1 MKKTILKRSVAS
13 TLSFLMAF
21 STAVPNSVVYAEESG
36 IESEIAQDY
45 AATLSQ
51 TQNGTTSFVTDGNKT
66 KGPTTHVQG
75 DKVEVAVEPDEGF
88 NTAKIEVKNTDGT
101 VVASL
106 EDGKVTANDKGN
118 YTFEMPASDVTIGV
132 SFEAAK
138 KEMADAETETTGS
151 ETEAE
156 KKETEEV
163 KEEVKANIFDEFNKD
178 SLVSK
183 EVVDQYDFSSRE
195 IIIATEKADTIV
207 DKDDIVD
214 SGNGMYVLR
223 YATVEHAK
231 NAYSYY
237 YGKVDFVAPNI
248 VVHAAE
254 GETSEDAGL
263 ANVGAPLD
271 TLEQLGDA
279 KKNASGTVIAVV
291 DSGMPSND
299 NVTNRVSV
307 INGGTEVGDDNGHG
321 TKTMDAILSVNPDAK
336 ILSIKA
342 LDANGHGDA
351 ASIYAGIEYAKNSG
365 AKIIVLPLYA
375 YSVGENAALS
385 TVIDE
390 AIAKGI
396 TVVGAAGNDGANV
409 KYYVPGNID
418 AAYIVGAA
426 NENGEKI
433 ASSNYGSTVDYN
445 VIAESTS
452 EASAKFAGFLSTVK
466 GSYPAALEK
475 AADKQTL
482 IFRTDE
488 VKKPEEEKAGTETA
502 DEVIAKY
509 EADLSKK
516 AIVRYTFVD
525 ESLLVSSDN
534 WDSIMNGDRE
544 KIITTTLAETNL
556 YKAEDGTYRFNAN
569 TPWANGVASGKVV
582 DYVFA
587 KGNDNGEFVTEG
599 VSFNKDTHVATVTE
613 AALKAAEGDFS
624 NIQMQVIVPTN
635 LSKTSN
641 IGLTIESKNND
652 PVNTEF
658 TASLFDYPS
667 FAMHLKGTKG
677 TLSKDDLTVYVNGEK
692 TSKDGFEFNSESNIV
707 TVKSY
712 AIGISKIRVV
722 IDKDVKVTFDKAIAD
737 GAISIPNAVAFYLKD
752 GTNVD
757 SLVPGSETTVNAVFG
772 RNGYPAWPES
782 NSKLGAEYIGMVQS
796 NTSGDQSAE
805 VLGYLGFPKNLFGI
819 NFQFYNSSGSSMGSW
834 VDGIR
839 GEKSNSNIG
848 IAAYCVHEMTA
859 IQPGA
864 DKETKFKIINK
875 YKVGSETEFVMAYE
889 TTTGASQAGYGAS
902 QNLGGVIKFRVK
914 DNRTWVGAYK
924 QDGDGNYISG
934 IKMAFYNYT
943 GSKPSYSD
951 LTSSVGKAKTSN
963 LPSGVTYI
971 GTGTTDSSGKTYVET
986 TGKTGNFC
994 VIETDVPAEYTINT
1008 EVFDA
1013 TNNKWSS
1020 SMTTSNSPTIKNNS
1034 PHVKI
1039 VKKSSNEAI
1048 TNDNACYSLE
1058 GTTYELRNGS
1068 TVVATFTLDANGN
1081 STSKAVPAGTYTLVE
1096 TKAGKGYKL
1105 SDPTTVTVNQTEK
1118 DQTFNVTDEPGGD
1131 PFVMSMAKV
1140 PLNGGTGNYPSTAGA
1155 EFTVKYYDGFYSS
1168 KAELPSTPKY
1178 TWTYVSKSY
1187 TGTKLSKET
1196 SIVSFRNVDYLK
1208 ADSSRDGLMISDTG
1222 MVDIPYGTITIEE
1235 TKSPASYLLN
1245 PSYVDADGNARNELI
1260 LNINYDDN
1268 NAITFAGTNTSAT
1281 KIQGGLEA
1289 DSITTL
1295 AKESM
1300 IPVIET
1306 SLTADN
1312 GKHFTEAKSEVRLVD
1327 GVTLKNCESLAV
1339 LKKEIRVTGQ
1349 LHDVE
1354 TGELVTLENGKTSVT
1369 TVLTVKD
1376 KTEKID
1382 NAFVFDASK
1391 YKGHTLVAT
1400 EVVTMDGKE
1409 LVKHD
1414 NLKDEAQMVHFPKIG
1429 TTNLSQESQRHI
1441 ASIYGDIVLED
1452 TVQYENLQPNTT
1464 YTVNGKLMNQKTG
1477 KPVLDENGKEVTAST
1492 TFTTGAATDDN
1503 GQTLTGY
1510 NEHSVPQYSGEHKL
1524 TVSGTTKV
1532 TFKFKSS
1539 KTAKEAAQ
1547 KYVAYENIPGYATHA
1562 DINDEAQTVYFPH
1575 VDTIASNNKNNSSSN
1590 YHGHNTIA
1598 MELTSDVKIKDKV
1611 VVTGVSPDAGTLRL
1625 DAYLYDVK
1633 TGKQLYNAD
1642 GTPVTGTK
1650 TFTADNDGNAT
1661 ETVYFNTIDAKNLQF
1676 KDGTKYNA
1684 EGKKVVV
1691 YEYLYSENVGVGLEA
1706 ELTST
1711 DQSVIFPEVHTTAT
1725 EQKLSNKGDHYLP
1738 AYDKESNTAYIQDV
1752 VEYKNLLP
1760 HTTYHVRGILMD
1772 KATGKPLL
1780 ANGKEIVSE
1789 KDFTTGAATT
1799 DRGLVDGNVTVY
1811 FQVPASLMKG
1821 KTTVAFETITL
1832 DGLEVISHADINDQS
1847 QTDYFPGGHTTL
1859 TANDTG
1865 KHYSKA
1871 EEKIKITDVVSYE
1884 NLKPETKY
1892 TVEGRLMRAAEDGE
1906 TPDVYD
1912 ENGVGAMYL
1921 VDGDGNF
1928 VKTVTDFTTPKA
1940 KDGEQ
1945 SVSGTVDVKFT
1956 ANAAN
1961 LAGRTIVAFETL
1973 NRDGRIVFVHE
1984 DIKDEAQSIHFPEI
1998 DTIATYEDDTKGMHV
2013 VENAVIKDQVK
2024 LFNISPDAG
2033 NVKLTA
2039 TLYDKETGEQILD
2052 AFGNPITGTK
2062 TFTAVGDAT
2071 ETVEIAF
2078 NAKNLT
2084 TKSGKYVADGRT
2096 VVVYESLTF
2105 DNNGVREHEDLTDI
2119 DQAVKFPSAHT
2130 TATDEETKDHYA
2142 PSVGVR
2148 EIKDVVDFT
2157 GLLPD
2162 KTYHIKGELKN
2173 KKTGEAITDNDG
2185 NPIAVE
2191 GDFVTTNGD
2200 PVKEVKRG
2208 EDVIGSIGPV
2218 KITNNTPFDSDTDF
2232 MDAETFNGDKN
2243 VEKYDG
2249 AITAGVNVSKK
2260 HLVDGNVTVAFNVP
2274 TEKLQGVTT
2283 VAFETISI
2291 DGLEVITHAN
2301 INDEAQT
2308 DYFPGGHTTLTDSE
2322 TEEHIANA
2330 DKSVKLADVVSY
2342 TNMKPETE
2350 FTVTGTLMDR
2360 ATKKAVVDA
2369 DGKKVTSTVKF
2380 TTPAAAEG
2388 EKTVSGEVKVVF
2400 EFNASSLKNHT
2411 VVAFEKMWR
2420 NDLDT
2425 DVLMWQ
2431 HEDYNDK
2438 AQTVHFPEG
2447 KTTIKDND
2455 TGNHITS
2462 EVLKEIALVD
2472 HVYYSNLLP
2481 GKEYTVNG
2489 TLMDKETGKPLVDKD
2504 GKKVTASTTFTA
2516 PAAEDGKDSVS
2527 GVVDVTFKFKGGDYL
2542 AGKTLVAFET
2552 CQYKGKDVFVHE
2564 EINDVP
2570 QTTYVPG
2577 GKTNLTDNTTKD
2589 HIVKAAK
2596 KMSLTD
2602 TVSYENL
2609 KSGETYKVTGVLM
2622 DKDTGKEFLVNGK
2635 KVEATKE
2642 FTIDPKPIVDV
2653 NGNEVKDQDG
2663 NTMMAPVS
2671 GSIDLTFEFEGS
2683 DELKGKTLVAFETM
2697 TYKDVEIFAHKDL
2710 KDEEQTVHIP
2720 DGHTSAVDTDTK
2732 DHIANA
2738 DKDVTLIDTVTYS
2751 NVLAGKEYT
2760 VNGTLMDKKTGEPLL
2775 VGGKKVTASTT
2786 FTAPTPEDGAKY
2798 VSGTVDVTFKF
2809 DGSSLANK
2817 TVVVFEDMIYK
2828 GNSVFT
2834 HADINDK
2841 EQTVHFPEGKT
2852 TIKDNDTGNH
2862 ITSEV
2867 LKEIA
2872 LVDHVYYSNLLP
2884 GKEYTVNGTLMDK
2897 ETGKPLVDKDG
2908 KKVTASTTF
2917 TAPAAEDGKDSVS
2930 GVVDVTFKFKGG
2942 DYLAGKTLVAF
2953 ETCQYKGKDVFVH
2966 EEINDVPQTTYVP
2979 GGHTTFVDNATKDHI
2994 AGITEKM
3001 SLTDTVYYENL
3012 KSGETYKVTGV
3023 LMGKETGKPL
3033 LINGKK
3039 VEVTKEFT
3047 IDPKP
3052 IVDEKGNEIK
3062 DQDGNTMMAPVSGNI
3077 DLTFEFEGSDELKGK
3092 TLVAFETMTYKD
3104 VEIFVHKDLKDEE
3117 QTVHIPDGHTNVVD
3131 KDTKDRISK
3140 ADKEVTLIDTVTY
3153 SNVLAGKEYEVTGTL
3168 MNKETGE
3175 PILVDGKEV
3184 KSTVKFTAPTPE
3196 DGSKYVSG
3204 TVDVTFKFD
3213 GSALAGKAV
3222 VAFEKVT
3229 YKGITVFTHADIND
3243 NDQTDYFPDG
3253 HTTITDNNTKDQI
3266 TYAQGEISITDTV
3279 HYEGLLAER
3288 EYEVTGVLYDKKTGK
3303 PLKVDGK
3310 EVTASTKFTTP
3321 AAKEGKE
3328 TVDGTVDVTFKFAG
3342 SKGLE
3347 DSEFVAFETVKRN
3360 GAEVFVHTD
3369 IDDVAQTV
3377 TVPGGKTTATDS
3389 ETKNHTSYADKD
3401 VTIVDRVEYEGL
3413 LPEKEYKVEG
3423 KLMNKE
3429 TGKPILVDGKEVTA
3443 TAKFKTPKAEDEG
3456 FRVSGSVDVTFK
3468 FDGRALAGTA
3478 TVVFE
3483 DVYYNGV
3490 KVFTHTDLEDEA
3502 QTVEFPSVKTSVKDA
3517 ADNDRKIT
3525 AKGTATMID
3534 TVTYTNLVPG
3544 KSYTL
3549 KGVIMNKA
3557 TGKPLTIDD
3566 KEVTASTTFVPEKK
3580 NGAAEVTFK
3589 FDASKVKP
3597 GNYVVFETMMETE
3610 TKVVIGSHEDL
3621 DDKDQTFIVE
3631 AIPDHPKT
3639 GDRTNI
3645 FGWGALAFGSLAV
3658 GLSLVFKRKKKE
3670 EDAQ

>member
-118 YTFEMPASDVTIGV
+118 YTFEMPASDVTISV
-132 SFEAAK
+132 SFEAVK
-138 KEMADAETETTGS
+138 KETADDET
-151 ETEAE
+151 E

-195 IIIATEKADTIV
+195 IIIATEKADAIV

-291 DSGMPSND
+291 DSGMPSNG

-385 TVIDE
+385 TVINE

-613 AALKAAEGDFS
+613 TALKAAEGDFS

-641 IGLTIESKNND
+641 IGLTIESKNNNAI
-652 PVNTEF
+652 NTEF

-737 GAISIPNAVAFYLKD
+737 GALTTPNAVAFYLKD

-772 RNGYPAWPES
+772 RNGYLAWPES
-782 NSKLGAEYIGMVQS
+782 NSKLGAEYIGIVQS
-796 NTSGDQSAE
+796 NTSGDQTAE

-1020 SMTTSNSPTIKNNS
+1020 SMTTSNSPTIKNNN

-1118 DQTFNVTDEPGGD
+1118 DQTFNVTDELDGD
-1131 PFVMSMAKV
+1131 PFVMSMAKA

-1178 TWTYVSKSY
+1178 TWTYVSKAY

-1196 SIVSFRNVDYLK
+1196 SIVNFALVDYLK
-1208 ADSSRDGLMISDTG
+1208 ADSSRDGMMIDG
-1222 MVDIPYGTITIEE
+1222 QFINIPYGTITIEE
-1235 TKSPASYLLN
+1235 TKSPASYLLS

-1306 SLTADN
+1306 NLTADN
-1312 GKHFTEAKSEVRLVD
+1312 GKHFTEATSEVRLVD
-1327 GVTLKNCESLAV
+1327 GVTLKNCESLAA

-1441 ASIYGDIVLED
+1441 ANIYGDIVLED

-1464 YTVNGKLMNQKTG
+1464 YTVNGKLMDQKTG

-1973 NRDGRIVFVHE
+1973 NMGGRTVFIHN

-1998 DTIATYEDDTKGMHV
+1998 DTVATYEDDTKSMHV
-2013 VENAVIKDQVK
+2013 VEKAVIKDQVK

-2033 NVKLTA
+2033 DIKLTA

-2062 TFTAVGDAT
+2062 TFKAVGDAT

-2096 VVVYESLTF
+2096 AVVYEHLTF
-2105 DNNGVREHEDLTDI
+2105 GNDAVREHEDLSDI

-2130 TATDEETKDHYA
+2130 TATDEKTKDHYA

-2162 KTYHIKGELKN
+2162 KTYHIKGELMN
-2173 KKTGEAITDNDG
+2173 KKTGEAITDNAG
-2185 NPIAVE
+2185 NPIVVE
-2191 GDFVTTNGD
+2191 GNFITSKGQ
-2200 PVKEVKRG
+2200 ES
-2208 EDVIGSIGPV
+2208 VITKDKYGSVGPV
-2218 KITNNTPFDSDTDF
+2218 KITNNTPFDSKTDF
-2232 MDAETFNGDKN
+2232 MDT
-2243 VEKYDG
+2243 
-2249 AITAGVNVSKK
+2249 VSKK
-2260 HLVDGNVTVAFNVP
+2260 HLVDGNVTVTFNVP

-2308 DYFPGGHTTLTDSE
+2308 DYFPGGSTTLTDSE
-2322 TEEHIANA
+2322 TEDHIANA
-2330 DKSVKLADVVSY
+2330 DGSVKLTDVVSY

-2360 ATKKAVVDA
+2360 TTKKAVVDA

-2388 EKTVSGEVKVVF
+2388 EKTVSGEAEVVF

-2447 KTTIKDND
+2447 KTTIEDND

-2462 EVLKEIALVD
+2462 EVLKEITLVD

-2489 TLMDKETGKPLVDKD
+2489 TLMDKETGKPFVDKD

-2516 PAAEDGKDSVS
+2516 PAAEDGKDTVS
-2527 GVVDVTFKFKGGDYL
+2527 GAVDVTFKFKGGSYL

-2564 EINDVP
+2564 KIDDAP
-2570 QTTYVPG
+2570 QTTYVP
-2577 GKTNLTDNTTKD
+2577 D
-2589 HIVKAAK
+2589 
-2596 KMSLTD
+2596 
-2602 TVSYENL
+2602 
-2609 KSGETYKVTGVLM
+2609 
-2622 DKDTGKEFLVNGK
+2622 
-2635 KVEATKE
+2635 
-2642 FTIDPKPIVDV
+2642 
-2653 NGNEVKDQDG
+2653 
-2663 NTMMAPVS
+2663 
-2671 GSIDLTFEFEGS
+2671 
-2683 DELKGKTLVAFETM
+2683 
-2697 TYKDVEIFAHKDL
+2697 
-2710 KDEEQTVHIP
+2710 
-2720 DGHTSAVDTDTK
+2720 
-2732 DHIANA
+2732 
-2738 DKDVTLIDTVTYS
+2738 
-2751 NVLAGKEYT
+2751 
-2760 VNGTLMDKKTGEPLL
+2760 
-2775 VGGKKVTASTT
+2775 
-2786 FTAPTPEDGAKY
+2786 
-2798 VSGTVDVTFKF
+2798 
-2809 DGSSLANK
+2809 
-2817 TVVVFEDMIYK
+2817 
-2828 GNSVFT
+2828 
-2834 HADINDK
+2834 
-2841 EQTVHFPEGKT
+2841 
-2852 TIKDNDTGNH
+2852 
-2862 ITSEV
+2862 
-2867 LKEIA
+2867 
-2872 LVDHVYYSNLLP
+2872 
-2884 GKEYTVNGTLMDK
+2884 
-2897 ETGKPLVDKDG
+2897 
-2908 KKVTASTTF
+2908 
-2917 TAPAAEDGKDSVS
+2917 
-2930 GVVDVTFKFKGG
+2930 
-2942 DYLAGKTLVAF
+2942 
-2953 ETCQYKGKDVFVH
+2953 
-2966 EEINDVPQTTYVP
+2966 
-2979 GGHTTFVDNATKDHI
+2979 GHTTFVDNATKDHI

-3023 LMGKETGKPL
+3023 LMDKETGKPL
-3033 LINGKK
+3033 LINGEK

-3052 IVDEKGNEIK
+3052 IVDEKGNEVK
-3062 DQDGNTMMAPVSGNI
+3062 DQDGNTMLAPVSGNI

-3092 TLVAFETMTYKD
+3092 TLVAFETMTYKN

-3117 QTVHIPDGHTNVVD
+3117 QTVHIPDGHTNVAD

-3140 ADKEVTLIDTVTY
+3140 ADEEVTLIDTVTY
-3153 SNVLAGKEYEVTGTL
+3153 SNLLAGKEYEVTGTL

-3175 PILVDGKEV
+3175 PLLVDGKEV
-3184 KSTVKFTAPTPE
+3184 KSAVKYTAPIPE

-3222 VAFEKVT
+3222 VAFENVT
-3229 YKGITVFTHADIND
+3229 YKGITVFTHTDIND

-3253 HTTITDNNTKDQI
+3253 HTTAVDDNTKDQI

-3288 EYEVTGVLYDKKTGK
+3288 EYEVTGVLYEKKTGK

-3321 AAKEGKE
+3321 AAEEGKE
-3328 TVDGTVDVTFKFAG
+3328 TVDGTVDVTFKFKG
-3342 SKGLE
+3342 SKELE
-3347 DSEFVAFETVKRN
+3347 DSELVAFETVTRN
-3360 GAEVFVHTD
+3360 GAEVFVHAD

-3429 TGKPILVDGKEVTA
+3429 TGKPILVEGKEVTA

-3468 FDGRALAGTA
+3468 FDGRALAGTT

-3483 DVYYNGV
+3483 DVYYNKV
-3490 KVFTHTDLEDEA
+3490 KVFTHADLEDEA
-3502 QTVEFPSVKTSVKDA
+3502 QTIEFPSVKTSVKDA

-3549 KGVIMNKA
+3549 KGVIVNKA

-3670 EDAQ
+3670 KDAQ

>member
-21 STAVPNSVVYAEESG
+21 STAVPNPVVYAEESG

-118 YTFEMPASDVTIGV
+118 YTFEMPASDVTISV
-132 SFEAAK
+132 SFEAVK
-138 KEMADAETETTGS
+138 KETADAETKTIGS
-151 ETEAE
+151 ETKTE
-156 KKETEEV
+156 KRET
-163 KEEVKANIFDEFNKD
+163 EEVKANIFDEFNKD

-385 TVIDE
+385 TVINE

-482 IFRTDE
+482 IFRIDE

-772 RNGYPAWPES
+772 HNGYPAWPES
-782 NSKLGAEYIGMVQS
+782 NSKLGAEYIGIVQS

-889 TTTGASQAGYGAS
+889 TTTGASQAVYGAS

-1676 KDGTKYNA
+1676 KDGTKYKA

-1725 EQKLSNKGDHYLP
+1725 EQKLSNKRDHYLP
-1738 AYDKESNTAYIQDV
+1738 TYDEDSNTAYIQDV

-1760 HTTYHVRGILMD
+1760 YTTYHVRGILMD

-2330 DKSVKLADVVSY
+2330 DKSVKLTDVVSY

-2720 DGHTSAVDTDTK
+2720 DGHT
-2732 DHIANA
+2732 
-2738 DKDVTLIDTVTYS
+2738 
-2751 NVLAGKEYT
+2751 
-2760 VNGTLMDKKTGEPLL
+2760 
-2775 VGGKKVTASTT
+2775 
-2786 FTAPTPEDGAKY
+2786 
-2798 VSGTVDVTFKF
+2798 
-2809 DGSSLANK
+2809 
-2817 TVVVFEDMIYK
+2817 
-2828 GNSVFT
+2828 
-2834 HADINDK
+2834 
-2841 EQTVHFPEGKT
+2841 
-2852 TIKDNDTGNH
+2852 
-2862 ITSEV
+2862 
-2867 LKEIA
+2867 
-2872 LVDHVYYSNLLP
+2872 
-2884 GKEYTVNGTLMDK
+2884 
-2897 ETGKPLVDKDG
+2897 
-2908 KKVTASTTF
+2908 
-2917 TAPAAEDGKDSVS
+2917 
-2930 GVVDVTFKFKGG
+2930 
-2942 DYLAGKTLVAF
+2942 
-2953 ETCQYKGKDVFVH
+2953 
-2966 EEINDVPQTTYVP
+2966 
-2979 GGHTTFVDNATKDHI
+2979 
-2994 AGITEKM
+2994 
-3001 SLTDTVYYENL
+3001 
-3012 KSGETYKVTGV
+3012 
-3023 LMGKETGKPL
+3023 
-3033 LINGKK
+3033 
-3039 VEVTKEFT
+3039 
-3047 IDPKP
+3047 
-3052 IVDEKGNEIK
+3052 
-3062 DQDGNTMMAPVSGNI
+3062 
-3077 DLTFEFEGSDELKGK
+3077 
-3092 TLVAFETMTYKD
+3092 
-3104 VEIFVHKDLKDEE
+3104 
-3117 QTVHIPDGHTNVVD
+3117 NVVD

-3303 PLKVDGK
+3303 PLKINSK

-3347 DSEFVAFETVKRN
+3347 DSEFVAFETVTRN
-3360 GAEVFVHTD
+3360 GAEIFVHAD

-3377 TVPGGKTTATDS
+3377 TVPGGKTTAADS
-3389 ETKNHTSYADKD
+3389 ETENHTSYADKD

-3468 FDGRALAGTA
+3468 FDGRALAGTT

-3483 DVYYNGV
+3483 DVYYNEV
-3490 KVFTHTDLEDEA
+3490 KVFTHADLEDEA
-3502 QTVEFPSVKTSVKDA
+3502 QTIEFPSVKTSVKDA

>member
-118 YTFEMPASDVTIGV
+118 YTFEMPASDVTISV
-132 SFEAAK
+132 SFEAVK
-138 KEMADAETETTGS
+138 KETADAETKTTGS
-151 ETEAE
+151 ETKTEKREA
-156 KKETEEV
+156 EEV

-183 EVVDQYDFSSRE
+183 EVVNQYDFSSRE

-291 DSGMPSND
+291 DSGMPSNG

-418 AAYIVGAA
+418 TAYIVGAA

-466 GSYPAALEK
+466 GNYPAALEK

-582 DYVFA
+582 GYAFA

-613 AALKAAEGDFS
+613 TALKAAEGDFS

-772 RNGYPAWPES
+772 HNGYPAWPES

-924 QDGDGNYISG
+924 QDEDGNYVSG

-951 LTSSVGKAKTSN
+951 LTSSVGKAKTSD

-1020 SMTTSNSPTIKNNS
+1020 SITTSNSPTIKNNS

-1118 DQTFNVTDEPGGD
+1118 DQTFNVTDEPDGD
-1131 PFVMSMAKV
+1131 PFVMSMAKA

-1178 TWTYVSKSY
+1178 TWTYVSKAY

-1196 SIVSFRNVDYLK
+1196 SIVGFQNVNYLK
-1208 ADSSRDGLMISDTG
+1208 NDSSRDGLMIDSYG
-1222 MVDIPYGTITIEE
+1222 NISIPYGTITIEE

-1245 PSYVDADGNARNELI
+1245 PSYVDADGNARAELI
-1260 LNINYDDN
+1260 LNVNYDDN

-1306 SLTADN
+1306 NLTADN
-1312 GKHFTEAKSEVRLVD
+1312 GKHFTEATSEVRLVD
-1327 GVTLKNCESLAV
+1327 GVTLKNCESLAA

-1441 ASIYGDIVLED
+1441 ANIYGDIVLED

-1464 YTVNGKLMNQKTG
+1464 YTVNGKLMDQKTG

-1539 KTAKEAAQ
+1539 KAAKEAAQ

-1611 VVTGVSPDAGTLRL
+1611 VVTGISPDAGTLRL

-1650 TFTADNDGNAT
+1650 IFTADNDGNAT

-1676 KDGTKYNA
+1676 KDGTKYKA

-1859 TANDTG
+1859 T
-1865 KHYSKA
+1865 
-1871 EEKIKITDVVSYE
+1871 
-1884 NLKPETKY
+1884 
-1892 TVEGRLMRAAEDGE
+1892 
-1906 TPDVYD
+1906 
-1912 ENGVGAMYL
+1912 
-1921 VDGDGNF
+1921 
-1928 VKTVTDFTTPKA
+1928 
-1940 KDGEQ
+1940 
-1945 SVSGTVDVKFT
+1945 
-1956 ANAAN
+1956 
-1961 LAGRTIVAFETL
+1961 
-1973 NRDGRIVFVHE
+1973 
-1984 DIKDEAQSIHFPEI
+1984 
-1998 DTIATYEDDTKGMHV
+1998 
-2013 VENAVIKDQVK
+2013 
-2024 LFNISPDAG
+2024 
-2033 NVKLTA
+2033 
-2039 TLYDKETGEQILD
+2039 
-2052 AFGNPITGTK
+2052 
-2062 TFTAVGDAT
+2062 
-2071 ETVEIAF
+2071 
-2078 NAKNLT
+2078 
-2084 TKSGKYVADGRT
+2084 
-2096 VVVYESLTF
+2096 
-2105 DNNGVREHEDLTDI
+2105 
-2119 DQAVKFPSAHT
+2119 
-2130 TATDEETKDHYA
+2130 
-2142 PSVGVR
+2142 
-2148 EIKDVVDFT
+2148 
-2157 GLLPD
+2157 
-2162 KTYHIKGELKN
+2162 
-2173 KKTGEAITDNDG
+2173 
-2185 NPIAVE
+2185 
-2191 GDFVTTNGD
+2191 
-2200 PVKEVKRG
+2200 
-2208 EDVIGSIGPV
+2208 
-2218 KITNNTPFDSDTDF
+2218 
-2232 MDAETFNGDKN
+2232 
-2243 VEKYDG
+2243 
-2249 AITAGVNVSKK
+2249 
-2260 HLVDGNVTVAFNVP
+2260 
-2274 TEKLQGVTT
+2274 
-2283 VAFETISI
+2283 
-2291 DGLEVITHAN
+2291 
-2301 INDEAQT
+2301 
-2308 DYFPGGHTTLTDSE
+2308 DSE
-2322 TEEHIANA
+2322 TEDHIANA
-2330 DKSVKLADVVSY
+2330 DKSVKLTDVVSY

-2388 EKTVSGEVKVVF
+2388 EKTVSGEAEVVF

-2462 EVLKEIALVD
+2462 EVLKEITLVD
-2472 HVYYSNLLP
+2472 HVHYSNLLP

-2489 TLMDKETGKPLVDKD
+2489 TLMDKKTGKPLVDKD

-2552 CQYKGKDVFVHE
+2552 CQYKNKDVFVHE
-2564 EINDVP
+2564 EINDAP
-2570 QTTYVPG
+2570 QTTYVPN
-2577 GKTNLTDNTTKD
+2577 GKTNLADNTTKD
-2589 HIVKAAK
+2589 HIAKAAK

-2653 NGNEVKDQDG
+2653 NGNKVKDQDG
-2663 NTMMAPVS
+2663 NVMMAPVS

-2697 TYKDVEIFAHKDL
+2697 TYKDVEIFVHKDL
-2710 KDEEQTVHIP
+2710 KDEGQTVHIP
-2720 DGHTSAVDTDTK
+2720 DGHTSAVDADTK

-2738 DKDVTLIDTVTYS
+2738 DKDVTIVDTVAYS

-2775 VGGKKVTASTT
+2775 IDGKKVTASTT

-2817 TVVVFEDMIYK
+2817 TVVVFEDMIHK

-2867 LKEIA
+2867 LKEIT

-2897 ETGKPLVDKDG
+2897 ETGKPFVDKDG

-2917 TAPAAEDGKDSVS
+2917 TAPAAEDGKDTVS
-2930 GVVDVTFKFKGG
+2930 GAVDVTFKFKGG

-2953 ETCQYKGKDVFVH
+2953 ETCQYKNKDVFVH
-2966 EEINDVPQTTYVP
+2966 EEINDAPQTTYVP
-2979 GGHTTFVDNATKDHI
+2979 DGHTTFVDNATKDHI

-3023 LMGKETGKPL
+3023 LMDKETGKPL
-3033 LINGKK
+3033 LINGEK

-3077 DLTFEFEGSDELKGK
+3077 DLTFEFEGSDELEGK

-3117 QTVHIPDGHTNVVD
+3117 QTVHIPGGHTNVVD

-3347 DSEFVAFETVKRN
+3347 DSEFVAFETVTRN
-3360 GAEVFVHTD
+3360 GAEVFVHAD

-3377 TVPGGKTTATDS
+3377 TVPGGRTTATDS
-3389 ETKNHTSYADKD
+3389 ETENHTSYADKD

-3429 TGKPILVDGKEVTA
+3429 TGKPILVEGKEVTA

-3468 FDGRALAGTA
+3468 FDGRALAGTT

-3483 DVYYNGV
+3483 DIYYNGV
-3490 KVFTHTDLEDEA
+3490 KVFTHADLEDEA
-3502 QTVEFPSVKTSVKDA
+3502 QTIEFPSVKTSVKDA

>member
-21 STAVPNSVVYAEESG
+21 SSAVPSSVVYAEESG
-36 IESEIAQDY
+36 IESEIAKDY
-45 AATLSQ
+45 VATLSQ

-66 KGPTTHVQG
+66 QDPATHAQG
-75 DKVEVAVEPDEGF
+75 DKVEVAVEPEEGF
-88 NTAKIEVKNTDGT
+88 NAAKIEVKNADGT

-106 EDGKVTANDKGN
+106 EDGKVTANDEGN
-118 YTFEMPASDVTIGV
+118 YTFEMPASNVTIGV

-138 KEMADAETETTGS
+138 KEKAGS
-151 ETEAE
+151 ETKTE

-183 EVVDQYDFSSRE
+183 KVADQYDFSSRE

-223 YATVEHAK
+223 YDTAEHAK

-237 YGKVDFVAPNI
+237 YGKADFVAPNI
-248 VVHAAE
+248 AVHAAE
-254 GETSEDAGL
+254 GKASEDAGP
-263 ANVGAPLD
+263 ADVGAPLD
-271 TLEQLGDA
+271 TLKQLGDA

-291 DSGMPSND
+291 DSGMPSNG

-385 TVIDE
+385 TVINE

-426 NENGEKI
+426 NEKGEKI

-509 EADLSKK
+509 KADLSKK

-525 ESLLVSSDN
+525 ESLLVSGDN

-544 KIITTTLAETNL
+544 KIITTTLSETNL

-569 TPWANGVASGKVV
+569 TPWANGVASGKAV
-582 DYVFA
+582 DYAFA

-667 FAMHLKGTKG
+667 FAMHLKGTDG

-692 TSKDGFEFNSESNIV
+692 TSKDGFEFDSESNTV

-737 GAISIPNAVAFYLKD
+737 GAKSIPNAVAFYLKD

-757 SLVPGSETTVNAVFG
+757 GLNPGSETTVNAVYG
-772 RNGYPAWPES
+772 NNAYPQRPES
-782 NSKLGAEYIGMVQS
+782 YNKIGLEYVGMVRS
-796 NTSGDQSAE
+796 DSGVGNSSGL
-805 VLGYLGFPKNLFGI
+805 LGYLGFPKNLFGI
-819 NFQFYNSSGSSMGSW
+819 DFQFYRPDGSSMGSW
-834 VDGIR
+834 VDGKR
-839 GEKSNSNIG
+839 GEISSSNIG
-848 IAAYCVHEMTA
+848 IASYCVHERTA
-859 IQPGA
+859 IKPGRN
-864 DKETKFKIINK
+864 KETKFKILSK
-875 YKVGSETEFVMAYE
+875 TRVGSEIEFVMAYE
-889 TTTGASQAGYGAS
+889 TTTGSAHTKDDIS
-902 QNLGGVIKFRVK
+902 QNLGAVIKFRVK
-914 DNRTWVGAYK
+914 DRTK
-924 QDGDGNYISG
+924 
-934 IKMAFYNYT
+934 
-943 GSKPSYSD
+943 
-951 LTSSVGKAKTSN
+951 
-963 LPSGVTYI
+963 
-971 GTGTTDSSGKTYVET
+971 
-986 TGKTGNFC
+986 
-994 VIETDVPAEYTINT
+994 
-1008 EVFDA
+1008 
-1013 TNNKWSS
+1013 
-1020 SMTTSNSPTIKNNS
+1020 
-1034 PHVKI
+1034 HVKI

-1048 TNDNACYSLE
+1048 TNGNACYSLE

-1068 TVVATFTLDANGN
+1068 AVVATFILDANGN
-1081 STSKAVPAGTYTLVE
+1081 STSRDVPAGTYTLVE
-1096 TKAGKGYKL
+1096 TKAGKGYLK
-1105 SDPTTVTVNQTEK
+1105 SDPISVTVNQTEA
-1118 DQTFNVTDEPGGD
+1118 DQTINVTDEPDMD
-1131 PFVMSMAKV
+1131 PFVMSMAKA

-1178 TWTYVSKSY
+1178 TWTYVSKAY

-1196 SIVSFRNVDYLK
+1196 SIVGFQNVNYLK
-1208 ADSSRDGLMISDTG
+1208 NDSSRDGLMIDSYG
-1222 MVDIPYGTITIEE
+1222 NISIPYGTITIEE

-1245 PSYVDADGNARNELI
+1245 PGYVDADGKTRDELV
-1260 LNINYDDN
+1260 LNVNYDAN

-1281 KIQGGLEA
+1281 KVQMQLEA

-1295 AKESM
+1295 TKEIM
-1300 IPVIET
+1300 IPAIET
-1306 SLTADN
+1306 DLTADN
-1312 GKHFTEAKSEVRLVD
+1312 GKHFTEATSEVRLVD
-1327 GVTLKNCESLAV
+1327 GVTLKNCESLAA
-1339 LKKEIRVTGQ
+1339 LGKEIKVTGQ

-1354 TGELVTLENGKTSVT
+1354 TGELVTLADGKTSVT
-1369 TVLTVKD
+1369 TALTVDD

-1382 NAFVFDASK
+1382 NAFVFDATK

-1429 TTNLSQESQRHI
+1429 TTNMSQESQRHI

-1452 TVQYENLQPNTT
+1452 TVSYENLQPNTT
-1464 YTVNGKLMNQKTG
+1464 YTVNGKLMDQKTG

-1510 NEHSVPQYSGEHKL
+1510 DEHSVPQYSEEHKV

-1539 KTAKEAAQ
+1539 KAAKEAAQ

-1575 VDTIASNNKNNSSSN
+1575 VDTIASNDKNN
-1590 YHGHNTIA
+1590 IA
-1598 MELTSDVKIKDKV
+1598 MKLTSDVKIKDKV

-1650 TFTADNDGNAT
+1650 TFTADNSGNAT

-1684 EGKKVVV
+1684 EGKTVVV

-1725 EQKLSNKGDHYLP
+1725 EQRLSNNGDHYLP

-1871 EEKIKITDVVSYE
+1871 EEKIEITDVVSYE

-1921 VDGDGNF
+1921 VDGDGNL
-1928 VKTVTDFTTPKA
+1928 VKTVTGFTTPKA

-1961 LAGRTIVAFETL
+1961 LSGRTIVAFETL
-1973 NRDGRIVFVHE
+1973 NRDGRAVFVHE

-2033 NVKLTA
+2033 NAKLTA

-2052 AFGNPITGTK
+2052 ASGNPITGTK
-2062 TFTAVGDAT
+2062 DFTAVGDTT

-2084 TKSGKYVADGRT
+2084 TKSGKYVVDGRT
-2096 VVVYESLTF
+2096 VVVYERLTF
-2105 DNNGVREHEDLTDI
+2105 DNNGVGEHEDLTDI

-2130 TATDEETKDHYA
+2130 TAADDETKDHYA

-2191 GDFVTTNGD
+2191 GDFVTTDGD

-2218 KITNNTPFDSDTDF
+2218 KITNNTPFDSDTGF
-2232 MDAETFNGDKN
+2232 MDTETFNGDKN

-2322 TEEHIANA
+2322 TEDHIANA
-2330 DKSVKLADVVSY
+2330 DKSVKLTDVVSY

-2462 EVLKEIALVD
+2462 EVLKEITLVD

-2516 PAAEDGKDSVS
+2516 PAAEDGKDTVS
-2527 GVVDVTFKFKGGDYL
+2527 GAVDVTFKFKGGDYL

-2564 EINDVP
+2564 EINDAP
-2570 QTTYVPG
+2570 QTTYVPN
-2577 GKTNLTDNTTKD
+2577 GKTNLVDNTTKD
-2589 HIVKAAK
+2589 HIAKAAK

-2602 TVSYENL
+2602 TVYYENL

-2653 NGNEVKDQDG
+2653 NGNKVKDQDG
-2663 NTMMAPVS
+2663 NVMMAPVS

-2697 TYKDVEIFAHKDL
+2697 TYKDVEIFVHKDL
-2710 KDEEQTVHIP
+2710 KDEGQTVHIP
-2720 DGHTSAVDTDTK
+2720 DGHTSAVDADTK

-2738 DKDVTLIDTVTYS
+2738 DKDVT
-2751 NVLAGKEYT
+2751 
-2760 VNGTLMDKKTGEPLL
+2760 
-2775 VGGKKVTASTT
+2775 
-2786 FTAPTPEDGAKY
+2786 
-2798 VSGTVDVTFKF
+2798 
-2809 DGSSLANK
+2809 
-2817 TVVVFEDMIYK
+2817 
-2828 GNSVFT
+2828 
-2834 HADINDK
+2834 
-2841 EQTVHFPEGKT
+2841 
-2852 TIKDNDTGNH
+2852 
-2862 ITSEV
+2862 
-2867 LKEIA
+2867 
-2872 LVDHVYYSNLLP
+2872 
-2884 GKEYTVNGTLMDK
+2884 
-2897 ETGKPLVDKDG
+2897 
-2908 KKVTASTTF
+2908 
-2917 TAPAAEDGKDSVS
+2917 
-2930 GVVDVTFKFKGG
+2930 
-2942 DYLAGKTLVAF
+2942 
-2953 ETCQYKGKDVFVH
+2953 
-2966 EEINDVPQTTYVP
+2966 
-2979 GGHTTFVDNATKDHI
+2979 
-2994 AGITEKM
+2994 
-3001 SLTDTVYYENL
+3001 
-3012 KSGETYKVTGV
+3012 
-3023 LMGKETGKPL
+3023 
-3033 LINGKK
+3033 
-3039 VEVTKEFT
+3039 
-3047 IDPKP
+3047 
-3052 IVDEKGNEIK
+3052 IV
-3062 DQDGNTMMAPVSGNI
+3062 
-3077 DLTFEFEGSDELKGK
+3077 
-3092 TLVAFETMTYKD
+3092 
-3104 VEIFVHKDLKDEE
+3104 
-3117 QTVHIPDGHTNVVD
+3117 
-3131 KDTKDRISK
+3131 
-3140 ADKEVTLIDTVTY
+3140 DTVTY

-3347 DSEFVAFETVKRN
+3347 DSEFVAFETVTRN
-3360 GAEVFVHTD
+3360 GAEVFVHAD
-3369 IDDVAQTV
+3369 INDVAQTV
-3377 TVPGGKTTATDS
+3377 TVPGGRTTATDS
-3389 ETKNHTSYADKD
+3389 ETGNHTSYADKD

-3443 TAKFKTPKAEDEG
+3443 TAKFTTPKAEDEG
-3456 FRVSGSVDVTFK
+3456 LRVSGHVDVTFK
-3468 FDGRALAGTA
+3468 FDGRALAGTTA
-3478 TVVFE
+3478 VVFE

-3490 KVFTHTDLEDEA
+3490 KVFTHADLEDKA
-3502 QTVEFPSVKTSVKDA
+3502 QTIEFPSVKTSVKDA

-3549 KGVIMNKA
+3549 KGVIMDKA
-3557 TGKPLTIDD
+3557 TGKPLTVDG

-3580 NGAAEVTFK
+3580 NGTAEVTFK
-3589 FDASKVKP
+3589 FDASKVKL

-3610 TKVVIGSHEDL
+3610 TKVVVGSHEDL
-3621 DDKDQTFIVE
+3621 NDKDQTFIVE
-3631 AIPDHPKT
+3631 AIPGHPKT

-3645 FGWGALAFGSLAV
+3645 FGWGAIAFGSLAV

>member
-13 TLSFLMAF
+13 TLSFLIAF

-88 NTAKIEVKNTDGT
+88 DTAKIEVKNTDGT

-118 YTFEMPASDVTIGV
+118 YTFEMPASDVTISV
-132 SFEAAK
+132 SFEAVK
-138 KEMADAETETTGS
+138 KETADAETKATGS
-151 ETEAE
+151 ETKIEKREA
-156 KKETEEV
+156 EEV

-291 DSGMPSND
+291 DSGMPSNG

-385 TVIDE
+385 TVINE

-613 AALKAAEGDFS
+613 TALKAAEGDFS

-924 QDGDGNYISG
+924 QDEDGNYVSG

-951 LTSSVGKAKTSN
+951 LTSSVGKAKTSD
-963 LPSGVTYI
+963 LPSGLTYI

-1118 DQTFNVTDEPGGD
+1118 DQTFNVTDEPDGD
-1131 PFVMSMAKV
+1131 PFVMSMAKA

-1178 TWTYVSKSY
+1178 TWTYVSKAY

-1196 SIVSFRNVDYLK
+1196 SIVGFQNVNYLK
-1208 ADSSRDGLMISDTG
+1208 NDSSRDGLMIDSYG
-1222 MVDIPYGTITIEE
+1222 NISIPYGTITIEE

-1245 PSYVDADGNARNELI
+1245 PSYVDADGNARAELI
-1260 LNINYDDN
+1260 LNVNYDDN

-1306 SLTADN
+1306 NLTADN
-1312 GKHFTEAKSEVRLVD
+1312 GKHFTEATSEVRLVD
-1327 GVTLKNCESLAV
+1327 GVTLKNCESLAA

-1441 ASIYGDIVLED
+1441 ANIYGDIVLED

-1464 YTVNGKLMNQKTG
+1464 YTVNGKLMDQKTG

-1539 KTAKEAAQ
+1539 KAAKEAAQ

-1676 KDGTKYNA
+1676 KDGTKYKA

-1738 AYDKESNTAYIQDV
+1738 TYDEDSNTAYIQDV

-1760 HTTYHVRGILMD
+1760 YTTYHVRGILMD

-1928 VKTVTDFTTPKA
+1928 IKTVTDFTTPKA

-1973 NRDGRIVFVHE
+1973 NRDGRTVFVHE
-1984 DIKDEAQSIHFPEI
+1984 DIKDEAQSIHFPDGHTSAV
-1998 DTIATYEDDTKGMHV
+1998 DTDTK
-2013 VENAVIKDQVK
+2013 D
-2024 LFNISPDAG
+2024 
-2033 NVKLTA
+2033 
-2039 TLYDKETGEQILD
+2039 
-2052 AFGNPITGTK
+2052 
-2062 TFTAVGDAT
+2062 
-2071 ETVEIAF
+2071 
-2078 NAKNLT
+2078 
-2084 TKSGKYVADGRT
+2084 
-2096 VVVYESLTF
+2096 
-2105 DNNGVREHEDLTDI
+2105 
-2119 DQAVKFPSAHT
+2119 
-2130 TATDEETKDHYA
+2130 
-2142 PSVGVR
+2142 
-2148 EIKDVVDFT
+2148 
-2157 GLLPD
+2157 
-2162 KTYHIKGELKN
+2162 
-2173 KKTGEAITDNDG
+2173 
-2185 NPIAVE
+2185 
-2191 GDFVTTNGD
+2191 
-2200 PVKEVKRG
+2200 
-2208 EDVIGSIGPV
+2208 
-2218 KITNNTPFDSDTDF
+2218 
-2232 MDAETFNGDKN
+2232 
-2243 VEKYDG
+2243 
-2249 AITAGVNVSKK
+2249 
-2260 HLVDGNVTVAFNVP
+2260 
-2274 TEKLQGVTT
+2274 
-2283 VAFETISI
+2283 
-2291 DGLEVITHAN
+2291 
-2301 INDEAQT
+2301 
-2308 DYFPGGHTTLTDSE
+2308 
-2322 TEEHIANA
+2322 HIANA
-2330 DKSVKLADVVSY
+2330 DKDVTIVD
-2342 TNMKPETE
+2342 
-2350 FTVTGTLMDR
+2350 TVTYSNVLAGKEYTVNGTLMD
-2360 ATKKAVVDA
+2360 KKTGEPLLV
-2369 DGKKVTSTVKF
+2369 DGKKVTASTTFTAPTPEDGAKYVSGTVDVTFKF
-2380 TTPAAAEG
+2380 DGSSLAN
-2388 EKTVSGEVKVVF
+2388 KTVVVF
-2400 EFNASSLKNHT
+2400 EDMIHKGNSVFTHA
-2411 VVAFEKMWR
+2411 
-2420 NDLDT
+2420 DI
-2425 DVLMWQ
+2425 
-2431 HEDYNDK
+2431 NDK
-2438 AQTVHFPEG
+2438 EQTVHFPEG
-2447 KTTIKDND
+2447 KTTIEDND

-2462 EVLKEIALVD
+2462 EVLKEITLVD

-2489 TLMDKETGKPLVDKD
+2489 TLMDKETGKPFVDKD

-2516 PAAEDGKDSVS
+2516 PAAEDGKDTVS
-2527 GVVDVTFKFKGGDYL
+2527 GAVDVTFKFKGGDYL

-2564 EINDVP
+2564 EINDAP
-2570 QTTYVPG
+2570 QTTYVPN
-2577 GKTNLTDNTTKD
+2577 GKTNLVDNTTKD
-2589 HIVKAAK
+2589 HIAKAAK

-2671 GSIDLTFEFEGS
+2671 GSIDLTFEFKGS

-2697 TYKDVEIFAHKDL
+2697 TYKDVEIFVHKDL
-2710 KDEEQTVHIP
+2710 KDE
-2720 DGHTSAVDTDTK
+2720 
-2732 DHIANA
+2732 
-2738 DKDVTLIDTVTYS
+2738 
-2751 NVLAGKEYT
+2751 
-2760 VNGTLMDKKTGEPLL
+2760 
-2775 VGGKKVTASTT
+2775 
-2786 FTAPTPEDGAKY
+2786 
-2798 VSGTVDVTFKF
+2798 
-2809 DGSSLANK
+2809 
-2817 TVVVFEDMIYK
+2817 
-2828 GNSVFT
+2828 
-2834 HADINDK
+2834 

-2852 TIKDNDTGNH
+2852 TIEDNDTGNH

-2867 LKEIA
+2867 LKEIT

-2897 ETGKPLVDKDG
+2897 ETGKPFVDKDG

-2917 TAPAAEDGKDSVS
+2917 TAPAAEDGKDTVS
-2930 GVVDVTFKFKGG
+2930 GAVDVTFKFKGG

-2966 EEINDVPQTTYVP
+2966 EEINDAPQTTYVP
-2979 GGHTTFVDNATKDHI
+2979 NGKTNLVDNTTKDHI
-2994 AGITEKM
+2994 AKAAKKM
-3001 SLTDTVYYENL
+3001 SLTDTVSYENL

-3023 LMGKETGKPL
+3023 LMDKDTGKEFL
-3033 LINGKK
+3033 VNGKK
-3039 VEVTKEFT
+3039 VEATKEFT

-3052 IVDEKGNEIK
+3052 IVDVNGNEVK
-3062 DQDGNTMMAPVSGNI
+3062 DQDGNTMMAPVSGSI
-3077 DLTFEFEGSDELKGK
+3077 DLTFEFKGSDELKGK

-3117 QTVHIPDGHTNVVD
+3117 QTVHIPGGHTNVVD

-3222 VAFEKVT
+3222 VAFEKVI

-3253 HTTITDNNTKDQI
+3253 HTTITDNNTKNQI

-3347 DSEFVAFETVKRN
+3347 DSEFVAFETVTRN
-3360 GAEVFVHTD
+3360 GAEVFVHAD

-3429 TGKPILVDGKEVTA
+3429 TGKPILVEGKEVTA

-3468 FDGRALAGTA
+3468 FDGRALAGTT

-3490 KVFTHTDLEDEA
+3490 KVFTHADLEDEA
-3502 QTVEFPSVKTSVKDA
+3502 QTIEFPSVKTSVKDA

>member
-118 YTFEMPASDVTIGV
+118 YTFEMPASDVTISV
-132 SFEAAK
+132 SFEAVK
-138 KEMADAETETTGS
+138 KETADAETKTTGS
-151 ETEAE
+151 ETKTEKREA
-156 KKETEEV
+156 EEV

-183 EVVDQYDFSSRE
+183 EVVNQYDFSSRE

-291 DSGMPSND
+291 DSGMPSNG

-385 TVIDE
+385 TVINE

-569 TPWANGVASGKVV
+569 TPWANGVASGNVV

-613 AALKAAEGDFS
+613 TALKAAEGDFS

-1118 DQTFNVTDEPGGD
+1118 DQTFNVTDEPDGD
-1131 PFVMSMAKV
+1131 PFVMSMAKA

-1178 TWTYVSKSY
+1178 TWTYVSKAY

-1196 SIVSFRNVDYLK
+1196 SIVGFQNVNYLK
-1208 ADSSRDGLMISDTG
+1208 NDSSRDGLMIDSYG
-1222 MVDIPYGTITIEE
+1222 NISIPYGTITIEE

-1245 PSYVDADGNARNELI
+1245 PSYVDADGNARAELI
-1260 LNINYDDN
+1260 LNVNYDNN

-1306 SLTADN
+1306 NLTADN
-1312 GKHFTEAKSEVRLVD
+1312 GKHFTEATSEVRLVD
-1327 GVTLKNCESLAV
+1327 GVTLKNCESLAA

-1441 ASIYGDIVLED
+1441 ANIYGDIVLED

-1464 YTVNGKLMNQKTG
+1464 YTVNGKLMDQKTG

-1539 KTAKEAAQ
+1539 KAAKEAAQ

-1625 DAYLYDVK
+1625 EAYLYDVK

-1871 EEKIKITDVVSYE
+1871 EKKIEITDVVSYE

-1973 NRDGRIVFVHE
+1973 NMGGRTVFIHN

-1998 DTIATYEDDTKGMHV
+1998 DTVATYEDDTKSMHV
-2013 VENAVIKDQVK
+2013 VEKAVIKDQVK

-2033 NVKLTA
+2033 DIKLTA

-2062 TFTAVGDAT
+2062 TFKAVGDAT

-2096 VVVYESLTF
+2096 VVVYEHLTF
-2105 DNNGVREHEDLTDI
+2105 GNDAVREHEDLSDI

-2162 KTYHIKGELKN
+2162 KTYHIKGELMN
-2173 KKTGEAITDNDG
+2173 KKTGEAITDNAG
-2185 NPIAVE
+2185 NPIVVE
-2191 GDFVTTNGD
+2191 GNFVTSKGQ
-2200 PVKEVKRG
+2200 ES
-2208 EDVIGSIGPV
+2208 VITKDKYGSVGPV
-2218 KITNNTPFDSDTDF
+2218 KITNNTPFDSDKDF
-2232 MDAETFNGDKN
+2232 MDTEAFNGDKK

-2249 AITAGVNVSKK
+2249 ATTAGVNVSEK
-2260 HLVDGNVTVAFNVP
+2260 HLVDGNVTVTFNVP

-2301 INDEAQT
+2301 IKDEAQT

-2330 DKSVKLADVVSY
+2330 DRSVKLTDVVSY

-2360 ATKKAVVDA
+2360 TTKKAVVDA
-2369 DGKKVTSTVKF
+2369 DGKEVTSTVKF

-2438 AQTVHFPEG
+2438 EQTVHFPEG

-2462 EVLKEIALVD
+2462 EVLKEITLVD

-2504 GKKVTASTTFTA
+2504 GKKVTASTAFTA

-2564 EINDVP
+2564 EIEDAP
-2570 QTTYVPG
+2570 QTTYVP
-2577 GKTNLTDNTTKD
+2577 D
-2589 HIVKAAK
+2589 
-2596 KMSLTD
+2596 
-2602 TVSYENL
+2602 
-2609 KSGETYKVTGVLM
+2609 
-2622 DKDTGKEFLVNGK
+2622 
-2635 KVEATKE
+2635 
-2642 FTIDPKPIVDV
+2642 
-2653 NGNEVKDQDG
+2653 
-2663 NTMMAPVS
+2663 
-2671 GSIDLTFEFEGS
+2671 
-2683 DELKGKTLVAFETM
+2683 
-2697 TYKDVEIFAHKDL
+2697 
-2710 KDEEQTVHIP
+2710 
-2720 DGHTSAVDTDTK
+2720 
-2732 DHIANA
+2732 
-2738 DKDVTLIDTVTYS
+2738 
-2751 NVLAGKEYT
+2751 
-2760 VNGTLMDKKTGEPLL
+2760 
-2775 VGGKKVTASTT
+2775 
-2786 FTAPTPEDGAKY
+2786 
-2798 VSGTVDVTFKF
+2798 
-2809 DGSSLANK
+2809 
-2817 TVVVFEDMIYK
+2817 
-2828 GNSVFT
+2828 
-2834 HADINDK
+2834 
-2841 EQTVHFPEGKT
+2841 
-2852 TIKDNDTGNH
+2852 
-2862 ITSEV
+2862 
-2867 LKEIA
+2867 
-2872 LVDHVYYSNLLP
+2872 
-2884 GKEYTVNGTLMDK
+2884 
-2897 ETGKPLVDKDG
+2897 
-2908 KKVTASTTF
+2908 
-2917 TAPAAEDGKDSVS
+2917 
-2930 GVVDVTFKFKGG
+2930 
-2942 DYLAGKTLVAF
+2942 
-2953 ETCQYKGKDVFVH
+2953 
-2966 EEINDVPQTTYVP
+2966 
-2979 GGHTTFVDNATKDHI
+2979 GHTTFVDNATKDHI

-3023 LMGKETGKPL
+3023 LMDKETGKPL

-3288 EYEVTGVLYDKKTGK
+3288 EYEVTGVLYDKKTEK
-3303 PLKVDGK
+3303 PLKINGK

-3321 AAKEGKE
+3321 ATKEGKE

-3347 DSEFVAFETVKRN
+3347 DSEFVAFETVTRN
-3360 GAEVFVHTD
+3360 GAEIFVHAD

-3389 ETKNHTSYADKD
+3389 ETENHTSYADKD

-3468 FDGRALAGTA
+3468 FDGRALAGTT

-3483 DVYYNGV
+3483 DVYYNEV
-3490 KVFTHTDLEDEA
+3490 KVFTHADLEDEA
-3502 QTVEFPSVKTSVKDA
+3502 QTIEFPSVKTSVKDA

-3621 DDKDQTFIVE
+3621 DDKEQTFIVE

>member
-1 MKKTILKRSVAS
+1 MKKTVLKRSVAS

-51 TQNGTTSFVTDGNKT
+51 TQNGTTSFVTNGNKT
-66 KGPTTHVQG
+66 KDPTTHVQG

-88 NTAKIEVKNTDGT
+88 NTAKIEVKNTNGT

-106 EDGKVTANDKGN
+106 KDGKVTANDEGN
-118 YTFEMPASDVTIGV
+118 YTFEMPASDVTISV
-132 SFEAAK
+132 SFEAVK
-138 KEMADAETETTGS
+138 KETADDET
-151 ETEAE
+151 E

-291 DSGMPSND
+291 DSGMPSNG

-466 GSYPAALEK
+466 GSYLVALEK
-475 AADKQTL
+475 AADEQTL

-613 AALKAAEGDFS
+613 TALKAAEGDFS

-667 FAMHLKGTKG
+667 FAIHLKGTKG

-737 GAISIPNAVAFYLKD
+737 GALTTPNAVAFYLKD

-805 VLGYLGFPKNLFGI
+805 VLGYLGFPKDLFGI

-1131 PFVMSMAKV
+1131 PFVMSMAKA

-1178 TWTYVSKSY
+1178 TWTYVSKAY

-1196 SIVSFRNVDYLK
+1196 SIVSFRNADYLK

-1306 SLTADN
+1306 NLTADN
-1312 GKHFTEAKSEVRLVD
+1312 DTHFTEATSEVRLVD
-1327 GVTLKNCESLAV
+1327 GVTLKNCESLAA

-1369 TVLTVKD
+1369 TVLTVND

-1441 ASIYGDIVLED
+1441 ANIYGDIVLED

-1464 YTVNGKLMNQKTG
+1464 YTVNGKLMDQKTG

-1539 KTAKEAAQ
+1539 KAAKEAAQ
-1547 KYVAYENIPGYATHA
+1547 KYVAYENILGYATHA

-1676 KDGTKYNA
+1676 KDGTKYKA

-1738 AYDKESNTAYIQDV
+1738 TYDEDSNTAYIQDV
-1752 VEYKNLLP
+1752 VECKNLLP
-1760 HTTYHVRGILMD
+1760 YTTYHVRGILMD

-1832 DGLEVISHADINDQS
+1832 DGLEVITHADINDQS

-1871 EEKIKITDVVSYE
+1871 EEKVEITDVVSYE

-1892 TVEGRLMRAAEDGE
+1892 IVEGRLMRAAEDGE

-1912 ENGVGAMYL
+1912 ENGAGAMYL

-1973 NRDGRIVFVHE
+1973 NRDGRTVFVHE

-2052 AFGNPITGTK
+2052 ASGNPVTGTK
-2062 TFTAVGDAT
+2062 DFTAAGDTT

-2084 TKSGKYVADGRT
+2084 TKSGKYVVDGRT
-2096 VVVYESLTF
+2096 VVVYERLTF
-2105 DNNGVREHEDLTDI
+2105 DNNGVGEHEDLTDI

-2130 TATDEETKDHYA
+2130 TATDDETKDHYA

-2185 NPIAVE
+2185 NPIVVE
-2191 GDFVTTNGD
+2191 GDFVTTDGD

-2218 KITNNTPFDSDTDF
+2218 KITNNTPFDSDKDF
-2232 MDAETFNGDKN
+2232 MDTEAFNGDKK

-2330 DKSVKLADVVSY
+2330 DKSVKLTDVVSY

-2462 EVLKEIALVD
+2462 EVLKEITLVD

-2489 TLMDKETGKPLVDKD
+2489 TLMEKVTDKETGKETGKPLVDKD

-2516 PAAEDGKDSVS
+2516 PAAEDGKDTVS
-2527 GVVDVTFKFKGGDYL
+2527 GAVDVTFKFKGGDYL

-2564 EINDVP
+2564 EINDAP
-2570 QTTYVPG
+2570 QTTYVPDG
-2577 GKTNLTDNTTKD
+2577 HTTFVDNATKD
-2589 HIVKAAK
+2589 HITGITE

-2602 TVSYENL
+2602 TVHYENL

-2635 KVEATKE
+2635 KVEVTKE
-2642 FTIDPKPIVDV
+2642 FTIDPKPIVDKD
-2653 NGNEVKDQDG
+2653 GKEIKDQDG
-2663 NTMMAPVS
+2663 NTMMTPVD
-2671 GSIDLTFEFEGS
+2671 GDVDLTFEFEGS

-2697 TYKDVEIFAHKDL
+2697 TYK
-2710 KDEEQTVHIP
+2710 
-2720 DGHTSAVDTDTK
+2720 
-2732 DHIANA
+2732 N
-2738 DKDVTLIDTVTYS
+2738 
-2751 NVLAGKEYT
+2751 
-2760 VNGTLMDKKTGEPLL
+2760 
-2775 VGGKKVTASTT
+2775 
-2786 FTAPTPEDGAKY
+2786 
-2798 VSGTVDVTFKF
+2798 
-2809 DGSSLANK
+2809 
-2817 TVVVFEDMIYK
+2817 
-2828 GNSVFT
+2828 
-2834 HADINDK
+2834 
-2841 EQTVHFPEGKT
+2841 
-2852 TIKDNDTGNH
+2852 
-2862 ITSEV
+2862 
-2867 LKEIA
+2867 
-2872 LVDHVYYSNLLP
+2872 
-2884 GKEYTVNGTLMDK
+2884 
-2897 ETGKPLVDKDG
+2897 
-2908 KKVTASTTF
+2908 
-2917 TAPAAEDGKDSVS
+2917 
-2930 GVVDVTFKFKGG
+2930 
-2942 DYLAGKTLVAF
+2942 
-2953 ETCQYKGKDVFVH
+2953 
-2966 EEINDVPQTTYVP
+2966 
-2979 GGHTTFVDNATKDHI
+2979 
-2994 AGITEKM
+2994 
-3001 SLTDTVYYENL
+3001 
-3012 KSGETYKVTGV
+3012 
-3023 LMGKETGKPL
+3023 
-3033 LINGKK
+3033 
-3039 VEVTKEFT
+3039 
-3047 IDPKP
+3047 
-3052 IVDEKGNEIK
+3052 
-3062 DQDGNTMMAPVSGNI
+3062 
-3077 DLTFEFEGSDELKGK
+3077 
-3092 TLVAFETMTYKD
+3092 

-3117 QTVHIPDGHTNVVD
+3117 QTVHIPDGHTNVAD

-3140 ADKEVTLIDTVTY
+3140 ADEEVTLIDTVTY
-3153 SNVLAGKEYEVTGTL
+3153 SNLLAGKEYEVTGTL

-3175 PILVDGKEV
+3175 PLLVDGKEV
-3184 KSTVKFTAPTPE
+3184 KSTVKFTAPIPE

-3222 VAFEKVT
+3222 VAFEDVT

-3253 HTTITDNNTKDQI
+3253 HTTAVDDNTKDQI

-3321 AAKEGKE
+3321 AAEEGKE
-3328 TVDGTVDVTFKFAG
+3328 TVDGTVDVTFKFKG
-3342 SKGLE
+3342 SKELE
-3347 DSEFVAFETVKRN
+3347 DSELVAFETVKRN
-3360 GAEVFVHTD
+3360 GAEVFVHAD

-3377 TVPGGKTTATDS
+3377 TVPGGRTTATDS
-3389 ETKNHTSYADKD
+3389 ETGNHTSYADKD

-3443 TAKFKTPKAEDEG
+3443 TAKFTTPKAEDEG

-3468 FDGRALAGTA
+3468 FDGRALAGTT

-3483 DVYYNGV
+3483 DVYYNEV
-3490 KVFTHTDLEDEA
+3490 KVFTHADLEDEA
-3502 QTVEFPSVKTSVKDA
+3502 QTIEFPSVKTSVKDA

>member
-118 YTFEMPASDVTIGV
+118 YTFEMPASDVTISV
-132 SFEAAK
+132 SFEAVK
-138 KEMADAETETTGS
+138 KETADAETKTTGS
-151 ETEAE
+151 ETKTEKREA
-156 KKETEEV
+156 EEV

-183 EVVDQYDFSSRE
+183 EVVNQYDFSSRE

-291 DSGMPSND
+291 DSGMPSNG

-418 AAYIVGAA
+418 TAYIVGAA

-466 GSYPAALEK
+466 GNYPAALEK

-582 DYVFA
+582 GYAFA

-613 AALKAAEGDFS
+613 TALKAAEGDFS

-772 RNGYPAWPES
+772 HNGYPAWPES

-924 QDGDGNYISG
+924 QDEDGNYVSG

-951 LTSSVGKAKTSN
+951 LTSSVGKAKTSD

-1020 SMTTSNSPTIKNNS
+1020 SITTSNSPTIKNNS

-1118 DQTFNVTDEPGGD
+1118 DQTFNVTDEPDGD
-1131 PFVMSMAKV
+1131 PFVMSMAKA

-1178 TWTYVSKSY
+1178 TWTYVSKAY

-1196 SIVSFRNVDYLK
+1196 SIVGFQNVNYLK
-1208 ADSSRDGLMISDTG
+1208 NDSSRDGLMIDSYG
-1222 MVDIPYGTITIEE
+1222 NISIPYGTITIEE

-1245 PSYVDADGNARNELI
+1245 PSYVDADGNARAELI
-1260 LNINYDDN
+1260 LNVNYDDN

-1306 SLTADN
+1306 NLTADN
-1312 GKHFTEAKSEVRLVD
+1312 GKHFTEATSEVRLVD
-1327 GVTLKNCESLAV
+1327 GVTLKNCESLAA

-1441 ASIYGDIVLED
+1441 ANIYGDIVLED

-1464 YTVNGKLMNQKTG
+1464 YTVNGKLMDQKTG

-1539 KTAKEAAQ
+1539 KAAKEAAQ

-1611 VVTGVSPDAGTLRL
+1611 VVTGISPDAGTLRL

-1650 TFTADNDGNAT
+1650 IFTADNDGNAT

-1676 KDGTKYNA
+1676 KDGTKYKA

-1859 TANDTG
+1859 T
-1865 KHYSKA
+1865 
-1871 EEKIKITDVVSYE
+1871 
-1884 NLKPETKY
+1884 
-1892 TVEGRLMRAAEDGE
+1892 
-1906 TPDVYD
+1906 
-1912 ENGVGAMYL
+1912 
-1921 VDGDGNF
+1921 
-1928 VKTVTDFTTPKA
+1928 
-1940 KDGEQ
+1940 
-1945 SVSGTVDVKFT
+1945 
-1956 ANAAN
+1956 
-1961 LAGRTIVAFETL
+1961 
-1973 NRDGRIVFVHE
+1973 
-1984 DIKDEAQSIHFPEI
+1984 
-1998 DTIATYEDDTKGMHV
+1998 
-2013 VENAVIKDQVK
+2013 
-2024 LFNISPDAG
+2024 
-2033 NVKLTA
+2033 
-2039 TLYDKETGEQILD
+2039 
-2052 AFGNPITGTK
+2052 
-2062 TFTAVGDAT
+2062 
-2071 ETVEIAF
+2071 
-2078 NAKNLT
+2078 
-2084 TKSGKYVADGRT
+2084 
-2096 VVVYESLTF
+2096 
-2105 DNNGVREHEDLTDI
+2105 
-2119 DQAVKFPSAHT
+2119 
-2130 TATDEETKDHYA
+2130 
-2142 PSVGVR
+2142 
-2148 EIKDVVDFT
+2148 
-2157 GLLPD
+2157 
-2162 KTYHIKGELKN
+2162 
-2173 KKTGEAITDNDG
+2173 
-2185 NPIAVE
+2185 
-2191 GDFVTTNGD
+2191 
-2200 PVKEVKRG
+2200 
-2208 EDVIGSIGPV
+2208 
-2218 KITNNTPFDSDTDF
+2218 
-2232 MDAETFNGDKN
+2232 
-2243 VEKYDG
+2243 
-2249 AITAGVNVSKK
+2249 
-2260 HLVDGNVTVAFNVP
+2260 
-2274 TEKLQGVTT
+2274 
-2283 VAFETISI
+2283 
-2291 DGLEVITHAN
+2291 
-2301 INDEAQT
+2301 
-2308 DYFPGGHTTLTDSE
+2308 DSE
-2322 TEEHIANA
+2322 TEDHIANA
-2330 DKSVKLADVVSY
+2330 DKSVKLTDVVSY

-2388 EKTVSGEVKVVF
+2388 EKTVSGEAEVVF

-2462 EVLKEIALVD
+2462 EVLKEITLVD
-2472 HVYYSNLLP
+2472 HVHYSNLLP

-2489 TLMDKETGKPLVDKD
+2489 TLMDKKTGKPLVDKD

-2552 CQYKGKDVFVHE
+2552 CQYKNKDVFVHE
-2564 EINDVP
+2564 EINDAP
-2570 QTTYVPG
+2570 QTTYVPN
-2577 GKTNLTDNTTKD
+2577 GKTNLADNTTKD
-2589 HIVKAAK
+2589 HIAKAAK

-2653 NGNEVKDQDG
+2653 NGNKVKDQDG
-2663 NTMMAPVS
+2663 NVMMAPVS

-2697 TYKDVEIFAHKDL
+2697 TYKDVEIFVHKDL
-2710 KDEEQTVHIP
+2710 KDEGQTVHIP
-2720 DGHTSAVDTDTK
+2720 DGHTSAVDADTK

-2738 DKDVTLIDTVTYS
+2738 DKDVTIVDTVAYS

-2775 VGGKKVTASTT
+2775 IDGKKVTASTT

-2817 TVVVFEDMIYK
+2817 TVVVFEDMIHK

-2867 LKEIA
+2867 LKEIT

-2897 ETGKPLVDKDG
+2897 ETGKPFVDKDG

-2953 ETCQYKGKDVFVH
+2953 ETCQYKNKDVFVH
-2966 EEINDVPQTTYVP
+2966 EEINDAPQTTYVP
-2979 GGHTTFVDNATKDHI
+2979 DGHTTFVDNATKDHI

-3023 LMGKETGKPL
+3023 LMDKETGKPL
-3033 LINGKK
+3033 LINGEK

-3077 DLTFEFEGSDELKGK
+3077 DLTFEFEGSDELEGK

-3117 QTVHIPDGHTNVVD
+3117 QTVHIPGGHTNVVD

-3347 DSEFVAFETVKRN
+3347 DSEFVAFETVTRN
-3360 GAEVFVHTD
+3360 GAEVFVHAD

-3377 TVPGGKTTATDS
+3377 TVPGGRTTATDS
-3389 ETKNHTSYADKD
+3389 ETENHTSYADKD

-3429 TGKPILVDGKEVTA
+3429 TGKPILVEGKEVTA

-3468 FDGRALAGTA
+3468 FDGRALAGTT

-3483 DVYYNGV
+3483 DIYYNGV
-3490 KVFTHTDLEDEA
+3490 KVFTHADLEDEA
-3502 QTVEFPSVKTSVKDA
+3502 QTIEFPSVKTSVKDA

>member
-21 STAVPNSVVYAEESG
+21 SSAVPSSVVYAEESG
-36 IESEIAQDY
+36 IESEIAKDY
-45 AATLSQ
+45 VATLSQ

-66 KGPTTHVQG
+66 QDPATHAQG
-75 DKVEVAVEPDEGF
+75 DKVEVAVEPKEGF
-88 NTAKIEVKNTDGT
+88 NAAKIEVKNTDGT

-106 EDGKVTANDKGN
+106 EDGKVTANDEGN
-118 YTFEMPASDVTIGV
+118 YTFEMPASNVTIGV

-138 KEMADAETETTGS
+138 KEMAGS
-151 ETEAE
+151 ETKTE

-183 EVVDQYDFSSRE
+183 KVADQYDFSSRE

-223 YATVEHAK
+223 YDTAEHAK

-237 YGKVDFVAPNI
+237 YGKADFVAPNI
-248 VVHAAE
+248 AVHAAE
-254 GETSEDAGL
+254 GEASKDAGL
-263 ANVGAPLD
+263 ADVGAPLD
-271 TLEQLGDA
+271 TLKQLGDA

-291 DSGMPSND
+291 DSGMPSNG

-385 TVIDE
+385 TVINE

-426 NENGEKI
+426 NEKGEKI

-509 EADLSKK
+509 KADLSKK

-544 KIITTTLAETNL
+544 KIITTTLSETNL

-569 TPWANGVASGKVV
+569 TPWANGVASGKAV
-582 DYVFA
+582 DYAFA
-587 KGNDNGEFVTEG
+587 KGNDNGESVTKG

-667 FAMHLKGTKG
+667 FAMHLKGANG

-692 TSKDGFEFNSESNIV
+692 TSKDGFEFDSESNTV

-737 GAISIPNAVAFYLKD
+737 GAKSIPNAVAFYLKD

-757 SLVPGSETTVNAVFG
+757 GLNPGSETTVNAVYG
-772 RNGYPAWPES
+772 NNAYPQRPES
-782 NSKLGAEYIGMVQS
+782 YNKIGLEYVGMVRS
-796 NTSGDQSAE
+796 DTGVGNSSDL
-805 VLGYLGFPKNLFGI
+805 LGYLGFPKNLFGI
-819 NFQFYNSSGSSMGSW
+819 DFQFYRPDGSSMGSW
-834 VDGIR
+834 VDGKR
-839 GEKSNSNIG
+839 GELRNNNIG
-848 IAAYCVHEMTA
+848 IASYCVHEKTE
-859 IQPGA
+859 IKPGRNQL
-864 DKETKFKIINK
+864 TKFKILSK
-875 YKVGSETEFVMAYE
+875 TRVGSEIEFVMAYE
-889 TTTGASQAGYGAS
+889 TTTGSAAIQHHTIS
-902 QNLGGVIKFRVK
+902 QNLGAVIKFRVK
-914 DNRTWVGAYK
+914 DRTK
-924 QDGDGNYISG
+924 
-934 IKMAFYNYT
+934 
-943 GSKPSYSD
+943 
-951 LTSSVGKAKTSN
+951 
-963 LPSGVTYI
+963 
-971 GTGTTDSSGKTYVET
+971 
-986 TGKTGNFC
+986 
-994 VIETDVPAEYTINT
+994 
-1008 EVFDA
+1008 
-1013 TNNKWSS
+1013 
-1020 SMTTSNSPTIKNNS
+1020 
-1034 PHVKI
+1034 HVKI
-1039 VKKSSNEAI
+1039 VKRSSNEAI
-1048 TNDNACYSLE
+1048 TNGNACYSLE

-1068 TVVATFTLDANGN
+1068 AVVATFTLDANGN
-1081 STSKAVPAGTYTLVE
+1081 SASRDVPAGTYTLVE
-1096 TKAGKGYKL
+1096 TKAGKGYRKN
-1105 SDPTTVTVNQTEK
+1105 DPVSVTVNQTEA
-1118 DQTFNVTDEPGGD
+1118 DQTINVTDEPDGD
-1131 PFVMSMAKV
+1131 PFAMSMAKA

-1168 KAELPSTPKY
+1168 KAELPATAKY
-1178 TWTYVSKSY
+1178 TWTYVSKAY
-1187 TGTKLSKET
+1187 TGTKLPKET
-1196 SIVSFRNVDYLK
+1196 SIVNFARASYLA
-1208 ADSSRDGLMISDTG
+1208 ADSSRDGLFIRADGETI
-1222 MVDIPYGTITIEE
+1222 DIPYGTITIEE

-1245 PSYVDADGNARNELI
+1245 PGYVDADGKTRDELV
-1260 LNINYDDN
+1260 LNINYDAN

-1281 KIQGGLEA
+1281 KVQMQLEA

-1295 AKESM
+1295 TKEIM
-1300 IPVIET
+1300 IPAIET
-1306 SLTADN
+1306 NLTADN
-1312 GKHFTEAKSEVRLVD
+1312 GKHFTEATSEVRLVD
-1327 GVTLKNCESLAV
+1327 GVTLKNCESLAA
-1339 LKKEIRVTGQ
+1339 LGKEIKVTGQ

-1354 TGELVTLENGKTSVT
+1354 TGELVTLADGKTSVT
-1369 TVLTVKD
+1369 TALTVDD
-1376 KTEKID
+1376 KTEKIE
-1382 NAFVFDASK
+1382 NAFVFDATK

-1429 TTNLSQESQRHI
+1429 TTNTSQESQRHI

-1452 TVQYENLQPNTT
+1452 TVSYENLQPNTT
-1464 YTVNGKLMNQKTG
+1464 YTVNGKLMDQKTG

-1503 GQTLTGY
+1503 GQTLTGHD
-1510 NEHSVPQYSGEHKL
+1510 EHSVPQYSEEHKV

-1539 KTAKEAAQ
+1539 KAAKEAAQ

-1575 VDTIASNNKNNSSSN
+1575 VDTIASNDKNN
-1590 YHGHNTIA
+1590 IA
-1598 MELTSDVKIKDKV
+1598 MKLTSDVKIKDKV

-1650 TFTADNDGNAT
+1650 TFTADNSGNAT

-1684 EGKKVVV
+1684 EGKTVVV

-1725 EQKLSNKGDHYLP
+1725 EQNKGDHYLP

-1772 KATGKPLL
+1772 KATGKSLL

-1799 DRGLVDGNVTVY
+1799 DRGLVDGNVTVN

-1871 EEKIKITDVVSYE
+1871 EEKIEITDVVSYE

-1921 VDGDGNF
+1921 VDGDGNL
-1928 VKTVTDFTTPKA
+1928 VKTVTGFTTPKA

-1961 LAGRTIVAFETL
+1961 LSGRTIVAFETL
-1973 NRDGRIVFVHE
+1973 NRDGRAVFVHE

-2033 NVKLTA
+2033 NAKLTA

-2052 AFGNPITGTK
+2052 ASGNPVTGTK
-2062 TFTAVGDAT
+2062 DFTAVGDTT

-2084 TKSGKYVADGRT
+2084 TKSGKYVVDGRT
-2096 VVVYESLTF
+2096 VVVYERLTF
-2105 DNNGVREHEDLTDI
+2105 DNNGVGEHEDLTDI

-2130 TATDEETKDHYA
+2130 TAADDETKDHYA

-2191 GDFVTTNGD
+2191 GDFVTTDGD

-2218 KITNNTPFDSDTDF
+2218 KITNNTPFDSDTGF
-2232 MDAETFNGDKN
+2232 MDTETFNGDKN

-2322 TEEHIANA
+2322 TEDHIANA
-2330 DKSVKLADVVSY
+2330 DKSVKLTDVVSY

-2388 EKTVSGEVKVVF
+2388 EKTVSGEVEVVF

-2462 EVLKEIALVD
+2462 EVLKEITLVD

-2516 PAAEDGKDSVS
+2516 PAAEDGKDTVS
-2527 GVVDVTFKFKGGDYL
+2527 GAVDVTFKFKGGDYL

-2552 CQYKGKDVFVHE
+2552 CQYKDKDVFVHE
-2564 EINDVP
+2564 EINDAP
-2570 QTTYVPG
+2570 QTTYVPN
-2577 GKTNLTDNTTKD
+2577 GKTNLVDNTTKD
-2589 HIVKAAK
+2589 HIAKAAK

-2697 TYKDVEIFAHKDL
+2697 TYKDVEIF
-2710 KDEEQTVHIP
+2710 
-2720 DGHTSAVDTDTK
+2720 
-2732 DHIANA
+2732 
-2738 DKDVTLIDTVTYS
+2738 
-2751 NVLAGKEYT
+2751 
-2760 VNGTLMDKKTGEPLL
+2760 
-2775 VGGKKVTASTT
+2775 
-2786 FTAPTPEDGAKY
+2786 
-2798 VSGTVDVTFKF
+2798 
-2809 DGSSLANK
+2809 
-2817 TVVVFEDMIYK
+2817 
-2828 GNSVFT
+2828 
-2834 HADINDK
+2834 
-2841 EQTVHFPEGKT
+2841 
-2852 TIKDNDTGNH
+2852 
-2862 ITSEV
+2862 
-2867 LKEIA
+2867 
-2872 LVDHVYYSNLLP
+2872 
-2884 GKEYTVNGTLMDK
+2884 
-2897 ETGKPLVDKDG
+2897 
-2908 KKVTASTTF
+2908 
-2917 TAPAAEDGKDSVS
+2917 
-2930 GVVDVTFKFKGG
+2930 
-2942 DYLAGKTLVAF
+2942 
-2953 ETCQYKGKDVFVH
+2953 
-2966 EEINDVPQTTYVP
+2966 
-2979 GGHTTFVDNATKDHI
+2979 
-2994 AGITEKM
+2994 
-3001 SLTDTVYYENL
+3001 
-3012 KSGETYKVTGV
+3012 
-3023 LMGKETGKPL
+3023 
-3033 LINGKK
+3033 
-3039 VEVTKEFT
+3039 
-3047 IDPKP
+3047 
-3052 IVDEKGNEIK
+3052 
-3062 DQDGNTMMAPVSGNI
+3062 
-3077 DLTFEFEGSDELKGK
+3077 
-3092 TLVAFETMTYKD
+3092 
-3104 VEIFVHKDLKDEE
+3104 VHKDLKDEG
-3117 QTVHIPDGHTNVVD
+3117 QTVHIPGGHTSAVD
-3131 KDTKDRISK
+3131 ADTKDRISK
-3140 ADKEVTLIDTVTY
+3140 ADKEVTLIDTVSY
-3153 SNVLAGKEYEVTGTL
+3153 SNLLAGKEYEVTGTL

-3253 HTTITDNNTKDQI
+3253 HTTITDNNTKNQI

-3279 HYEGLLAER
+3279 HYEGFLAER

-3347 DSEFVAFETVKRN
+3347 DSEFVAFETVTRN
-3360 GAEVFVHTD
+3360 GAEVFVHAD
-3369 IDDVAQTV
+3369 INDVAQTV
-3377 TVPGGKTTATDS
+3377 AVPGGRTTATDS
-3389 ETKNHTSYADKD
+3389 ETGNHTSYADKD

-3443 TAKFKTPKAEDEG
+3443 TAKFTTPKAEDEG
-3456 FRVSGSVDVTFK
+3456 LRVSGHVDVTFK
-3468 FDGRALAGTA
+3468 FDGRALAGTTA
-3478 TVVFE
+3478 VVFE

-3490 KVFTHTDLEDEA
+3490 KVFTHADLEDKA
-3502 QTVEFPSVKTSVKDA
+3502 QTIEFPSVKTSVKDA

-3557 TGKPLTIDD
+3557 TGKPLTVDG

-3580 NGAAEVTFK
+3580 NGTAEVTFK

-3610 TKVVIGSHEDL
+3610 TKVVVGSHEDL
-3621 DDKDQTFIVE
+3621 NDKDQTFIVE
-3631 AIPDHPKT
+3631 AIPGHPKT

-3645 FGWGALAFGSLAV
+3645 FGWGAIAFGSLAV

>member
-1 MKKTILKRSVAS
+1 MSKTILKRSLAS

-21 STAVPNSVVYAEESG
+21 SSAVPNSAVYAEESG

-45 AATLSQ
+45 TATLSQ

-66 KGPTTHVQG
+66 KDPATHAQG

-88 NTAKIEVKNTDGT
+88 NTAEIEVKNTDGT

-106 EDGKVTANDKGN
+106 EDGKVTADDEGN
-118 YTFEMPASDVTIGV
+118 YTFEMPASDVTIGA
-132 SFEAAK
+132 SFEAVK
-138 KEMADAETETTGS
+138 KETADAETETAGS
-151 ETEAE
+151 KTETE
-156 KKETEEV
+156 KKGTEEV
-163 KEEVKANIFDEFNKD
+163 KEKVKANVFDEFNKD

-183 EVVDQYDFSSRE
+183 KVVDQYDFSSRE

-223 YATVEHAK
+223 YATAEHAK

-237 YGKVDFVAPNI
+237 YGKAGFVAPNI
-248 VVHAAE
+248 AVHAAE
-254 GETSEDAGL
+254 GETSEDAGP
-263 ANVGAPLD
+263 ADVGAPLN

-279 KKNASGTVIAVV
+279 KKNARGTVIAVV
-291 DSGMPSND
+291 DSGMPSNG

-321 TKTMDAILSVNPDAK
+321 TKTMDAILSVNPNAK

-342 LDANGHGDA
+342 LDADGHGDA

-385 TVIDE
+385 KVINE

-475 AADKQTL
+475 AADEQTL

-488 VKKPEEEKAGTETA
+488 VKKPEEEKNNSETA

-509 EADLSKK
+509 KADLSKK

-525 ESLLVSSDN
+525 ESLLVSGDN

-556 YKAEDGTYRFNAN
+556 YKAEDGTYPFNAN

-587 KGNDNGEFVTEG
+587 KGNDKGEFVTKG
-599 VSFNKDTHVATVTE
+599 VSFNKDTHVASVTD

-641 IGLTIESKNND
+641 IGLTIESKNNN

-667 FAMHLKGTKG
+667 FAMHLKGTDG

-692 TSKDGFEFNSESNIV
+692 TSKDGFEFNSKSNIV

-737 GAISIPNAVAFYLKD
+737 GAKTLPNAVAFYLKD
-752 GTNVD
+752 GTDVSRLNV
-757 SLVPGSETTVNAVFG
+757 GTTTTVDAVYG
-772 RNGYPAWPES
+772 NSGYPARPEPY
-782 NSKLGAEYIGMVQS
+782 SKLGSEYIGIVQS
-796 NTSGDQSAE
+796 DTSKDYDTK

-819 NFQFYNSSGSSMGSW
+819 DFQFYNSSGSSMGSW
-834 VDGIR
+834 VDGKR
-839 GEKSNSNIG
+839 GEINSSNIG
-848 IAAYCVHEMTA
+848 IAAYCTHEKTE
-859 IQPGA
+859 IKPGA
-864 DKETKFKIINK
+864 NKETKFKIINK

-889 TTTGASQAGYGAS
+889 TTTGSAAAGYGAS

-914 DNRTWVGAYK
+914 DN
-924 QDGDGNYISG
+924 NP
-934 IKMAFYNYT
+934 N
-943 GSKPSYSD
+943 
-951 LTSSVGKAKTSN
+951 
-963 LPSGVTYI
+963 
-971 GTGTTDSSGKTYVET
+971 
-986 TGKTGNFC
+986 
-994 VIETDVPAEYTINT
+994 
-1008 EVFDA
+1008 
-1013 TNNKWSS
+1013 
-1020 SMTTSNSPTIKNNS
+1020 
-1034 PHVKI
+1034 VKI

-1048 TNDNACYSLE
+1048 TNGSACYSLE

-1068 TVVATFTLDANGN
+1068 TVVATFTLDADGN
-1081 STSKAVPAGTYTLVE
+1081 STSKAVPAGNYTLVE

-1105 SDPTTVTVNQTEK
+1105 SDPISVTVNQTEK
-1118 DQTFNVTDEPGGD
+1118 EQTFNVTDEPGGD
-1131 PFVMSMAKV
+1131 PFVISMAKA

-1168 KAELPSTPKY
+1168 KGELPNTPKY
-1178 TWTYVSKSY
+1178 TWKYVSKAY

-1196 SIVSFRNVDYLK
+1196 SIVDFSSASYL
-1208 ADSSRDGLMISDTG
+1208 AANSSRDGLFIREDGDSI
-1222 MVDIPYGTITIEE
+1222 DIPYGTVTIEE

-1245 PSYVDADGNARNELI
+1245 PSYVDADGTARDELI
-1260 LNINYDDN
+1260 LNVNYDDN

-1281 KIQGGLEA
+1281 KIQGELEA

-1295 AKESM
+1295 TKEIM
-1300 IPVIET
+1300 APVIET
-1306 SLTADN
+1306 NLTADN
-1312 GKHFTEAKSEVRLVD
+1312 GTHFTEATSEVRLVD
-1327 GVTLKNCESLAV
+1327 GVTLKNCESLAA
-1339 LKKEIRVTGQ
+1339 LGKKVRVTGQ

-1354 TGELVTLENGKTSVT
+1354 TGKLVTLENGKTSVT
-1369 TVLTVKD
+1369 TDITVD
-1376 KTEKID
+1376 EKTEKVN
-1382 NAFVFDASK
+1382 NAFVFDATK

-1400 EVVTMDGKE
+1400 EAVTMDGKE

-1429 TTNLSQESQRHI
+1429 TTNVGKESQRHI
-1441 ASIYGDIVLED
+1441 ANIYGDIVLED
-1452 TVQYENLQPNTT
+1452 TVNYENLQPNTT
-1464 YTVNGKLMNQKTG
+1464 YTVNGKLMDQKTG

-1510 NEHSVPQYSGEHKL
+1510 DEHSVPQYSGEHKV

-1539 KTAKEAAQ
+1539 KAAKEAAQ

-1562 DINDEAQTVYFPH
+1562 DIDDEAQTVYFPH

-1590 YHGHNTIA
+1590 YHGYNTIA
-1598 MELTSDVKIKDKV
+1598 MELAGDVKIKDKV
-1611 VVTGVSPDAGTLRL
+1611 AVTGVSPDAGTLRL

-1650 TFTADNDGNAT
+1650 TFTADNSGNAT
-1661 ETVYFNTIDAKNLQF
+1661 ETVYLNTIDAKNLQF

-1684 EGKKVVV
+1684 KGKTVVV

-1711 DQSVIFPEVHTTAT
+1711 DQSVIFP
-1725 EQKLSNKGDHYLP
+1725 
-1738 AYDKESNTAYIQDV
+1738 
-1752 VEYKNLLP
+1752 
-1760 HTTYHVRGILMD
+1760 
-1772 KATGKPLL
+1772 
-1780 ANGKEIVSE
+1780 
-1789 KDFTTGAATT
+1789 
-1799 DRGLVDGNVTVY
+1799 
-1811 FQVPASLMKG
+1811 
-1821 KTTVAFETITL
+1821 
-1832 DGLEVISHADINDQS
+1832 
-1847 QTDYFPGGHTTL
+1847 
-1859 TANDTG
+1859 
-1865 KHYSKA
+1865 
-1871 EEKIKITDVVSYE
+1871 
-1884 NLKPETKY
+1884 
-1892 TVEGRLMRAAEDGE
+1892 
-1906 TPDVYD
+1906 
-1912 ENGVGAMYL
+1912 
-1921 VDGDGNF
+1921 
-1928 VKTVTDFTTPKA
+1928 
-1940 KDGEQ
+1940 
-1945 SVSGTVDVKFT
+1945 
-1956 ANAAN
+1956 
-1961 LAGRTIVAFETL
+1961 
-1973 NRDGRIVFVHE
+1973 
-1984 DIKDEAQSIHFPEI
+1984 
-1998 DTIATYEDDTKGMHV
+1998 
-2013 VENAVIKDQVK
+2013 
-2024 LFNISPDAG
+2024 
-2033 NVKLTA
+2033 
-2039 TLYDKETGEQILD
+2039 
-2052 AFGNPITGTK
+2052 
-2062 TFTAVGDAT
+2062 
-2071 ETVEIAF
+2071 
-2078 NAKNLT
+2078 
-2084 TKSGKYVADGRT
+2084 
-2096 VVVYESLTF
+2096 
-2105 DNNGVREHEDLTDI
+2105 
-2119 DQAVKFPSAHT
+2119 SAHT
-2130 TATDEETKDHYA
+2130 TATDEGTKDHYA
-2142 PSVGVR
+2142 SSVGVR
-2148 EIKDVVDFT
+2148 KIKDVVDFT

-2185 NPIAVE
+2185 NPIVVE
-2191 GDFVTTNGD
+2191 GDFVTTDGD

-2208 EDVIGSIGPV
+2208 ENVIGSIGPV
-2218 KITNNTPFDSDTDF
+2218 KIPS
-2232 MDAETFNGDKN
+2232 A
-2243 VEKYDG
+2243 G
-2249 AITAGVNVSKK
+2249 ADVSKR
-2260 HLVDGNVTVAFNVP
+2260 HLVDGNVAVTFNVP
-2274 TEKLQGVTT
+2274 TEKLQGATT

-2291 DGLEVITHAN
+2291 DGLEVITHAD

-2322 TEEHIANA
+2322 TEDHIANA
-2330 DKSVKLADVVSY
+2330 DKSVKLTDVVSY
-2342 TNMKPETE
+2342 TNLKPETE

-2369 DGKKVTSTVKF
+2369 DGKEVTSTVKF

-2388 EKTVSGEVKVVF
+2388 KKTVSGKVEVEFK
-2400 EFNASSLKNHT
+2400 FNASSLGNHT
-2411 VVAFEKMWR
+2411 VVAFERMWR
-2420 NDLDT
+2420 NDLKT

-2438 AQTVHFPEG
+2438 AQTVYFPEG
-2447 KTTIKDND
+2447 KTTINDKD

-2462 EVLKEIALVD
+2462 EVLKDITLVD

-2489 TLMDKETGKPLVDKD
+2489 TLMDKGTGKPFVDKD
-2504 GKKVTASTTFTA
+2504 GKEVTASTTFTA
-2516 PAAEDGKDSVS
+2516 PNAKEGEDTVS

-2552 CQYKGKDVFVHE
+2552 CKYEGKDVFVHE
-2564 EINDVP
+2564 KINDAP
-2570 QTTYVPG
+2570 QTTYVPAG
-2577 GKTNLTDNTTKD
+2577 HTNL
-2589 HIVKAAK
+2589 
-2596 KMSLTD
+2596 
-2602 TVSYENL
+2602 
-2609 KSGETYKVTGVLM
+2609 
-2622 DKDTGKEFLVNGK
+2622 
-2635 KVEATKE
+2635 
-2642 FTIDPKPIVDV
+2642 
-2653 NGNEVKDQDG
+2653 
-2663 NTMMAPVS
+2663 
-2671 GSIDLTFEFEGS
+2671 
-2683 DELKGKTLVAFETM
+2683 
-2697 TYKDVEIFAHKDL
+2697 
-2710 KDEEQTVHIP
+2710 
-2720 DGHTSAVDTDTK
+2720 
-2732 DHIANA
+2732 
-2738 DKDVTLIDTVTYS
+2738 
-2751 NVLAGKEYT
+2751 
-2760 VNGTLMDKKTGEPLL
+2760 
-2775 VGGKKVTASTT
+2775 
-2786 FTAPTPEDGAKY
+2786 
-2798 VSGTVDVTFKF
+2798 
-2809 DGSSLANK
+2809 
-2817 TVVVFEDMIYK
+2817 
-2828 GNSVFT
+2828 
-2834 HADINDK
+2834 
-2841 EQTVHFPEGKT
+2841 
-2852 TIKDNDTGNH
+2852 
-2862 ITSEV
+2862 
-2867 LKEIA
+2867 
-2872 LVDHVYYSNLLP
+2872 
-2884 GKEYTVNGTLMDK
+2884 
-2897 ETGKPLVDKDG
+2897 
-2908 KKVTASTTF
+2908 
-2917 TAPAAEDGKDSVS
+2917 
-2930 GVVDVTFKFKGG
+2930 
-2942 DYLAGKTLVAF
+2942 
-2953 ETCQYKGKDVFVH
+2953 
-2966 EEINDVPQTTYVP
+2966 
-2979 GGHTTFVDNATKDHI
+2979 VDNATKDHI

-3012 KSGETYKVTGV
+3012 KSGKTYKVTGV
-3023 LMGKETGKPL
+3023 LMDRDTGKPF
-3033 LINGKK
+3033 ISNGKK
-3039 VEVTKEFT
+3039 VEATKEFT
-3047 IDPKP
+3047 IDPEP
-3052 IVDEKGNEIK
+3052 IVDANGEEVK
-3062 DQDGNTMMAPVSGNI
+3062 DQNGTTMMAPVSGSV

-3092 TLVAFETMTYKD
+3092 TLVAFETMAYKHISAGKE
-3104 VEIFVHKDLKDEE
+3104 VEIFVHKDLKDEA
-3117 QTVHIPDGHTNVVD
+3117 QTVHIPGGRTNVVD

-3140 ADKEVTLIDTVTY
+3140 ADKDVTLIDTVTY
-3153 SNVLAGKEYEVTGTL
+3153 SNLLAGKEYEVTGTL

-3175 PILVDGKEV
+3175 PLLVNGKEV

-3288 EYEVTGVLYDKKTGK
+3288 EYEVTGVLHDKKTGK

-3347 DSEFVAFETVKRN
+3347 DSEFVAFETATRN
-3360 GAEVFVHTD
+3360 GAEVFVHAD
-3369 IDDVAQTV
+3369 INDVAQTV
-3377 TVPGGKTTATDS
+3377 TVPGGRTTATDS
-3389 ETKNHTSYADKD
+3389 ETGNHTSYADKD

-3443 TAKFKTPKAEDEG
+3443 TAKFTTPKAEDEG
-3456 FRVSGSVDVTFK
+3456 LRVSGHVDVTFK

-3478 TVVFE
+3478 AVVFE
-3483 DVYYNGV
+3483 NVYYNGV
-3490 KVFTHTDLEDEA
+3490 KVFTHADLEDEA
-3502 QTVEFPSVKTSVKDA
+3502 QTVEFPGVKTSVKDA

-3549 KGVIMNKA
+3549 KGVIMDKA
-3557 TGKPLTIDD
+3557 TGKPLTIDG

-3580 NGAAEVTFK
+3580 NGTAEVTFK

-3610 TKVVIGSHEDL
+3610 TKVVVGSHEDL
-3621 DDKDQTFIVE
+3621 NDKDQTFIVE
-3631 AIPDHPKT
+3631 AVPKHPKT

-3645 FGWGALAFGSLAV
+3645 FGWGAIAFGSLAV

>member
-21 STAVPNSVVYAEESG
+21 SSAVPSSVVYAEESG
-36 IESEIAQDY
+36 IESEIAKDY
-45 AATLSQ
+45 VATLSQ

-66 KGPTTHVQG
+66 QDSATHAQG
-75 DKVEVAVEPDEGF
+75 DKVEVAVEPKEGF
-88 NTAKIEVKNTDGT
+88 NAAKIEVKNADGT

-106 EDGKVTANDKGN
+106 EDGKVTANDEGN
-118 YTFEMPASDVTIGV
+118 YTFEMPASNVTIGV

-138 KEMADAETETTGS
+138 KEKAGS
-151 ETEAE
+151 ETKTE

-183 EVVDQYDFSSRE
+183 KVADQYDFSSRE

-223 YATVEHAK
+223 YDTAEHAK

-237 YGKVDFVAPNI
+237 YGKADFVAPNI
-248 VVHAAE
+248 AVHAAE
-254 GETSEDAGL
+254 GEASKDAGL
-263 ANVGAPLD
+263 ADVGAPLD
-271 TLEQLGDA
+271 TLKQLGDA

-291 DSGMPSND
+291 DSGMPSNG

-385 TVIDE
+385 TVINE

-426 NENGEKI
+426 NEKGEKI

-509 EADLSKK
+509 KADLSKK

-525 ESLLVSSDN
+525 ESLLVSGDN

-544 KIITTTLAETNL
+544 KIITTTLSETNL

-569 TPWANGVASGKVV
+569 TPWANGVASGKAV
-582 DYVFA
+582 DYAFA
-587 KGNDNGEFVTEG
+587 KGNDNGESVTEG

-667 FAMHLKGTKG
+667 FAMHLKGTDG

-692 TSKDGFEFNSESNIV
+692 TSKDGFEFDSESNIV

-737 GAISIPNAVAFYLKD
+737 GAKSIPNAVAFYLKD

-757 SLVPGSETTVNAVFG
+757 GLNPGSETTVDAVYG
-772 RNGYPAWPES
+772 NNDYPQRPES
-782 NSKLGAEYIGMVQS
+782 YNKIGLEYVGMVRS
-796 NTSGDQSAE
+796 NTGVGNSSDL
-805 VLGYLGFPKNLFGI
+805 LGYLGFPKNLFGI
-819 NFQFYNSSGSSMGSW
+819 DFQFYRPDGSSMGSW
-834 VDGIR
+834 VDGKR
-839 GEKSNSNIG
+839 GELRNNNIG
-848 IAAYCVHEMTA
+848 IASYCVHEKTE
-859 IQPGA
+859 IKPGRNQL
-864 DKETKFKIINK
+864 TKFKILSK
-875 YKVGSETEFVMAYE
+875 TRVGSEIEFVMAYE
-889 TTTGASQAGYGAS
+889 TTTGSAAIQHHTIS
-902 QNLGGVIKFRVK
+902 QNLGAVIKFRVK
-914 DNRTWVGAYK
+914 DRTK
-924 QDGDGNYISG
+924 
-934 IKMAFYNYT
+934 
-943 GSKPSYSD
+943 
-951 LTSSVGKAKTSN
+951 
-963 LPSGVTYI
+963 
-971 GTGTTDSSGKTYVET
+971 
-986 TGKTGNFC
+986 
-994 VIETDVPAEYTINT
+994 
-1008 EVFDA
+1008 
-1013 TNNKWSS
+1013 
-1020 SMTTSNSPTIKNNS
+1020 
-1034 PHVKI
+1034 HVKI
-1039 VKKSSNEAI
+1039 VKRSSNEAI
-1048 TNDNACYSLE
+1048 TNGNACYSLE

-1068 TVVATFTLDANGN
+1068 AVVATFTLDANGN
-1081 STSKAVPAGTYTLVE
+1081 SASRDVPAGTYTLVE
-1096 TKAGKGYKL
+1096 TKAGKGYRKN
-1105 SDPTTVTVNQTEK
+1105 DPVSVTVNQTEA
-1118 DQTFNVTDEPGGD
+1118 DQTINVTDEPGSD
-1131 PFVMSMAKV
+1131 PFVMSMAKA

-1168 KAELPSTPKY
+1168 KAELPAAAKY
-1178 TWTYVSKSY
+1178 TWTYVSKAY

-1196 SIVSFRNVDYLK
+1196 SIVDFSKARYLA
-1208 ADSSRDGLMISDTG
+1208 ADSSRDGLFISADG
-1222 MVDIPYGTITIEE
+1222 NFIDIPYGTITIEE

-1245 PSYVDADGNARNELI
+1245 PGYVDADGKTRDELV
-1260 LNINYDDN
+1260 LNVNYDGN

-1281 KIQGGLEA
+1281 KVQMQLEA

-1295 AKESM
+1295 TKEIM
-1300 IPVIET
+1300 IPAIET
-1306 SLTADN
+1306 NLTADN
-1312 GKHFTEAKSEVRLVD
+1312 GKHFTEATSEVRLVD
-1327 GVTLKNCESLAV
+1327 GVTLKNCESLAA
-1339 LKKEIRVTGQ
+1339 LGKEIQVTGQ

-1354 TGELVTLENGKTSVT
+1354 TGEPVTLADGKTSVT
-1369 TVLTVKD
+1369 TALTVDD

-1382 NAFVFDASK
+1382 NAFVFDATK

-1429 TTNLSQESQRHI
+1429 TTNTSQESQRHI

-1452 TVQYENLQPNTT
+1452 TVSYENLQPNTT
-1464 YTVNGKLMNQKTG
+1464 YIVNGKLMDQKTG

-1510 NEHSVPQYSGEHKL
+1510 DEHSVPQYSEEHKV

-1539 KTAKEAAQ
+1539 KAAKEAAQ

-1575 VDTIASNNKNNSSSN
+1575 VDTIASNDKNN
-1590 YHGHNTIA
+1590 IA
-1598 MELTSDVKIKDKV
+1598 MKLTSDVKIKDKV

-1650 TFTADNDGNAT
+1650 TFTADNSGNAT

-1684 EGKKVVV
+1684 EGKTVVV
-1691 YEYLYSENVGVGLEA
+1691 YEYLYSENIGVGLEA

-1725 EQKLSNKGDHYLP
+1725 EQNKGDHYLP

-1772 KATGKPLL
+1772 KATGKSLL

-1799 DRGLVDGNVTVY
+1799 DRGLVDGNVTVN

-1871 EEKIKITDVVSYE
+1871 EEKIEITDVVSYE

-1921 VDGDGNF
+1921 VDGDGNL
-1928 VKTVTDFTTPKA
+1928 VKTVTGFTTPKA

-1961 LAGRTIVAFETL
+1961 LSGRTIVAFETL
-1973 NRDGRIVFVHE
+1973 NRDGRAVFVHE

-2033 NVKLTA
+2033 NAKLTA

-2052 AFGNPITGTK
+2052 ASGNPVTGTK
-2062 TFTAVGDAT
+2062 DFTAVGDTT

-2084 TKSGKYVADGRT
+2084 TKSGKYVVDGRT
-2096 VVVYESLTF
+2096 VVVYERLTF
-2105 DNNGVREHEDLTDI
+2105 DNNGVGEHEDLTDI

-2130 TATDEETKDHYA
+2130 TAADDETKDHYA

-2191 GDFVTTNGD
+2191 GDFVTTDGD

-2218 KITNNTPFDSDTDF
+2218 KITNNTPFDSDTGF
-2232 MDAETFNGDKN
+2232 MDTETFNGDKN

-2322 TEEHIANA
+2322 TEDHIANA
-2330 DKSVKLADVVSY
+2330 DKSVKLTDVVSY

-2388 EKTVSGEVKVVF
+2388 EKTVSGEVEVVF

-2462 EVLKEIALVD
+2462 EVLKEITLVD

-2516 PAAEDGKDSVS
+2516 PAAEDGKDTVS
-2527 GVVDVTFKFKGGDYL
+2527 GAVDVTFKFKGGDYL

-2564 EINDVP
+2564 EIEDAP
-2570 QTTYVPG
+2570 QTTYVPDG
-2577 GKTNLTDNTTKD
+2577 HTTFVDNATKD
-2589 HIVKAAK
+2589 HIAGITE

-2602 TVSYENL
+2602 TVHYENL

-2697 TYKDVEIFAHKDL
+2697 TYKDVEIF
-2710 KDEEQTVHIP
+2710 
-2720 DGHTSAVDTDTK
+2720 
-2732 DHIANA
+2732 
-2738 DKDVTLIDTVTYS
+2738 
-2751 NVLAGKEYT
+2751 
-2760 VNGTLMDKKTGEPLL
+2760 
-2775 VGGKKVTASTT
+2775 
-2786 FTAPTPEDGAKY
+2786 
-2798 VSGTVDVTFKF
+2798 
-2809 DGSSLANK
+2809 
-2817 TVVVFEDMIYK
+2817 
-2828 GNSVFT
+2828 
-2834 HADINDK
+2834 
-2841 EQTVHFPEGKT
+2841 
-2852 TIKDNDTGNH
+2852 
-2862 ITSEV
+2862 
-2867 LKEIA
+2867 
-2872 LVDHVYYSNLLP
+2872 
-2884 GKEYTVNGTLMDK
+2884 
-2897 ETGKPLVDKDG
+2897 
-2908 KKVTASTTF
+2908 
-2917 TAPAAEDGKDSVS
+2917 
-2930 GVVDVTFKFKGG
+2930 
-2942 DYLAGKTLVAF
+2942 
-2953 ETCQYKGKDVFVH
+2953 
-2966 EEINDVPQTTYVP
+2966 
-2979 GGHTTFVDNATKDHI
+2979 
-2994 AGITEKM
+2994 
-3001 SLTDTVYYENL
+3001 
-3012 KSGETYKVTGV
+3012 
-3023 LMGKETGKPL
+3023 
-3033 LINGKK
+3033 
-3039 VEVTKEFT
+3039 
-3047 IDPKP
+3047 
-3052 IVDEKGNEIK
+3052 
-3062 DQDGNTMMAPVSGNI
+3062 
-3077 DLTFEFEGSDELKGK
+3077 
-3092 TLVAFETMTYKD
+3092 
-3104 VEIFVHKDLKDEE
+3104 VHKDLKDEG

-3140 ADKEVTLIDTVTY
+3140 ADKEVTLIDTVSY
-3153 SNVLAGKEYEVTGTL
+3153 SNLLAGKEYEVTGTL

-3347 DSEFVAFETVKRN
+3347 DSEFVAFETVTRN
-3360 GAEVFVHTD
+3360 GAEVFVHAD

-3377 TVPGGKTTATDS
+3377 TVPGGRTTATDS
-3389 ETKNHTSYADKD
+3389 ETGNHTSYADKD

-3443 TAKFKTPKAEDEG
+3443 TAKFTTPKAEDEG
-3456 FRVSGSVDVTFK
+3456 LRVSGHVDVTFR
-3468 FDGRALAGTA
+3468 FDGRALAGTTA
-3478 TVVFE
+3478 VVFE

-3490 KVFTHTDLEDEA
+3490 KVFTHADLEDKA
-3502 QTVEFPSVKTSVKDA
+3502 QTIEFPSVKTSVKDA

-3557 TGKPLTIDD
+3557 TGKPLTVDG

-3580 NGAAEVTFK
+3580 NGTAEVTFK

-3610 TKVVIGSHEDL
+3610 TKAVVGSHEDL
-3621 DDKDQTFIVE
+3621 NDKDQTFIVE
-3631 AIPDHPKT
+3631 AIPGHPKT

-3645 FGWGALAFGSLAV
+3645 FGWGAIAFGSLAV

>member
-118 YTFEMPASDVTIGV
+118 YTFEMPASDVTISV
-132 SFEAAK
+132 SFEAVK
-138 KEMADAETETTGS
+138 KETADAETKTTGS
-151 ETEAE
+151 ETKTEKREA
-156 KKETEEV
+156 EEV

-291 DSGMPSND
+291 DSGMPSNG

-375 YSVGENAALS
+375 YSVGENTALS
-385 TVIDE
+385 TVINE

-466 GSYPAALEK
+466 GSYPVALEK
-475 AADKQTL
+475 AADEQTL

-737 GAISIPNAVAFYLKD
+737 GALTTPNAVAFYLKD

-772 RNGYPAWPES
+772 HNGYPAWPES

-796 NTSGDQSAE
+796 NTSGDHSAK

-1034 PHVKI
+1034 PHVEI

-1048 TNDNACYSLE
+1048 TNGNACYSLE

-1068 TVVATFTLDANGN
+1068 AVVATFTLDANGN

-1096 TKAGKGYKL
+1096 TKAGKGYLK
-1105 SDPTTVTVNQTEK
+1105 SDPISVTVNQTEAN
-1118 DQTFNVTDEPGGD
+1118 QTFNVTDEPGGD
-1131 PFVMSMAKV
+1131 PFVMSMAKA

-1155 EFTVKYYDGFYSS
+1155 EFTVKYYDGFYNS
-1168 KAELPSTPKY
+1168 KAELPATAKY
-1178 TWTYVSKSY
+1178 TWTYVSKAY

-1196 SIVSFRNVDYLK
+1196 SIVSFRNANYLK
-1208 ADSSRDGLMISDTG
+1208 EGSSRDGLMIRGDGESIE
-1222 MVDIPYGTITIEE
+1222 IPYGTITIEE

-1245 PSYVDADGNARNELI
+1245 PTYVVNKGGDTRSEL
-1260 LNINYDDN
+1260 LLHINYN
-1268 NAITFAGTNTSAT
+1268 NTITFSDKTSAT
-1281 KIQGGLEA
+1281 SIQTQLEA

-1295 AKESM
+1295 AKESV

-1306 SLTADN
+1306 NLTADN
-1312 GKHFTEAKSEVRLVD
+1312 EKHFTEATSEVRLVD
-1327 GVTLKNCESLAV
+1327 GVTLKNCESLAA

-1464 YTVNGKLMNQKTG
+1464 YTVNGKLMDQKTG

-1539 KTAKEAAQ
+1539 KAAKEAAQ

-1650 TFTADNDGNAT
+1650 TFTAGNDGNAT

-1811 FQVPASLMKG
+1811 FQVLASLMKG

-1973 NRDGRIVFVHE
+1973 NMGSRTVFIHN

-1998 DTIATYEDDTKGMHV
+1998 DTVATYENDTKSMHV
-2013 VENAVIKDQVK
+2013 VEKAVIKDQVK

-2033 NVKLTA
+2033 DIKLTA

-2062 TFTAVGDAT
+2062 TFKAVGDAT

-2096 VVVYESLTF
+2096 VVVYEHLTF
-2105 DNNGVREHEDLTDI
+2105 GNDAVREHEDLSDI

-2130 TATDEETKDHYA
+2130 TATDEKTKDHYA

-2162 KTYHIKGELKN
+2162 KTYHIKGELMN
-2173 KKTGEAITDNDG
+2173 KKTGEAITDNAG
-2185 NPIAVE
+2185 NPIVVE
-2191 GDFVTTNGD
+2191 ENFITSKGQ
-2200 PVKEVKRG
+2200 ES
-2208 EDVIGSIGPV
+2208 VITKDKYGSVGPV
-2218 KITNNTPFDSDTDF
+2218 KITNNTPFDSKTDF
-2232 MDAETFNGDKN
+2232 MDT
-2243 VEKYDG
+2243 
-2249 AITAGVNVSKK
+2249 VSKK
-2260 HLVDGNVTVAFNVP
+2260 HLVDGNVTVTFNVP

-2308 DYFPGGHTTLTDSE
+2308 DYFPGGSTTLTDSE
-2322 TEEHIANA
+2322 TEDHIANA
-2330 DKSVKLADVVSY
+2330 DRSVKLTDVVSY

-2360 ATKKAVVDA
+2360 TTKKAVVDA
-2369 DGKKVTSTVKF
+2369 DGKEVTSTVKF

-2438 AQTVHFPEG
+2438 EQTVHFPEG

-2462 EVLKEIALVD
+2462 EVLKEITLVD

-2504 GKKVTASTTFTA
+2504 GKKVTASTAFTA

-2564 EINDVP
+2564 EIEDAP
-2570 QTTYVPG
+2570 QTTYVPDG
-2577 GKTNLTDNTTKD
+2577 HTTFVDNATKD
-2589 HIVKAAK
+2589 HIAGITE

-2602 TVSYENL
+2602 TVYYENL

-2671 GSIDLTFEFEGS
+2671 GS
-2683 DELKGKTLVAFETM
+2683 
-2697 TYKDVEIFAHKDL
+2697 
-2710 KDEEQTVHIP
+2710 
-2720 DGHTSAVDTDTK
+2720 
-2732 DHIANA
+2732 
-2738 DKDVTLIDTVTYS
+2738 
-2751 NVLAGKEYT
+2751 
-2760 VNGTLMDKKTGEPLL
+2760 
-2775 VGGKKVTASTT
+2775 
-2786 FTAPTPEDGAKY
+2786 
-2798 VSGTVDVTFKF
+2798 
-2809 DGSSLANK
+2809 
-2817 TVVVFEDMIYK
+2817 
-2828 GNSVFT
+2828 
-2834 HADINDK
+2834 
-2841 EQTVHFPEGKT
+2841 
-2852 TIKDNDTGNH
+2852 
-2862 ITSEV
+2862 
-2867 LKEIA
+2867 
-2872 LVDHVYYSNLLP
+2872 
-2884 GKEYTVNGTLMDK
+2884 
-2897 ETGKPLVDKDG
+2897 
-2908 KKVTASTTF
+2908 
-2917 TAPAAEDGKDSVS
+2917 
-2930 GVVDVTFKFKGG
+2930 
-2942 DYLAGKTLVAF
+2942 
-2953 ETCQYKGKDVFVH
+2953 
-2966 EEINDVPQTTYVP
+2966 
-2979 GGHTTFVDNATKDHI
+2979 
-2994 AGITEKM
+2994 
-3001 SLTDTVYYENL
+3001 
-3012 KSGETYKVTGV
+3012 
-3023 LMGKETGKPL
+3023 
-3033 LINGKK
+3033 
-3039 VEVTKEFT
+3039 
-3047 IDPKP
+3047 
-3052 IVDEKGNEIK
+3052 
-3062 DQDGNTMMAPVSGNI
+3062 I

-3303 PLKVDGK
+3303 PLKINGK

-3347 DSEFVAFETVKRN
+3347 DSEFVAFETVTRN
-3360 GAEVFVHTD
+3360 GAEIFVHAD

-3389 ETKNHTSYADKD
+3389 ETENHTSYADKD

-3468 FDGRALAGTA
+3468 FDGRALAGTT

-3483 DVYYNGV
+3483 DVYYNEV
-3490 KVFTHTDLEDEA
+3490 KVFTHADLEDEA
-3502 QTVEFPSVKTSVKDA
+3502 QTIEFPSVKTSVKDA
-3517 ADNDRKIT
+3517 ADNNRKIT

-3597 GNYVVFETMMETE
+3597 GNYVVFEIMMETE

-3621 DDKDQTFIVE
+3621 DDKEQTFIVE

>member
-118 YTFEMPASDVTIGV
+118 YTFEMPASDVTISV
-132 SFEAAK
+132 SFEAVK
-138 KEMADAETETTGS
+138 KETADAETKTTGS
-151 ETEAE
+151 ETKTEKREA
-156 KKETEEV
+156 EEV

-291 DSGMPSND
+291 DSGMPSNG

-375 YSVGENAALS
+375 YSVGENTALS
-385 TVIDE
+385 TVINE

-466 GSYPAALEK
+466 GSYPVALEK
-475 AADKQTL
+475 AADEQTL

-737 GAISIPNAVAFYLKD
+737 GALTTPNAVAFYLKD

-1034 PHVKI
+1034 PHVEI

-1048 TNDNACYSLE
+1048 TNGNACYSLE

-1068 TVVATFTLDANGN
+1068 AVVATFTLDANGN

-1096 TKAGKGYKL
+1096 TKAGKGYLK
-1105 SDPTTVTVNQTEK
+1105 SDPISVTVNQTEAN
-1118 DQTFNVTDEPGGD
+1118 QTFNVTDEPGGD
-1131 PFVMSMAKV
+1131 PFVMSMAKA

-1155 EFTVKYYDGFYSS
+1155 EFTVKYYDGFYNS
-1168 KAELPSTPKY
+1168 KAELPATAKY
-1178 TWTYVSKSY
+1178 TWTYVSKAY

-1196 SIVSFRNVDYLK
+1196 SIVSFRNANYLK
-1208 ADSSRDGLMISDTG
+1208 EGSSKDGLMIRGDGESIE
-1222 MVDIPYGTITIEE
+1222 IPYGTITIEE

-1245 PSYVDADGNARNELI
+1245 PTYVVNKGGDTRSEL
-1260 LNINYDDN
+1260 LLHINYN
-1268 NAITFAGTNTSAT
+1268 NTITFSDKTSAT
-1281 KIQGGLEA
+1281 SIQTQLEA

-1295 AKESM
+1295 AKESV

-1306 SLTADN
+1306 NLTADN
-1312 GKHFTEAKSEVRLVD
+1312 GKHFTEATSEVRLVD
-1327 GVTLKNCESLAV
+1327 GVTLKNCESLAA

-1464 YTVNGKLMNQKTG
+1464 YTVNGKLMDQKTG

-1539 KTAKEAAQ
+1539 KAAKEAAQ

-1650 TFTADNDGNAT
+1650 TFTAGNDGNAT

-1725 EQKLSNKGDHYLP
+1725 EQKLSNKGNHYLP

-1973 NRDGRIVFVHE
+1973 NMGGRTVFIHN

-1998 DTIATYEDDTKGMHV
+1998 DTVATYEDDTKSMHV
-2013 VENAVIKDQVK
+2013 VEKAVIKDQVK

-2033 NVKLTA
+2033 DIKLTA

-2062 TFTAVGDAT
+2062 TFKAVGDAT

-2096 VVVYESLTF
+2096 VVVYEHLTF
-2105 DNNGVREHEDLTDI
+2105 GNDAVREHEDLSDI

-2130 TATDEETKDHYA
+2130 TATDEKTKDHYA

-2162 KTYHIKGELKN
+2162 KTYHIKGELMN
-2173 KKTGEAITDNDG
+2173 KKTGEAITDNAG
-2185 NPIAVE
+2185 NPIVVE
-2191 GDFVTTNGD
+2191 ENFITSKGQ
-2200 PVKEVKRG
+2200 ES
-2208 EDVIGSIGPV
+2208 VITKDKYGSVGPV
-2218 KITNNTPFDSDTDF
+2218 KITNNTPFDSKTDF
-2232 MDAETFNGDKN
+2232 MDT
-2243 VEKYDG
+2243 
-2249 AITAGVNVSKK
+2249 VSKK
-2260 HLVDGNVTVAFNVP
+2260 HLVDGNVTVTFNVP

-2308 DYFPGGHTTLTDSE
+2308 DYFPGGSTTLTDSE
-2322 TEEHIANA
+2322 TEDHIANA
-2330 DKSVKLADVVSY
+2330 DRSVKLTDVVSY

-2360 ATKKAVVDA
+2360 TTKKAVVDA
-2369 DGKKVTSTVKF
+2369 DGKEVTSTVKF

-2438 AQTVHFPEG
+2438 EQTVHFPEG

-2462 EVLKEIALVD
+2462 EVLKEITLVD

-2504 GKKVTASTTFTA
+2504 GKKVTASTAFTA
-2516 PAAEDGKDSVS
+2516 PAAEDGKDTVS
-2527 GVVDVTFKFKGGDYL
+2527 GAVDVTFKFKGGDYL

-2564 EINDVP
+2564 EINDAP
-2570 QTTYVPG
+2570 QTTYVPDG
-2577 GKTNLTDNTTKD
+2577 HTTFVDNATKD
-2589 HIVKAAK
+2589 HITGITE

-2602 TVSYENL
+2602 TVHYENL

-2635 KVEATKE
+2635 KVE
-2642 FTIDPKPIVDV
+2642 
-2653 NGNEVKDQDG
+2653 
-2663 NTMMAPVS
+2663 
-2671 GSIDLTFEFEGS
+2671 
-2683 DELKGKTLVAFETM
+2683 
-2697 TYKDVEIFAHKDL
+2697 
-2710 KDEEQTVHIP
+2710 
-2720 DGHTSAVDTDTK
+2720 
-2732 DHIANA
+2732 
-2738 DKDVTLIDTVTYS
+2738 
-2751 NVLAGKEYT
+2751 
-2760 VNGTLMDKKTGEPLL
+2760 
-2775 VGGKKVTASTT
+2775 
-2786 FTAPTPEDGAKY
+2786 
-2798 VSGTVDVTFKF
+2798 
-2809 DGSSLANK
+2809 
-2817 TVVVFEDMIYK
+2817 
-2828 GNSVFT
+2828 
-2834 HADINDK
+2834 
-2841 EQTVHFPEGKT
+2841 
-2852 TIKDNDTGNH
+2852 
-2862 ITSEV
+2862 
-2867 LKEIA
+2867 
-2872 LVDHVYYSNLLP
+2872 
-2884 GKEYTVNGTLMDK
+2884 
-2897 ETGKPLVDKDG
+2897 
-2908 KKVTASTTF
+2908 
-2917 TAPAAEDGKDSVS
+2917 
-2930 GVVDVTFKFKGG
+2930 
-2942 DYLAGKTLVAF
+2942 
-2953 ETCQYKGKDVFVH
+2953 
-2966 EEINDVPQTTYVP
+2966 
-2979 GGHTTFVDNATKDHI
+2979 
-2994 AGITEKM
+2994 
-3001 SLTDTVYYENL
+3001 
-3012 KSGETYKVTGV
+3012 
-3023 LMGKETGKPL
+3023 
-3033 LINGKK
+3033 
-3039 VEVTKEFT
+3039 VTKEFT

-3052 IVDEKGNEIK
+3052 IVVDGNEVK
-3062 DQDGNTMMAPVSGNI
+3062 DQDGNTMLAPVSGNI

-3092 TLVAFETMTYKD
+3092 TLVAFETMTYKN

-3117 QTVHIPDGHTNVVD
+3117 QTVHIPDGHTNVAD

-3140 ADKEVTLIDTVTY
+3140 ADEEVTLIDTVTY
-3153 SNVLAGKEYEVTGTL
+3153 SNLLAGKEYEVTGTL

-3175 PILVDGKEV
+3175 PLLVDGKEV
-3184 KSTVKFTAPTPE
+3184 KSTVKYTAPIPE

-3222 VAFEKVT
+3222 VAFENVT

-3253 HTTITDNNTKDQI
+3253 HTTAVDDNTKDQI
-3266 TYAQGEISITDTV
+3266 TYAQGKISITDTV

-3360 GAEVFVHTD
+3360 GAEVFVHAD

-3377 TVPGGKTTATDS
+3377 TVPGGRTTATDS
-3389 ETKNHTSYADKD
+3389 ETGNHTSYADKD

-3443 TAKFKTPKAEDEG
+3443 TAKFTTPKAEDEG

-3468 FDGRALAGTA
+3468 FDGRALAGTT

-3483 DVYYNGV
+3483 DVYYNEV
-3490 KVFTHTDLEDEA
+3490 KVFTHADLEDEA
-3502 QTVEFPSVKTSVKDA
+3502 QTIEFPSVKTSVKDA

-3580 NGAAEVTFK
+3580 NGTAEVTFK

>member
-88 NTAKIEVKNTDGT
+88 NTAKIEVNNTDGT

-118 YTFEMPASDVTIGV
+118 YTFEMPASDVTISV
-132 SFEAAK
+132 SFEAVK
-138 KEMADAETETTGS
+138 KETDDAETKTTGS
-151 ETEAE
+151 ETKTEKREA
-156 KKETEEV
+156 EEV

-291 DSGMPSND
+291 DSGMPSNG

-385 TVIDE
+385 TVINE

-488 VKKPEEEKAGTETA
+488 VKKPEEEKACTETA

-737 GAISIPNAVAFYLKD
+737 GAISIPNAVAFYLED

-772 RNGYPAWPES
+772 HNGYPAWPES

-796 NTSGDQSAE
+796 NTSGDQSAA

-839 GEKSNSNIG
+839 GEISNSNIG
-848 IAAYCVHEMTA
+848 IAAYCVHEITA
-859 IQPGA
+859 IKPGSN
-864 DKETKFKIINK
+864 KETKFKIISK
-875 YKVGSETEFVMAYE
+875 TKVGSETEFVMAYE

-924 QDGDGNYISG
+924 QDEDGNYVSG

-1058 GTTYELRNGS
+1058 GATYELRNGS

-1096 TKAGKGYKL
+1096 TKAGKGYLK
-1105 SDPTTVTVNQTEK
+1105 SDPISVTVNQTEAN
-1118 DQTFNVTDEPGGD
+1118 QIFNVTDEPGGD
-1131 PFVMSMAKV
+1131 PFVMSMAKA

-1155 EFTVKYYDGFYSS
+1155 EFTVKYYDGFYNS
-1168 KAELPSTPKY
+1168 KAELPATAKY
-1178 TWTYVSKSY
+1178 TWTYVSKAY

-1196 SIVSFRNVDYLK
+1196 SIVSFRNANYLK
-1208 ADSSRDGLMISDTG
+1208 EGSSRDGLMIRGDGESIE
-1222 MVDIPYGTITIEE
+1222 IPYGTITIEE

-1245 PSYVDADGNARNELI
+1245 PTYVVNKGGDTRSEL
-1260 LNINYDDN
+1260 LLHINYN
-1268 NAITFAGTNTSAT
+1268 NTITFSDKTSAT
-1281 KIQGGLEA
+1281 SIQTQLEA

-1295 AKESM
+1295 TKEIMS
-1300 IPVIET
+1300 PVIET
-1306 SLTADN
+1306 NLTADN
-1312 GKHFTEAKSEVRLVD
+1312 EKHFTEATSEVKLVD
-1327 GVTLKNCESLAV
+1327 GVTLKNCESLAA
-1339 LKKEIRVTGQ
+1339 LGKEIRVTGQ

-1354 TGELVTLENGKTSVT
+1354 TGELVTLANGKTSVT
-1369 TVLTVKD
+1369 TVLTVND
-1376 KTEKID
+1376 KTEKIN
-1382 NAFVFDASK
+1382 NAFVFDATK

-1429 TTNLSQESQRHI
+1429 TTNISQESQRHI
-1441 ASIYGDIVLED
+1441 ANIYGDIVLED
-1452 TVQYENLQPNTT
+1452 TVSYENLQPNTT
-1464 YTVNGKLMNQKTG
+1464 YTVNGKLMDQKTG

-1611 VVTGVSPDAGTLRL
+1611 VVIGVSPDAGTLRL

-1650 TFTADNDGNAT
+1650 TFTADNSGNAT

-1684 EGKKVVV
+1684 EGKTVVV

-2052 AFGNPITGTK
+2052 ASGNPVTGTK
-2062 TFTAVGDAT
+2062 GFTAAGDTT

-2084 TKSGKYVADGRT
+2084 TKSGKYVVDGRT
-2096 VVVYESLTF
+2096 VVVYERLTF
-2105 DNNGVREHEDLTDI
+2105 DNNGVGEHEDLTDI

-2130 TATDEETKDHYA
+2130 TATDDETKDHYT
-2142 PSVGVR
+2142 PSVGMR

-2191 GDFVTTNGD
+2191 GDFVTTDGD

-2218 KITNNTPFDSDTDF
+2218 KITNNTPFDSDTGF
-2232 MDAETFNGDKN
+2232 MDTETFNGDKN
-2243 VEKYDG
+2243 VKKYDG

-2322 TEEHIANA
+2322 TEDHIANA
-2330 DKSVKLADVVSY
+2330 DKSVKLTDVVSY
-2342 TNMKPETE
+2342 TNMKPKTE

-2462 EVLKEIALVD
+2462 EVLKEITLVD

-2516 PAAEDGKDSVS
+2516 PAAEDGKDTVS
-2527 GVVDVTFKFKGGDYL
+2527 GVVDVIFKFKGGDYL

-2564 EINDVP
+2564 EIEDAP
-2570 QTTYVPG
+2570 QTTYVPDG
-2577 GKTNLTDNTTKD
+2577 HTTFVDNATKD
-2589 HIVKAAK
+2589 HIAGITE

-2602 TVSYENL
+2602 TVHYENL

-2622 DKDTGKEFLVNGK
+2622 DKETGKPLLINGE
-2635 KVEATKE
+2635 KVEVTKE
-2642 FTIDPKPIVDV
+2642 FTIDPKPIVDKE
-2653 NGNEVKDQDG
+2653 GNEIKDQNG

-2697 TYKDVEIFAHKDL
+2697 TYKDVEIFA
-2710 KDEEQTVHIP
+2710 
-2720 DGHTSAVDTDTK
+2720 
-2732 DHIANA
+2732 
-2738 DKDVTLIDTVTYS
+2738 
-2751 NVLAGKEYT
+2751 
-2760 VNGTLMDKKTGEPLL
+2760 
-2775 VGGKKVTASTT
+2775 
-2786 FTAPTPEDGAKY
+2786 
-2798 VSGTVDVTFKF
+2798 
-2809 DGSSLANK
+2809 
-2817 TVVVFEDMIYK
+2817 
-2828 GNSVFT
+2828 
-2834 HADINDK
+2834 
-2841 EQTVHFPEGKT
+2841 
-2852 TIKDNDTGNH
+2852 
-2862 ITSEV
+2862 
-2867 LKEIA
+2867 
-2872 LVDHVYYSNLLP
+2872 
-2884 GKEYTVNGTLMDK
+2884 
-2897 ETGKPLVDKDG
+2897 
-2908 KKVTASTTF
+2908 
-2917 TAPAAEDGKDSVS
+2917 
-2930 GVVDVTFKFKGG
+2930 
-2942 DYLAGKTLVAF
+2942 
-2953 ETCQYKGKDVFVH
+2953 
-2966 EEINDVPQTTYVP
+2966 
-2979 GGHTTFVDNATKDHI
+2979 
-2994 AGITEKM
+2994 
-3001 SLTDTVYYENL
+3001 
-3012 KSGETYKVTGV
+3012 
-3023 LMGKETGKPL
+3023 
-3033 LINGKK
+3033 
-3039 VEVTKEFT
+3039 
-3047 IDPKP
+3047 
-3052 IVDEKGNEIK
+3052 
-3062 DQDGNTMMAPVSGNI
+3062 
-3077 DLTFEFEGSDELKGK
+3077 
-3092 TLVAFETMTYKD
+3092 
-3104 VEIFVHKDLKDEE
+3104 HKDLKDEE

-3196 DGSKYVSG
+3196 GGSKYVSG

-3229 YKGITVFTHADIND
+3229 YKGIAVFTHADIND

-3253 HTTITDNNTKDQI
+3253 HTTITDDNTKDQI

-3303 PLKVDGK
+3303 PLKIDGK

-3321 AAKEGKE
+3321 AAEEGKE

-3347 DSEFVAFETVKRN
+3347 DSEFVAFETVTRN
-3360 GAEVFVHTD
+3360 GAEVFVHAD

-3389 ETKNHTSYADKD
+3389 ETENHTSYADKD

-3443 TAKFKTPKAEDEG
+3443 TAKFTTPKAEDEG

-3468 FDGRALAGTA
+3468 FDGRALAGTT

-3483 DVYYNGV
+3483 DVYYNEV
-3490 KVFTHTDLEDEA
+3490 KVFTHADLEDEA
-3502 QTVEFPSVKTSVKDA
+3502 QTIEFPSVKTSVKDA

-3557 TGKPLTIDD
+3557 TGKPLTIDG
-3566 KEVTASTTFVPEKK
+3566 KEVTANTTFVPEKK
-3580 NGAAEVTFK
+3580 NGTAEVTFK

>member
-66 KGPTTHVQG
+66 EGPTTHVQG

-118 YTFEMPASDVTIGV
+118 YTFEMPASDVTISV
-132 SFEAAK
+132 SFEAVK
-138 KEMADAETETTGS
+138 KETADAETKTTGS
-151 ETEAE
+151 ETKTEKREA
-156 KKETEEV
+156 EEV

-291 DSGMPSND
+291 DSGMPSNG

-466 GSYPAALEK
+466 GNYPAALEK

-924 QDGDGNYISG
+924 QDEDGNYVSG

-1140 PLNGGTGNYPSTAGA
+1140 PLNGGTGNCPSTAGA

-1178 TWTYVSKSY
+1178 TWTYVSKPY

-1306 SLTADN
+1306 SLIADN
-1312 GKHFTEAKSEVRLVD
+1312 GKHFTEATSKVRLVD
-1327 GVTLKNCESLAV
+1327 GVTLKNCESLAA

-1441 ASIYGDIVLED
+1441 ANIYGDIVLED

-1464 YTVNGKLMNQKTG
+1464 YTVNGKLMDQKTG

-1650 TFTADNDGNAT
+1650 TFTAGNDGNAT

-1973 NRDGRIVFVHE
+1973 NMGGRTVFIHN

-1998 DTIATYEDDTKGMHV
+1998 DTVATYEDDTKGMHV

-2052 AFGNPITGTK
+2052 ASGNPVTGTK
-2062 TFTAVGDAT
+2062 DFTAAGDAT

-2084 TKSGKYVADGRT
+2084 TKSGKYVVDGRT
-2096 VVVYESLTF
+2096 VVVYERLTF

-2162 KTYHIKGELKN
+2162 KTYHIKGELMN

-2185 NPIAVE
+2185 NPITVE
-2191 GDFVTTNGD
+2191 GDFVTTDGD

-2232 MDAETFNGDKN
+2232 MDTETFNGDKN

-2322 TEEHIANA
+2322 TEDHIANA
-2330 DKSVKLADVVSY
+2330 DKSVKLTDVVSY

-2388 EKTVSGEVKVVF
+2388 EKTVSGEAEVVF

-2462 EVLKEIALVD
+2462 EVLKEITLVD
-2472 HVYYSNLLP
+2472 HVHYSNLLP

-2489 TLMDKETGKPLVDKD
+2489 TLMDKKTGKPLVNKD

-2552 CQYKGKDVFVHE
+2552 CQYKNKDVFVHE
-2564 EINDVP
+2564 EINDAP
-2570 QTTYVPG
+2570 QITYVPN
-2577 GKTNLTDNTTKD
+2577 GKTNLADNTTKD
-2589 HIVKAAK
+2589 HIAKAAK

-2622 DKDTGKEFLVNGK
+2622 DKETGKPLLINGE
-2635 KVEATKE
+2635 KVEVTKE

-2697 TYKDVEIFAHKDL
+2697 TYKDVEIFVHKDL
-2710 KDEEQTVHIP
+2710 KDEGQTVHIP

-2738 DKDVTLIDTVTYS
+2738 DKDVTIVDTVTYS

-2775 VGGKKVTASTT
+2775 VDGKKVTASTT

-2817 TVVVFEDMIYK
+2817 TVVVFEDMIHK

-2852 TIKDNDTGNH
+2852 TIEDNDTGNH

-2867 LKEIA
+2867 LKEIT

-2917 TAPAAEDGKDSVS
+2917 TVPAAEDGKDTVS
-2930 GVVDVTFKFKGG
+2930 GAVDVTFKFKGG

-2966 EEINDVPQTTYVP
+2966 EEINDAPQTTYVP
-2979 GGHTTFVDNATKDHI
+2979 DGHTTFVDNATKDHI
-2994 AGITEKM
+2994 TGITEKM

-3023 LMGKETGKPL
+3023 LMDKETGKPL
-3033 LINGKK
+3033 LINGEK

-3052 IVDEKGNEIK
+3052 IVDVNGNEVK
-3062 DQDGNTMMAPVSGNI
+3062 DQDGNTMMAPVSGSI

-3104 VEIFVHKDLKDEE
+3104 VEIFVHKDLKNEE
-3117 QTVHIPDGHTNVVD
+3117 QTVHIPGGHTNVVD

-3222 VAFEKVT
+3222 VAFEKVI

-3288 EYEVTGVLYDKKTGK
+3288 EYEVTGVLYDKKTGN

-3347 DSEFVAFETVKRN
+3347 DSEFVAFETVTRN
-3360 GAEVFVHTD
+3360 GAEVFVHAD

-3377 TVPGGKTTATDS
+3377 TVPGGRTTATDS
-3389 ETKNHTSYADKD
+3389 ETENHTSYADKD

-3429 TGKPILVDGKEVTA
+3429 TGKPILVEGKEVTA

-3468 FDGRALAGTA
+3468 FDGRALAGTT

-3490 KVFTHTDLEDEA
+3490 KVFTHADLEDEA
-3502 QTVEFPSVKTSVKDA
+3502 QTIEFPSVKTSVKDA

-3534 TVTYTNLVPG
+3534 AVTYTNLVPG

>member
-1 MKKTILKRSVAS
+1 
-13 TLSFLMAF
+13 
-21 STAVPNSVVYAEESG
+21 
-36 IESEIAQDY
+36 
-45 AATLSQ
+45 
-51 TQNGTTSFVTDGNKT
+51 
-66 KGPTTHVQG
+66 
-75 DKVEVAVEPDEGF
+75 
-88 NTAKIEVKNTDGT
+88 
-101 VVASL
+101 
-106 EDGKVTANDKGN
+106 
-118 YTFEMPASDVTIGV
+118 
-132 SFEAAK
+132 
-138 KEMADAETETTGS
+138 
-151 ETEAE
+151 
-156 KKETEEV
+156 
-163 KEEVKANIFDEFNKD
+163 
-178 SLVSK
+178 
-183 EVVDQYDFSSRE
+183 
-195 IIIATEKADTIV
+195 
-207 DKDDIVD
+207 
-214 SGNGMYVLR
+214 
-223 YATVEHAK
+223 
-231 NAYSYY
+231 
-237 YGKVDFVAPNI
+237 
-248 VVHAAE
+248 
-254 GETSEDAGL
+254 
-263 ANVGAPLD
+263 
-271 TLEQLGDA
+271 
-279 KKNASGTVIAVV
+279 
-291 DSGMPSND
+291 
-299 NVTNRVSV
+299 
-307 INGGTEVGDDNGHG
+307 
-321 TKTMDAILSVNPDAK
+321 
-336 ILSIKA
+336 
-342 LDANGHGDA
+342 
-351 ASIYAGIEYAKNSG
+351 
-365 AKIIVLPLYA
+365 
-375 YSVGENAALS
+375 
-385 TVIDE
+385 
-390 AIAKGI
+390 
-396 TVVGAAGNDGANV
+396 
-409 KYYVPGNID
+409 
-418 AAYIVGAA
+418 
-426 NENGEKI
+426 
-433 ASSNYGSTVDYN
+433 
-445 VIAESTS
+445 
-452 EASAKFAGFLSTVK
+452 
-466 GSYPAALEK
+466 
-475 AADKQTL
+475 
-482 IFRTDE
+482 
-488 VKKPEEEKAGTETA
+488 
-502 DEVIAKY
+502 
-509 EADLSKK
+509 
-516 AIVRYTFVD
+516 
-525 ESLLVSSDN
+525 
-534 WDSIMNGDRE
+534 
-544 KIITTTLAETNL
+544 
-556 YKAEDGTYRFNAN
+556 
-569 TPWANGVASGKVV
+569 
-582 DYVFA
+582 
-587 KGNDNGEFVTEG
+587 
-599 VSFNKDTHVATVTE
+599 
-613 AALKAAEGDFS
+613 
-624 NIQMQVIVPTN
+624 
-635 LSKTSN
+635 
-641 IGLTIESKNND
+641 
-652 PVNTEF
+652 
-658 TASLFDYPS
+658 
-667 FAMHLKGTKG
+667 
-677 TLSKDDLTVYVNGEK
+677 
-692 TSKDGFEFNSESNIV
+692 
-707 TVKSY
+707 
-712 AIGISKIRVV
+712 
-722 IDKDVKVTFDKAIAD
+722 
-737 GAISIPNAVAFYLKD
+737 
-752 GTNVD
+752 
-757 SLVPGSETTVNAVFG
+757 
-772 RNGYPAWPES
+772 
-782 NSKLGAEYIGMVQS
+782 
-796 NTSGDQSAE
+796 
-805 VLGYLGFPKNLFGI
+805 
-819 NFQFYNSSGSSMGSW
+819 
-834 VDGIR
+834 
-839 GEKSNSNIG
+839 
-848 IAAYCVHEMTA
+848 
-859 IQPGA
+859 
-864 DKETKFKIINK
+864 
-875 YKVGSETEFVMAYE
+875 
-889 TTTGASQAGYGAS
+889 
-902 QNLGGVIKFRVK
+902 
-914 DNRTWVGAYK
+914 
-924 QDGDGNYISG
+924 
-934 IKMAFYNYT
+934 
-943 GSKPSYSD
+943 
-951 LTSSVGKAKTSN
+951 
-963 LPSGVTYI
+963 
-971 GTGTTDSSGKTYVET
+971 
-986 TGKTGNFC
+986 
-994 VIETDVPAEYTINT
+994 
-1008 EVFDA
+1008 
-1013 TNNKWSS
+1013 
-1020 SMTTSNSPTIKNNS
+1020 MTTSNSPTIKNNS

-1131 PFVMSMAKV
+1131 PFVMSMAKA

-1178 TWTYVSKSY
+1178 TWTYVSKAY

-1196 SIVSFRNVDYLK
+1196 SIVSFRNADYLK

-1306 SLTADN
+1306 NLTADN
-1312 GKHFTEAKSEVRLVD
+1312 DTHFTEATSEVRLVD
-1327 GVTLKNCESLAV
+1327 GVTLKNCESLAA

-1369 TVLTVKD
+1369 TVLTVND

-1441 ASIYGDIVLED
+1441 ANIYGDIVLED

-1464 YTVNGKLMNQKTG
+1464 YTVNGKLMDQKTG

-1539 KTAKEAAQ
+1539 KAAKEAAQ
-1547 KYVAYENIPGYATHA
+1547 KYVAYENILGYATHA

-1676 KDGTKYNA
+1676 KDGTKYKA

-1738 AYDKESNTAYIQDV
+1738 TYDEDSNTAYIQDV
-1752 VEYKNLLP
+1752 VECKNLLP
-1760 HTTYHVRGILMD
+1760 YTTYHVRGILMD

-1832 DGLEVISHADINDQS
+1832 DGLEVITHADINDQS

-1871 EEKIKITDVVSYE
+1871 EEKVEITDVVSYE

-1892 TVEGRLMRAAEDGE
+1892 IVEGRLMRAAEDGE

-1912 ENGVGAMYL
+1912 ENGAGAMYL

-1973 NRDGRIVFVHE
+1973 NRDGRTVFVHE

-2052 AFGNPITGTK
+2052 ASGNPVTGTK
-2062 TFTAVGDAT
+2062 DFTAAGDTT

-2084 TKSGKYVADGRT
+2084 TKSGKYVVDGRT
-2096 VVVYESLTF
+2096 VVVYERLTF
-2105 DNNGVREHEDLTDI
+2105 DNNGVGEHEDLTDI

-2130 TATDEETKDHYA
+2130 TATDDETKDHYA

-2185 NPIAVE
+2185 NPIVVE
-2191 GDFVTTNGD
+2191 GDFVTTDGD

-2218 KITNNTPFDSDTDF
+2218 KITNNTPFDSDKDF
-2232 MDAETFNGDKN
+2232 MDTEAFNGDKK

-2330 DKSVKLADVVSY
+2330 DKSVKLTDVVSY

-2462 EVLKEIALVD
+2462 EVLKEITLVD

-2489 TLMDKETGKPLVDKD
+2489 TLMEKVTDKETGKETGKPLVDKD

-2516 PAAEDGKDSVS
+2516 PAAEDGKDTVS
-2527 GVVDVTFKFKGGDYL
+2527 GAVDVTFKFKGGDYL

-2564 EINDVP
+2564 EINDAP
-2570 QTTYVPG
+2570 QTTYVPDG
-2577 GKTNLTDNTTKD
+2577 HTTFVDNATKD
-2589 HIVKAAK
+2589 HITGITE

-2602 TVSYENL
+2602 TVHYENL

-2635 KVEATKE
+2635 KVE
-2642 FTIDPKPIVDV
+2642 
-2653 NGNEVKDQDG
+2653 
-2663 NTMMAPVS
+2663 
-2671 GSIDLTFEFEGS
+2671 
-2683 DELKGKTLVAFETM
+2683 
-2697 TYKDVEIFAHKDL
+2697 
-2710 KDEEQTVHIP
+2710 
-2720 DGHTSAVDTDTK
+2720 
-2732 DHIANA
+2732 
-2738 DKDVTLIDTVTYS
+2738 
-2751 NVLAGKEYT
+2751 
-2760 VNGTLMDKKTGEPLL
+2760 
-2775 VGGKKVTASTT
+2775 
-2786 FTAPTPEDGAKY
+2786 
-2798 VSGTVDVTFKF
+2798 
-2809 DGSSLANK
+2809 
-2817 TVVVFEDMIYK
+2817 
-2828 GNSVFT
+2828 
-2834 HADINDK
+2834 
-2841 EQTVHFPEGKT
+2841 
-2852 TIKDNDTGNH
+2852 
-2862 ITSEV
+2862 
-2867 LKEIA
+2867 
-2872 LVDHVYYSNLLP
+2872 
-2884 GKEYTVNGTLMDK
+2884 
-2897 ETGKPLVDKDG
+2897 
-2908 KKVTASTTF
+2908 
-2917 TAPAAEDGKDSVS
+2917 
-2930 GVVDVTFKFKGG
+2930 
-2942 DYLAGKTLVAF
+2942 
-2953 ETCQYKGKDVFVH
+2953 
-2966 EEINDVPQTTYVP
+2966 
-2979 GGHTTFVDNATKDHI
+2979 
-2994 AGITEKM
+2994 
-3001 SLTDTVYYENL
+3001 
-3012 KSGETYKVTGV
+3012 
-3023 LMGKETGKPL
+3023 
-3033 LINGKK
+3033 
-3039 VEVTKEFT
+3039 VTKEFT

-3052 IVDEKGNEIK
+3052 IVVDGNEVK
-3062 DQDGNTMMAPVSGNI
+3062 DQDGNTMLAPVSGNI

-3092 TLVAFETMTYKD
+3092 TLVAFETMTYKN

-3117 QTVHIPDGHTNVVD
+3117 QTVHIPDGHTNVAD

-3140 ADKEVTLIDTVTY
+3140 ADEEVTLIDTVTY

-3175 PILVDGKEV
+3175 PLLVDGKEV

-3222 VAFEKVT
+3222 VAFEDVT

-3253 HTTITDNNTKDQI
+3253 HTTAVDNNTKDQI

-3288 EYEVTGVLYDKKTGK
+3288 EYEATGVLYDKKTAK
-3303 PLKVDGK
+3303 PLKIDGK

-3321 AAKEGKE
+3321 AAEEGKE
-3328 TVDGTVDVTFKFAG
+3328 TVDGTVDVTFKFKG
-3342 SKGLE
+3342 SKELE
-3347 DSEFVAFETVKRN
+3347 DSELVAFETVKRN
-3360 GAEVFVHTD
+3360 GAEVFVHAD

-3377 TVPGGKTTATDS
+3377 TVPGGRTTATDS
-3389 ETKNHTSYADKD
+3389 ETGNHTSYADKD

-3490 KVFTHTDLEDEA
+3490 KVFTHADLEDEA
-3502 QTVEFPSVKTSVKDA
+3502 QTIEFPSVKTSVKDA

-3580 NGAAEVTFK
+3580 NGATEVTFK

>member
-118 YTFEMPASDVTIGV
+118 YTFEMPASDVTISV
-132 SFEAAK
+132 SFEAVK
-138 KEMADAETETTGS
+138 KETADAETKTTGS
-151 ETEAE
+151 ETKTEKREA
-156 KKETEEV
+156 EEV

-291 DSGMPSND
+291 DSGMPSNG

-375 YSVGENAALS
+375 YSVGENTALS
-385 TVIDE
+385 TVINE

-466 GSYPAALEK
+466 GSYPVALEK
-475 AADKQTL
+475 AADEQTL

-737 GAISIPNAVAFYLKD
+737 GALTTPNAVAFYLKD

-1034 PHVKI
+1034 PHVEI

-1048 TNDNACYSLE
+1048 TNGNACYSLE

-1068 TVVATFTLDANGN
+1068 AVVATFTLDANGN

-1096 TKAGKGYKL
+1096 TKAGKGYLK
-1105 SDPTTVTVNQTEK
+1105 SDPISVTVNQTEAN
-1118 DQTFNVTDEPGGD
+1118 QTFNVTDEPGGD
-1131 PFVMSMAKV
+1131 PFVMSMAKA

-1155 EFTVKYYDGFYSS
+1155 EFTVKYYDGFYNS
-1168 KAELPSTPKY
+1168 KAELPATAKY
-1178 TWTYVSKSY
+1178 TWTYVSKAY

-1196 SIVSFRNVDYLK
+1196 SIVSFRNANYLK
-1208 ADSSRDGLMISDTG
+1208 EGSSKDGLMIRGDGESIE
-1222 MVDIPYGTITIEE
+1222 IPYGTITIEE

-1245 PSYVDADGNARNELI
+1245 PTYVVNKGGDTRSEL
-1260 LNINYDDN
+1260 LLHINYN
-1268 NAITFAGTNTSAT
+1268 NTITFSDKTSAT
-1281 KIQGGLEA
+1281 SIQTQLEA

-1295 AKESM
+1295 AKESV

-1306 SLTADN
+1306 NLTADN
-1312 GKHFTEAKSEVRLVD
+1312 GKHFTEATSEVRLVD
-1327 GVTLKNCESLAV
+1327 GVTLKNCESLAA

-1464 YTVNGKLMNQKTG
+1464 YTVNGKLMDQKTG

-1539 KTAKEAAQ
+1539 KAAKEAAQ

-1650 TFTADNDGNAT
+1650 TFTAGNDGNAT

-1973 NRDGRIVFVHE
+1973 NMGGRTVFIHN

-1998 DTIATYEDDTKGMHV
+1998 DTVATYEDDTKSMHV
-2013 VENAVIKDQVK
+2013 VEKAVIKDQVK

-2033 NVKLTA
+2033 DIKLTA

-2062 TFTAVGDAT
+2062 TFKAVGDAT

-2096 VVVYESLTF
+2096 VVVYEHLTF
-2105 DNNGVREHEDLTDI
+2105 GNDAVREHEDLSDI

-2130 TATDEETKDHYA
+2130 TATDEKTKDHYA

-2162 KTYHIKGELKN
+2162 KTYHIKGELMN
-2173 KKTGEAITDNDG
+2173 KKTGEAITDNAG
-2185 NPIAVE
+2185 NPIVVE
-2191 GDFVTTNGD
+2191 ENFITSKGQ
-2200 PVKEVKRG
+2200 ES
-2208 EDVIGSIGPV
+2208 VITKDKYGSVGPV
-2218 KITNNTPFDSDTDF
+2218 KITNNTPFDSKTDF
-2232 MDAETFNGDKN
+2232 MDT
-2243 VEKYDG
+2243 
-2249 AITAGVNVSKK
+2249 VSKK
-2260 HLVDGNVTVAFNVP
+2260 HLVDGNVTVTFNVP

-2308 DYFPGGHTTLTDSE
+2308 DYFPGGSTTLTDSE
-2322 TEEHIANA
+2322 TEDHIANA
-2330 DKSVKLADVVSY
+2330 DRSVKLTDVVSY

-2360 ATKKAVVDA
+2360 TTKKAVVDA
-2369 DGKKVTSTVKF
+2369 DGKEVTSTVKF
-2380 TTPAAAEG
+2380 ITPAAAEG

-2438 AQTVHFPEG
+2438 EQTVHFPEG

-2462 EVLKEIALVD
+2462 EVLKEITLVD

-2564 EINDVP
+2564 EIEDAP
-2570 QTTYVPG
+2570 QTTYVP
-2577 GKTNLTDNTTKD
+2577 D
-2589 HIVKAAK
+2589 
-2596 KMSLTD
+2596 
-2602 TVSYENL
+2602 
-2609 KSGETYKVTGVLM
+2609 
-2622 DKDTGKEFLVNGK
+2622 
-2635 KVEATKE
+2635 
-2642 FTIDPKPIVDV
+2642 
-2653 NGNEVKDQDG
+2653 
-2663 NTMMAPVS
+2663 
-2671 GSIDLTFEFEGS
+2671 
-2683 DELKGKTLVAFETM
+2683 
-2697 TYKDVEIFAHKDL
+2697 
-2710 KDEEQTVHIP
+2710 
-2720 DGHTSAVDTDTK
+2720 
-2732 DHIANA
+2732 
-2738 DKDVTLIDTVTYS
+2738 
-2751 NVLAGKEYT
+2751 
-2760 VNGTLMDKKTGEPLL
+2760 
-2775 VGGKKVTASTT
+2775 
-2786 FTAPTPEDGAKY
+2786 
-2798 VSGTVDVTFKF
+2798 
-2809 DGSSLANK
+2809 
-2817 TVVVFEDMIYK
+2817 
-2828 GNSVFT
+2828 
-2834 HADINDK
+2834 
-2841 EQTVHFPEGKT
+2841 
-2852 TIKDNDTGNH
+2852 
-2862 ITSEV
+2862 
-2867 LKEIA
+2867 
-2872 LVDHVYYSNLLP
+2872 
-2884 GKEYTVNGTLMDK
+2884 
-2897 ETGKPLVDKDG
+2897 
-2908 KKVTASTTF
+2908 
-2917 TAPAAEDGKDSVS
+2917 
-2930 GVVDVTFKFKGG
+2930 
-2942 DYLAGKTLVAF
+2942 
-2953 ETCQYKGKDVFVH
+2953 
-2966 EEINDVPQTTYVP
+2966 
-2979 GGHTTFVDNATKDHI
+2979 GHTTFVDNATKDHI

-3023 LMGKETGKPL
+3023 LMDKETGKPL

-3303 PLKVDGK
+3303 PLKINGK

-3347 DSEFVAFETVKRN
+3347 DSEFVAFETVTRN
-3360 GAEVFVHTD
+3360 GAEIFVHAD

-3377 TVPGGKTTATDS
+3377 TVPGGKTTAIDS
-3389 ETKNHTSYADKD
+3389 ETENHTSYADKD

-3468 FDGRALAGTA
+3468 FDGRALAGTT

-3483 DVYYNGV
+3483 DVYYNEV
-3490 KVFTHTDLEDEA
+3490 KVFTHADLEDEA
-3502 QTVEFPSVKTSVKDA
+3502 QTIEFPSVKTSVKDA
-3517 ADNDRKIT
+3517 ADNNRKIT

-3597 GNYVVFETMMETE
+3597 GNYVVFEIMMETE

-3621 DDKDQTFIVE
+3621 DDKEQTFIVE

>member
-66 KGPTTHVQG
+66 EGPTTHVQG

-118 YTFEMPASDVTIGV
+118 YTFEMPASDVTISV
-132 SFEAAK
+132 SFEAVK
-138 KEMADAETETTGS
+138 KETADAETKTTGS
-151 ETEAE
+151 ETKTEKREA
-156 KKETEEV
+156 EEV

-291 DSGMPSND
+291 DSGMPSNG

-466 GSYPAALEK
+466 GNYPAALEK

-924 QDGDGNYISG
+924 QDEDGNYVSG

-1178 TWTYVSKSY
+1178 TWTYVSKPY

-1306 SLTADN
+1306 SLIADN
-1312 GKHFTEAKSEVRLVD
+1312 GKHFTEATSKVRLVD
-1327 GVTLKNCESLAV
+1327 GVTLKNCESLAA

-1464 YTVNGKLMNQKTG
+1464 YTVNGKLMDQKTG

-1650 TFTADNDGNAT
+1650 TFTAGNDGNAT

-1973 NRDGRIVFVHE
+1973 NMGGRTVFIHN

-1998 DTIATYEDDTKGMHV
+1998 DTVATYEDDTKGMHV

-2052 AFGNPITGTK
+2052 ASGNPVTGTK
-2062 TFTAVGDAT
+2062 DFTAAGDAT

-2084 TKSGKYVADGRT
+2084 TKSGKYVVDGRT
-2096 VVVYESLTF
+2096 VVVYERLTF

-2162 KTYHIKGELKN
+2162 KTYHIKGELMN

-2185 NPIAVE
+2185 NPITVE
-2191 GDFVTTNGD
+2191 GDFVTTDGD

-2232 MDAETFNGDKN
+2232 MDTETFNGDKN

-2283 VAFETISI
+2283 VAFETINI

-2322 TEEHIANA
+2322 TEDHIANA
-2330 DKSVKLADVVSY
+2330 DKSVKLTDVVSY

-2388 EKTVSGEVKVVF
+2388 EKTVSGEAEVVF

-2462 EVLKEIALVD
+2462 EVLKEITLVD
-2472 HVYYSNLLP
+2472 HVHYSNLLP

-2489 TLMDKETGKPLVDKD
+2489 TLMDKKTGKPLVNKD

-2552 CQYKGKDVFVHE
+2552 CQYKNKDVFVHE
-2564 EINDVP
+2564 EINDAP
-2570 QTTYVPG
+2570 QTTYVPN
-2577 GKTNLTDNTTKD
+2577 GKTNLADNTTKD
-2589 HIVKAAK
+2589 HIAKAAK

-2635 KVEATKE
+2635 KVEVTKE

-2697 TYKDVEIFAHKDL
+2697 TYKDVEIFVHKDL
-2710 KDEEQTVHIP
+2710 KDEGQTVHIP

-2738 DKDVTLIDTVTYS
+2738 DKDVTIVDTVTYS

-2775 VGGKKVTASTT
+2775 VDGKKVTASTT

-2817 TVVVFEDMIYK
+2817 TVVVFEDMIHK

-2852 TIKDNDTGNH
+2852 TIEDNDTGNH

-2867 LKEIA
+2867 LKEIT

-2917 TAPAAEDGKDSVS
+2917 TVSAAEDGKDTVS
-2930 GVVDVTFKFKGG
+2930 GAVDVTFKFKGG

-2966 EEINDVPQTTYVP
+2966 EEINDAPQTTYVP
-2979 GGHTTFVDNATKDHI
+2979 DGHTTFVDNATKDHI
-2994 AGITEKM
+2994 TGIAEKM

-3023 LMGKETGKPL
+3023 LMDKDTGKEFL
-3033 LINGKK
+3033 VNGKK

-3052 IVDEKGNEIK
+3052 IVDVNGNEVK
-3062 DQDGNTMMAPVSGNI
+3062 DQDGNTMMAPVSGSI

-3104 VEIFVHKDLKDEE
+3104 VEIFVHKDLKNEE
-3117 QTVHIPDGHTNVVD
+3117 QTVHIPGGHTNVVD

-3222 VAFEKVT
+3222 VAFEKVI

-3288 EYEVTGVLYDKKTGK
+3288 EYEVTGVLYDKKTGN

-3347 DSEFVAFETVKRN
+3347 DSEFVAFETVTRN
-3360 GAEVFVHTD
+3360 GAEVFVHAD

-3377 TVPGGKTTATDS
+3377 TVPGGRTTATDS
-3389 ETKNHTSYADKD
+3389 ETENHTSYADKD

-3429 TGKPILVDGKEVTA
+3429 TGKPILVEGKEVTA

-3468 FDGRALAGTA
+3468 FDGRALAGTT

-3490 KVFTHTDLEDEA
+3490 KVFTHADLEDEA
-3502 QTVEFPSVKTSVKDA
+3502 QTIEFPSVKTSVKDA

>member
-66 KGPTTHVQG
+66 EGPTTHVQG

-118 YTFEMPASDVTIGV
+118 YTFEMPASDVTISV
-132 SFEAAK
+132 SFEAVK
-138 KEMADAETETTGS
+138 KETADAETKTTGS
-151 ETEAE
+151 ETKTEKREA
-156 KKETEEV
+156 EEV

-248 VVHAAE
+248 VIHAAE

-291 DSGMPSND
+291 DSGMPSNG

-466 GSYPAALEK
+466 GNYPAALEK

-1081 STSKAVPAGTYTLVE
+1081 SASKAVPAGTYTLVE

-1118 DQTFNVTDEPGGD
+1118 DQTFNVTDEPDGD
-1131 PFVMSMAKV
+1131 PFVMSMAKA

-1178 TWTYVSKSY
+1178 TWTYVSKAY

-1196 SIVSFRNVDYLK
+1196 SIVNFALVDYLK
-1208 ADSSRDGLMISDTG
+1208 ADSSRDGMMIDG
-1222 MVDIPYGTITIEE
+1222 QFINIPYGTITIEE

-1306 SLTADN
+1306 NLTADN
-1312 GKHFTEAKSEVRLVD
+1312 GKHFTEATSEVRLVD
-1327 GVTLKNCESLAV
+1327 GVTLKNCESLAA

-1441 ASIYGDIVLED
+1441 ANIYGDIVLED

-1464 YTVNGKLMNQKTG
+1464 YTVNGKLMDQKTG

-1539 KTAKEAAQ
+1539 KAAKEAAQ

-1650 TFTADNDGNAT
+1650 TFTAGNDGNAT

-1738 AYDKESNTAYIQDV
+1738 AYDKESNAAYIQDV

-1956 ANAAN
+1956 VNAAN

-1973 NRDGRIVFVHE
+1973 NMGGRTVFIHN
-1984 DIKDEAQSIHFPEI
+1984 DIKNEAQSIHFPEI
-1998 DTIATYEDDTKGMHV
+1998 DTVATYEDDTKSMHV
-2013 VENAVIKDQVK
+2013 VEKAVIKDQVK

-2033 NVKLTA
+2033 DIKLTA

-2062 TFTAVGDAT
+2062 TFKAVGDAT

-2084 TKSGKYVADGRT
+2084 TKSGKYVVDGRT
-2096 VVVYESLTF
+2096 VVVYERLTF
-2105 DNNGVREHEDLTDI
+2105 DNNGVGEHEDLTDI

-2130 TATDEETKDHYA
+2130 TATDDETKDHYT
-2142 PSVGVR
+2142 PSVGMR

-2162 KTYHIKGELKN
+2162 KTYYIKGELKN

-2191 GDFVTTNGD
+2191 GDFVTTDGD

-2218 KITNNTPFDSDTDF
+2218 KITNNTPFDSKTDF
-2232 MDAETFNGDKN
+2232 MDT
-2243 VEKYDG
+2243 
-2249 AITAGVNVSKK
+2249 VSKK
-2260 HLVDGNVTVAFNVP
+2260 HLVDGNVTVTFNVP

-2308 DYFPGGHTTLTDSE
+2308 DYFPGGSTTLTDSE
-2322 TEEHIANA
+2322 TEGHIANA
-2330 DKSVKLADVVSY
+2330 DGSVKLTDVVSY
-2342 TNMKPETE
+2342 TNMKPETK

-2388 EKTVSGEVKVVF
+2388 EKTVSGEAEVVF

-2447 KTTIKDND
+2447 KTTIEDND

-2462 EVLKEIALVD
+2462 EVLKEITLVD

-2516 PAAEDGKDSVS
+2516 PAAEDGKDTVS
-2527 GVVDVTFKFKGGDYL
+2527 GAVDVTFKFKGGDYL

-2564 EINDVP
+2564 EINDAP
-2570 QTTYVPG
+2570 QTTYVPS
-2577 GKTNLTDNTTKD
+2577 GKTNLVDNTTKD
-2589 HIVKAAK
+2589 HIAKAAK

-2697 TYKDVEIFAHKDL
+2697 TYKDVEIF
-2710 KDEEQTVHIP
+2710 
-2720 DGHTSAVDTDTK
+2720 
-2732 DHIANA
+2732 
-2738 DKDVTLIDTVTYS
+2738 
-2751 NVLAGKEYT
+2751 
-2760 VNGTLMDKKTGEPLL
+2760 
-2775 VGGKKVTASTT
+2775 
-2786 FTAPTPEDGAKY
+2786 
-2798 VSGTVDVTFKF
+2798 
-2809 DGSSLANK
+2809 
-2817 TVVVFEDMIYK
+2817 
-2828 GNSVFT
+2828 
-2834 HADINDK
+2834 
-2841 EQTVHFPEGKT
+2841 
-2852 TIKDNDTGNH
+2852 
-2862 ITSEV
+2862 
-2867 LKEIA
+2867 
-2872 LVDHVYYSNLLP
+2872 
-2884 GKEYTVNGTLMDK
+2884 
-2897 ETGKPLVDKDG
+2897 
-2908 KKVTASTTF
+2908 
-2917 TAPAAEDGKDSVS
+2917 
-2930 GVVDVTFKFKGG
+2930 
-2942 DYLAGKTLVAF
+2942 
-2953 ETCQYKGKDVFVH
+2953 
-2966 EEINDVPQTTYVP
+2966 
-2979 GGHTTFVDNATKDHI
+2979 
-2994 AGITEKM
+2994 
-3001 SLTDTVYYENL
+3001 
-3012 KSGETYKVTGV
+3012 
-3023 LMGKETGKPL
+3023 
-3033 LINGKK
+3033 
-3039 VEVTKEFT
+3039 
-3047 IDPKP
+3047 
-3052 IVDEKGNEIK
+3052 
-3062 DQDGNTMMAPVSGNI
+3062 
-3077 DLTFEFEGSDELKGK
+3077 
-3092 TLVAFETMTYKD
+3092 
-3104 VEIFVHKDLKDEE
+3104 VHKDLKDEE
-3117 QTVHIPDGHTNVVD
+3117 QTVHIPGGHTNVVD

-3168 MNKETGE
+3168 MDKETGE
-3175 PILVDGKEV
+3175 PLLVDGKEV
-3184 KSTVKFTAPTPE
+3184 KSTVKFTAPIPE

-3222 VAFEKVT
+3222 VAFEDVT

-3253 HTTITDNNTKDQI
+3253 HTTAVDDNTKDQI

-3288 EYEVTGVLYDKKTGK
+3288 EYEVTGVLYDKKTAK
-3303 PLKVDGK
+3303 PLKIDGK

-3360 GAEVFVHTD
+3360 GAEVFVHAD

-3389 ETKNHTSYADKD
+3389 ETGNHTSYADKD

-3429 TGKPILVDGKEVTA
+3429 TGKPILVEGKEVTA
-3443 TAKFKTPKAEDEG
+3443 TAKFTTPKAEDEG
-3456 FRVSGSVDVTFK
+3456 FRVSGHVDVTFK
-3468 FDGRALAGTA
+3468 FDGRALAGTTA
-3478 TVVFE
+3478 VVFE

-3490 KVFTHTDLEDEA
+3490 KVFTHADLEDKA
-3502 QTVEFPSVKTSVKDA
+3502 QTIEFPSVKTSVKDA

-3621 DDKDQTFIVE
+3621 DDKDQIFIVE

>member
-66 KGPTTHVQG
+66 EGPTTHVQG

-118 YTFEMPASDVTIGV
+118 YTFEMPASDVTISV
-132 SFEAAK
+132 SFEAVK
-138 KEMADAETETTGS
+138 KETADAETKTTGS
-151 ETEAE
+151 ETKTEKREA
-156 KKETEEV
+156 EEV

-291 DSGMPSND
+291 DSGMPSNG

-466 GSYPAALEK
+466 GNYPAALEK

-889 TTTGASQAGYGAS
+889 TTTGAAQAGYGAS

-924 QDGDGNYISG
+924 QDEDGNYVSG

-1178 TWTYVSKSY
+1178 TWTYVSKPY

-1306 SLTADN
+1306 SLIADN
-1312 GKHFTEAKSEVRLVD
+1312 GKHFTEATSKVRLVD
-1327 GVTLKNCESLAV
+1327 GVTLKNCESLAA

-1464 YTVNGKLMNQKTG
+1464 YTVNGKLMDQKTG

-1650 TFTADNDGNAT
+1650 TFTAGNDGNAT

-1973 NRDGRIVFVHE
+1973 NMGGRTVFIHN

-1998 DTIATYEDDTKGMHV
+1998 DTVATYEDDTKGMHV

-2052 AFGNPITGTK
+2052 ASGNPVTGTK
-2062 TFTAVGDAT
+2062 DFTAAGDAT

-2084 TKSGKYVADGRT
+2084 TKSGKYVVDGRT
-2096 VVVYESLTF
+2096 VVVYERLTF

-2162 KTYHIKGELKN
+2162 KTYHIKGELMN

-2185 NPIAVE
+2185 NPITVE
-2191 GDFVTTNGD
+2191 GDFVTTDGD

-2232 MDAETFNGDKN
+2232 MDTETFNGDKN

-2322 TEEHIANA
+2322 TEDHIANA
-2330 DKSVKLADVVSY
+2330 DKSVKLTDVVSY

-2388 EKTVSGEVKVVF
+2388 EKTVSGEAEVVF

-2462 EVLKEIALVD
+2462 EVLKEITLVD
-2472 HVYYSNLLP
+2472 HVHYSNLLP

-2489 TLMDKETGKPLVDKD
+2489 TLMDKKTGKPLVNKD

-2552 CQYKGKDVFVHE
+2552 CQYKNKDVFVHE
-2564 EINDVP
+2564 EINDAP
-2570 QTTYVPG
+2570 QTTYVPN
-2577 GKTNLTDNTTKD
+2577 GKTNLADNTTKD
-2589 HIVKAAK
+2589 HIAKAAK

-2622 DKDTGKEFLVNGK
+2622 DKETGKPLLINGE
-2635 KVEATKE
+2635 KVEVTKE

-2697 TYKDVEIFAHKDL
+2697 TYKDVEIFVHKDL
-2710 KDEEQTVHIP
+2710 KDEGQTVHIP

-2738 DKDVTLIDTVTYS
+2738 DKDVTIVDTVTYS

-2775 VGGKKVTASTT
+2775 VDGKKVTASTT

-2817 TVVVFEDMIYK
+2817 TIVVFEDMIHK

-2852 TIKDNDTGNH
+2852 TIEDNDTGNH

-2867 LKEIA
+2867 LKEIT

-2917 TAPAAEDGKDSVS
+2917 TVPAAEDGKDTVS
-2930 GVVDVTFKFKGG
+2930 GAVDVTFKFKGG

-2966 EEINDVPQTTYVP
+2966 EEINDAPQTTYVP
-2979 GGHTTFVDNATKDHI
+2979 DGHTTFVDNATKDHI
-2994 AGITEKM
+2994 TGITEKM

-3023 LMGKETGKPL
+3023 LMDKETGKPL
-3033 LINGKK
+3033 LINGEK

-3052 IVDEKGNEIK
+3052 IVDVNGNEVK
-3062 DQDGNTMMAPVSGNI
+3062 DQDGNTMMAPVSGSI

-3104 VEIFVHKDLKDEE
+3104 VEIFVHKDLKNEE
-3117 QTVHIPDGHTNVVD
+3117 QTVHIPGGHTNVVD

-3222 VAFEKVT
+3222 VAFEKVI

-3288 EYEVTGVLYDKKTGK
+3288 EYEVTGVLYDKKTGN

-3347 DSEFVAFETVKRN
+3347 DSEFVAFETVTRN
-3360 GAEVFVHTD
+3360 GAEVFVHAD

-3377 TVPGGKTTATDS
+3377 TVPGGRTTATDS
-3389 ETKNHTSYADKD
+3389 ETENHTSYADKD

-3429 TGKPILVDGKEVTA
+3429 TGKPILVEGKEVTA

-3468 FDGRALAGTA
+3468 FDGRALAGTT

-3490 KVFTHTDLEDEA
+3490 KVFTHADLEDEA
-3502 QTVEFPSVKTSVKDA
+3502 QTIEFPSVKTSVKDA

>member
-1 MKKTILKRSVAS
+1 MKKTVLKRSVAS

-21 STAVPNSVVYAEESG
+21 STVVPNSVVYAEESG

-51 TQNGTTSFVTDGNKT
+51 TQNGTTSFVTNGNKT
-66 KGPTTHVQG
+66 KDPTTHVQG

-88 NTAKIEVKNTDGT
+88 NTAKIEVKNTNGT

-106 EDGKVTANDKGN
+106 KDGKVTANDEGN
-118 YTFEMPASDVTIGV
+118 YTFEMPASDVTISV
-132 SFEAAK
+132 SFEAVK
-138 KEMADAETETTGS
+138 KETADDET
-151 ETEAE
+151 E

-291 DSGMPSND
+291 DSGMPSNG

-375 YSVGENAALS
+375 YSVGENTALS

-452 EASAKFAGFLSTVK
+452 EASAKFAGFLSTVE
-466 GSYPAALEK
+466 GSYPVALEK
-475 AADKQTL
+475 AADEQTL

-613 AALKAAEGDFS
+613 TALKAAEGDFS

-667 FAMHLKGTKG
+667 FAIHLKGTKG

-737 GAISIPNAVAFYLKD
+737 GALTTPNAVAFYLKD

-805 VLGYLGFPKNLFGI
+805 VLGYLGFPKDLFGI

-951 LTSSVGKAKTSN
+951 LTSSVGKAKESG
-963 LPSGVTYI
+963 LPGGVTYI
-971 GTGTTDSSGKTYVET
+971 GAGTTDSSGKTWVET
-986 TGKTGNFC
+986 TGKSGNFC
-994 VIETDVPAEYTINT
+994 VIETDVPSKYTINT
-1008 EVFDA
+1008 GVFDA

-1131 PFVMSMAKV
+1131 PFVMSMAKA

-1178 TWTYVSKSY
+1178 TWTYVSKAY

-1196 SIVSFRNVDYLK
+1196 SIVSFRNADYLK

-1306 SLTADN
+1306 NLTADN
-1312 GKHFTEAKSEVRLVD
+1312 DTHFTEATSEVRLVD
-1327 GVTLKNCESLAV
+1327 GVTLKNCESLAA

-1369 TVLTVKD
+1369 TVLTVND

-1441 ASIYGDIVLED
+1441 ANIYGDIVLED

-1464 YTVNGKLMNQKTG
+1464 YTVNGKLMDQKTG

-1539 KTAKEAAQ
+1539 KAAKEAAQ
-1547 KYVAYENIPGYATHA
+1547 KYVAYENILGYATHA

-1676 KDGTKYNA
+1676 KDGTKYKA

-1738 AYDKESNTAYIQDV
+1738 TYDEDSNTAYIQDV
-1752 VEYKNLLP
+1752 VECKNLLP
-1760 HTTYHVRGILMD
+1760 YTTYHVRGILMD

-1832 DGLEVISHADINDQS
+1832 DGLEVITHADINDQS

-1871 EEKIKITDVVSYE
+1871 EEKVEITDVVSYE

-1892 TVEGRLMRAAEDGE
+1892 IVEGRLMRAAEDGE

-1912 ENGVGAMYL
+1912 ENGAGAMYL

-1973 NRDGRIVFVHE
+1973 NRDGRTVFVHE

-2052 AFGNPITGTK
+2052 ASGNPVTGTK
-2062 TFTAVGDAT
+2062 DFTAAGDTT

-2084 TKSGKYVADGRT
+2084 TKSGKYVVDGRT
-2096 VVVYESLTF
+2096 VVVYERLTF
-2105 DNNGVREHEDLTDI
+2105 DNNGVGEHEDLTDI

-2130 TATDEETKDHYA
+2130 TATDDETKDHYA

-2185 NPIAVE
+2185 NPIVVE
-2191 GDFVTTNGD
+2191 GDFVTTDGD

-2218 KITNNTPFDSDTDF
+2218 KITNNTPFDSDKDF
-2232 MDAETFNGDKN
+2232 MDTEAFNGDKK

-2330 DKSVKLADVVSY
+2330 DKSVKLTDVVSY

-2462 EVLKEIALVD
+2462 EVLKEITLVD

-2489 TLMDKETGKPLVDKD
+2489 TLMEKVTDKETGKETGKPLVDKD

-2516 PAAEDGKDSVS
+2516 PAAEDGKDTVS
-2527 GVVDVTFKFKGGDYL
+2527 GAVDVTFKFKGGDYL

-2564 EINDVP
+2564 EINDAP
-2570 QTTYVPG
+2570 QTTYVPDG
-2577 GKTNLTDNTTKD
+2577 HTTFVDNATKD
-2589 HIVKAAK
+2589 HITGITE

-2602 TVSYENL
+2602 TVHYENL

-2635 KVEATKE
+2635 KVE
-2642 FTIDPKPIVDV
+2642 
-2653 NGNEVKDQDG
+2653 
-2663 NTMMAPVS
+2663 
-2671 GSIDLTFEFEGS
+2671 
-2683 DELKGKTLVAFETM
+2683 
-2697 TYKDVEIFAHKDL
+2697 
-2710 KDEEQTVHIP
+2710 
-2720 DGHTSAVDTDTK
+2720 
-2732 DHIANA
+2732 
-2738 DKDVTLIDTVTYS
+2738 
-2751 NVLAGKEYT
+2751 
-2760 VNGTLMDKKTGEPLL
+2760 
-2775 VGGKKVTASTT
+2775 
-2786 FTAPTPEDGAKY
+2786 
-2798 VSGTVDVTFKF
+2798 
-2809 DGSSLANK
+2809 
-2817 TVVVFEDMIYK
+2817 
-2828 GNSVFT
+2828 
-2834 HADINDK
+2834 
-2841 EQTVHFPEGKT
+2841 
-2852 TIKDNDTGNH
+2852 
-2862 ITSEV
+2862 
-2867 LKEIA
+2867 
-2872 LVDHVYYSNLLP
+2872 
-2884 GKEYTVNGTLMDK
+2884 
-2897 ETGKPLVDKDG
+2897 
-2908 KKVTASTTF
+2908 
-2917 TAPAAEDGKDSVS
+2917 
-2930 GVVDVTFKFKGG
+2930 
-2942 DYLAGKTLVAF
+2942 
-2953 ETCQYKGKDVFVH
+2953 
-2966 EEINDVPQTTYVP
+2966 
-2979 GGHTTFVDNATKDHI
+2979 
-2994 AGITEKM
+2994 
-3001 SLTDTVYYENL
+3001 
-3012 KSGETYKVTGV
+3012 
-3023 LMGKETGKPL
+3023 
-3033 LINGKK
+3033 
-3039 VEVTKEFT
+3039 VTKEFT

-3052 IVDEKGNEIK
+3052 IVVDGNEVK
-3062 DQDGNTMMAPVSGNI
+3062 DQDGNTMLAPVSGNI

-3092 TLVAFETMTYKD
+3092 TLVAFETMTYKN

-3117 QTVHIPDGHTNVVD
+3117 QTVHIPDGHTNVAD

-3140 ADKEVTLIDTVTY
+3140 ADEEVTLIDTVTY

-3175 PILVDGKEV
+3175 PLLVDGKEV

-3222 VAFEKVT
+3222 VAFEDVT

-3253 HTTITDNNTKDQI
+3253 HTTAVDNNTKDQI

-3288 EYEVTGVLYDKKTGK
+3288 EYEATGVLYDKKTAK
-3303 PLKVDGK
+3303 PLKIDGK

-3321 AAKEGKE
+3321 AAEEGKE
-3328 TVDGTVDVTFKFAG
+3328 TVDGTVDVTFKFKG
-3342 SKGLE
+3342 SKELE
-3347 DSEFVAFETVKRN
+3347 DSELVAFETVKRN
-3360 GAEVFVHTD
+3360 GAEVFVHAD

-3377 TVPGGKTTATDS
+3377 TVPGGRTTATDS
-3389 ETKNHTSYADKD
+3389 ETGNHTSYADKD

-3490 KVFTHTDLEDEA
+3490 KVFTHADLEDEA
-3502 QTVEFPSVKTSVKDA
+3502 QTIEFPSVKTSVKDA

-3580 NGAAEVTFK
+3580 NGATEVTFK

>member
-66 KGPTTHVQG
+66 KDPTTHVQG

-101 VVASL
+101 IVASL
-106 EDGKVTANDKGN
+106 EDGKVTANDEGN
-118 YTFEMPASDVTIGV
+118 YTFKMPASDVTISV
-132 SFEAAK
+132 SFEAVK
-138 KEMADAETETTGS
+138 KETADAETKTTGS
-151 ETEAE
+151 ETKTEKREA
-156 KKETEEV
+156 EEV

-291 DSGMPSND
+291 DSGMPSNG

-385 TVIDE
+385 TVINE

-466 GSYPAALEK
+466 GNYPAALEK

-613 AALKAAEGDFS
+613 TALKAAEGDFS

-772 RNGYPAWPES
+772 HNGYSAWPAP
-782 NSKLGAEYIGMVQS
+782 NSQLGAEYIGMVQS
-796 NTSGDQSAE
+796 NTSGDYSAA

-924 QDGDGNYISG
+924 QDEDGNYVSG

-951 LTSSVGKAKTSN
+951 LTSSVGKAKTSD

-1008 EVFDA
+1008 EVSDA

-1306 SLTADN
+1306 NLTADN
-1312 GKHFTEAKSEVRLVD
+1312 GKHFTEATSEVRLVD
-1327 GVTLKNCESLAV
+1327 GVTLKNCESLAA

-1441 ASIYGDIVLED
+1441 ANIYGDIILED

-1464 YTVNGKLMNQKTG
+1464 YTVNGKLMDQKTG

-1650 TFTADNDGNAT
+1650 TFTAGNDGNAT

-1973 NRDGRIVFVHE
+1973 NMGGRTVFIHN

-1998 DTIATYEDDTKGMHV
+1998 DTVATYEDDTKGMHV

-2052 AFGNPITGTK
+2052 ASGNPVTGTK
-2062 TFTAVGDAT
+2062 DFTAAGDAT

-2084 TKSGKYVADGRT
+2084 TKSGKYVVDGRT
-2096 VVVYESLTF
+2096 VVVYERLTF

-2162 KTYHIKGELKN
+2162 KTYHIKGELMN

-2185 NPIAVE
+2185 NPITVE
-2191 GDFVTTNGD
+2191 GDFVTTDGD

-2232 MDAETFNGDKN
+2232 MDTETFNGDKN

-2322 TEEHIANA
+2322 TEDHIANA
-2330 DKSVKLADVVSY
+2330 DKSVKLTDVVSY

-2388 EKTVSGEVKVVF
+2388 EKTVSGEAEVVF

-2462 EVLKEIALVD
+2462 EVLKEITLVD

-2489 TLMDKETGKPLVDKD
+2489 TLMDKETGKPFVDKD

-2516 PAAEDGKDSVS
+2516 PAAEDGKDTVS
-2527 GVVDVTFKFKGGDYL
+2527 GAVDVTFKFKGGDYL
-2542 AGKTLVAFET
+2542 AGKALVAFET
-2552 CQYKGKDVFVHE
+2552 CQYKDKDVFVHE
-2564 EINDVP
+2564 EINDAP
-2570 QTTYVPG
+2570 QTTYVP
-2577 GKTNLTDNTTKD
+2577 D
-2589 HIVKAAK
+2589 
-2596 KMSLTD
+2596 
-2602 TVSYENL
+2602 
-2609 KSGETYKVTGVLM
+2609 
-2622 DKDTGKEFLVNGK
+2622 
-2635 KVEATKE
+2635 
-2642 FTIDPKPIVDV
+2642 
-2653 NGNEVKDQDG
+2653 
-2663 NTMMAPVS
+2663 
-2671 GSIDLTFEFEGS
+2671 
-2683 DELKGKTLVAFETM
+2683 
-2697 TYKDVEIFAHKDL
+2697 
-2710 KDEEQTVHIP
+2710 
-2720 DGHTSAVDTDTK
+2720 
-2732 DHIANA
+2732 
-2738 DKDVTLIDTVTYS
+2738 
-2751 NVLAGKEYT
+2751 
-2760 VNGTLMDKKTGEPLL
+2760 
-2775 VGGKKVTASTT
+2775 
-2786 FTAPTPEDGAKY
+2786 
-2798 VSGTVDVTFKF
+2798 
-2809 DGSSLANK
+2809 
-2817 TVVVFEDMIYK
+2817 
-2828 GNSVFT
+2828 
-2834 HADINDK
+2834 
-2841 EQTVHFPEGKT
+2841 
-2852 TIKDNDTGNH
+2852 
-2862 ITSEV
+2862 
-2867 LKEIA
+2867 
-2872 LVDHVYYSNLLP
+2872 
-2884 GKEYTVNGTLMDK
+2884 
-2897 ETGKPLVDKDG
+2897 
-2908 KKVTASTTF
+2908 
-2917 TAPAAEDGKDSVS
+2917 
-2930 GVVDVTFKFKGG
+2930 
-2942 DYLAGKTLVAF
+2942 
-2953 ETCQYKGKDVFVH
+2953 
-2966 EEINDVPQTTYVP
+2966 
-2979 GGHTTFVDNATKDHI
+2979 GHTTFVDNATKDHI

-3023 LMGKETGKPL
+3023 LMDKETGKPL
-3033 LINGKK
+3033 LINGEK

-3077 DLTFEFEGSDELKGK
+3077 DLTFEFEGSDELEGK

-3117 QTVHIPDGHTNVVD
+3117 QTVHIPGGHTNVVD

-3140 ADKEVTLIDTVTY
+3140 ADEEVTLIDTVTY

-3168 MNKETGE
+3168 MDKETGE
-3175 PILVDGKEV
+3175 PLLVDGKEV

-3347 DSEFVAFETVKRN
+3347 DSELVAFETVTRN
-3360 GAEVFVHTD
+3360 GAEVFVHAD

-3443 TAKFKTPKAEDEG
+3443 TAKFTTPKAEDEG

-3468 FDGRALAGTA
+3468 FDGRALAGTT

-3490 KVFTHTDLEDEA
+3490 KVFTHADLEDEA
-3502 QTVEFPSVKTSVKDA
+3502 QTIEFPSVKTSVKDA

>member
-66 KGPTTHVQG
+66 EGPTTHVQG

-118 YTFEMPASDVTIGV
+118 YTFEMPASDVTISV
-132 SFEAAK
+132 SFEAVK
-138 KEMADAETETTGS
+138 KETADAETKTTGS
-151 ETEAE
+151 ETKTEKREA
-156 KKETEEV
+156 EEV

-291 DSGMPSND
+291 DSGMPSNG

-466 GSYPAALEK
+466 GNYPAALEK

-924 QDGDGNYISG
+924 QDEDGNYVSG

-1178 TWTYVSKSY
+1178 TWTYVSKPY

-1306 SLTADN
+1306 SLIADN
-1312 GKHFTEAKSEVRLVD
+1312 GKHFTEATSKVRLVD
-1327 GVTLKNCESLAV
+1327 GVTLKNCESLAA

-1464 YTVNGKLMNQKTG
+1464 YTVNGKLMDQKTG
-1477 KPVLDENGKEVTAST
+1477 KPVLDKNGKEVTAST

-1650 TFTADNDGNAT
+1650 TFTAGNDGNAT

-1973 NRDGRIVFVHE
+1973 NMGGRTVFIHN

-1998 DTIATYEDDTKGMHV
+1998 DTVATYEDDTKGMHV

-2052 AFGNPITGTK
+2052 ASGNPVTGTK
-2062 TFTAVGDAT
+2062 DFTAAGDAT

-2084 TKSGKYVADGRT
+2084 TKSGKYVVDGRT
-2096 VVVYESLTF
+2096 VVVYERLTF

-2162 KTYHIKGELKN
+2162 KTYHIKGELMN

-2185 NPIAVE
+2185 NPITVE
-2191 GDFVTTNGD
+2191 GDFVTTDGD

-2232 MDAETFNGDKN
+2232 MDTETFNGDKN

-2322 TEEHIANA
+2322 TEDHIANA
-2330 DKSVKLADVVSY
+2330 DKSVKLTDVVSY

-2388 EKTVSGEVKVVF
+2388 EKTVSGEAEVVF

-2462 EVLKEIALVD
+2462 EVLKEITLVD
-2472 HVYYSNLLP
+2472 HVHYSNLLP

-2489 TLMDKETGKPLVDKD
+2489 TLMDKKTGKPLVNKD

-2552 CQYKGKDVFVHE
+2552 CQYKNKDVFVHE
-2564 EINDVP
+2564 EINDAP
-2570 QTTYVPG
+2570 QITYVPN
-2577 GKTNLTDNTTKD
+2577 GKTNLADNTTKD
-2589 HIVKAAK
+2589 HIAKAAK

-2697 TYKDVEIFAHKDL
+2697 TYKDVEIFVHKDL
-2710 KDEEQTVHIP
+2710 KDEGQTVHIP

-2738 DKDVTLIDTVTYS
+2738 DKDVTIVDTVTYS

-2775 VGGKKVTASTT
+2775 VDGKKVTASTT

-2817 TVVVFEDMIYK
+2817 TVVVFEDMIHK
-2828 GNSVFT
+2828 GNSIFT

-2852 TIKDNDTGNH
+2852 TIEDNDTGNH

-2867 LKEIA
+2867 LKEIT

-2917 TAPAAEDGKDSVS
+2917 TVPAAEDGKDTVS
-2930 GVVDVTFKFKGG
+2930 GAVDVTFKFKGG

-2966 EEINDVPQTTYVP
+2966 EEINDAPQTTYVP
-2979 GGHTTFVDNATKDHI
+2979 DGHTTFVDNATKDHI
-2994 AGITEKM
+2994 TGITEKM

-3023 LMGKETGKPL
+3023 LMDKDTGKEFL
-3033 LINGKK
+3033 VNGKK
-3039 VEVTKEFT
+3039 VEATKEFT

-3052 IVDEKGNEIK
+3052 IVDVNGNEVK
-3062 DQDGNTMMAPVSGNI
+3062 DQDGNTMMAPVSGSI

-3104 VEIFVHKDLKDEE
+3104 VEIFVHKDLKNEE
-3117 QTVHIPDGHTNVVD
+3117 QTVHIPGGHTNVVD

-3222 VAFEKVT
+3222 VAFEKVI

-3288 EYEVTGVLYDKKTGK
+3288 EYEVTGVLYDKKTGN

-3360 GAEVFVHTD
+3360 GAEVFVHAD

-3401 VTIVDRVEYEGL
+3401 VTIVDRVKYEGL

-3443 TAKFKTPKAEDEG
+3443 TAKFTTPKAEDEG

-3468 FDGRALAGTA
+3468 FDGRALAGTT

-3483 DVYYNGV
+3483 DVYYNEA
-3490 KVFTHTDLEDEA
+3490 KVFTHADLEDEA
-3502 QTVEFPSVKTSVKDA
+3502 QTIEFPSVKTSVKDA

-3580 NGAAEVTFK
+3580 NGTAEVTFK

-3670 EDAQ
+3670 KDAQ

>member
-66 KGPTTHVQG
+66 EGPTTHVQG

-118 YTFEMPASDVTIGV
+118 YTFEMPASDVTISV
-132 SFEAAK
+132 SFEAVK
-138 KEMADAETETTGS
+138 KETADAETKTTGS
-151 ETEAE
+151 ETKTEKREA
-156 KKETEEV
+156 EEV

-291 DSGMPSND
+291 DSGMPSNG

-426 NENGEKI
+426 NENGKKI

-466 GSYPAALEK
+466 GNYPAALEK

-772 RNGYPAWPES
+772 RNEYPAWPES

-924 QDGDGNYISG
+924 QDEDGNYVSG

-1178 TWTYVSKSY
+1178 TWTYVSKPY

-1327 GVTLKNCESLAV
+1327 GVTLKNCESLAA

-1464 YTVNGKLMNQKTG
+1464 YTVNGKLMDQKTG

-1539 KTAKEAAQ
+1539 KAAKEAAQ

-1676 KDGTKYNA
+1676 KDGTKYKA

-1738 AYDKESNTAYIQDV
+1738 TYDEDSNTAYIQDV

-1760 HTTYHVRGILMD
+1760 YTTYHVRGILMD

-1973 NRDGRIVFVHE
+1973 NRDGRTVFVHE

-2024 LFNISPDAG
+2024 LFNISSDAG
-2033 NVKLTA
+2033 DIKLTA

-2062 TFTAVGDAT
+2062 TFKAVGDAT

-2096 VVVYESLTF
+2096 VVVYEHLTF
-2105 DNNGVREHEDLTDI
+2105 GNDAVREHEDLSDI

-2162 KTYHIKGELKN
+2162 KTYHIKGELMN
-2173 KKTGEAITDNDG
+2173 KKTGEAITDNAG
-2185 NPIAVE
+2185 NPIVVE
-2191 GDFVTTNGD
+2191 GNFITSKGQ
-2200 PVKEVKRG
+2200 ES
-2208 EDVIGSIGPV
+2208 VITKDKYGSVGPV
-2218 KITNNTPFDSDTDF
+2218 KITNYTPFDSDKDF
-2232 MDAETFNGDKN
+2232 MDTEKFNGDKK

-2249 AITAGVNVSKK
+2249 ATTAGVNVSEK
-2260 HLVDGNVTVAFNVP
+2260 HLVDGNVTVTFNVP

-2301 INDEAQT
+2301 IKDEAQT
-2308 DYFPGGHTTLTDSE
+2308 NYFPEGHTTLTDSE
-2322 TEEHIANA
+2322 TEDHIANA
-2330 DKSVKLADVVSY
+2330 DKSVKLTDVVSY

-2388 EKTVSGEVKVVF
+2388 EKTVSGEAEVVF

-2462 EVLKEIALVD
+2462 EVLKEITLVD

-2516 PAAEDGKDSVS
+2516 PAAEDGKDAVS
-2527 GVVDVTFKFKGGDYL
+2527 GAVDVTFKFKGGDYL

-2564 EINDVP
+2564 KIDDAP
-2570 QTTYVPG
+2570 QTTYVPDG
-2577 GKTNLTDNTTKD
+2577 HTTFVDNATKD
-2589 HIVKAAK
+2589 HITGITE

-2602 TVSYENL
+2602 TVHYENL

-2642 FTIDPKPIVDV
+2642 FTIDPKPIVDK
-2653 NGNEVKDQDG
+2653 N
-2663 NTMMAPVS
+2663 
-2671 GSIDLTFEFEGS
+2671 
-2683 DELKGKTLVAFETM
+2683 
-2697 TYKDVEIFAHKDL
+2697 
-2710 KDEEQTVHIP
+2710 
-2720 DGHTSAVDTDTK
+2720 
-2732 DHIANA
+2732 
-2738 DKDVTLIDTVTYS
+2738 
-2751 NVLAGKEYT
+2751 GKE
-2760 VNGTLMDKKTGEPLL
+2760 V
-2775 VGGKKVTASTT
+2775 
-2786 FTAPTPEDGAKY
+2786 
-2798 VSGTVDVTFKF
+2798 
-2809 DGSSLANK
+2809 
-2817 TVVVFEDMIYK
+2817 
-2828 GNSVFT
+2828 
-2834 HADINDK
+2834 
-2841 EQTVHFPEGKT
+2841 
-2852 TIKDNDTGNH
+2852 
-2862 ITSEV
+2862 
-2867 LKEIA
+2867 
-2872 LVDHVYYSNLLP
+2872 
-2884 GKEYTVNGTLMDK
+2884 
-2897 ETGKPLVDKDG
+2897 
-2908 KKVTASTTF
+2908 
-2917 TAPAAEDGKDSVS
+2917 
-2930 GVVDVTFKFKGG
+2930 
-2942 DYLAGKTLVAF
+2942 
-2953 ETCQYKGKDVFVH
+2953 
-2966 EEINDVPQTTYVP
+2966 
-2979 GGHTTFVDNATKDHI
+2979 
-2994 AGITEKM
+2994 
-3001 SLTDTVYYENL
+3001 
-3012 KSGETYKVTGV
+3012 
-3023 LMGKETGKPL
+3023 
-3033 LINGKK
+3033 
-3039 VEVTKEFT
+3039 
-3047 IDPKP
+3047 
-3052 IVDEKGNEIK
+3052 K

-3092 TLVAFETMTYKD
+3092 TLVAFETMTYKN

-3117 QTVHIPDGHTNVVD
+3117 QTVHIPDGHTNVAD

-3140 ADKEVTLIDTVTY
+3140 ADEEVTLIDTVTY
-3153 SNVLAGKEYEVTGTL
+3153 SNLLAGKEYEVTGTL

-3175 PILVDGKEV
+3175 PLLIDGKEV
-3184 KSTVKFTAPTPE
+3184 KSTVKYTAPIPE

-3222 VAFEKVT
+3222 VAFEDVT

-3253 HTTITDNNTKDQI
+3253 HTTAVDDNTKDQI

-3288 EYEVTGVLYDKKTGK
+3288 EYEVTGVLYDKKTAK
-3303 PLKVDGK
+3303 PLKIDGK

-3321 AAKEGKE
+3321 AAEEGKE
-3328 TVDGTVDVTFKFAG
+3328 TVDGTVDVTFKFKG
-3342 SKGLE
+3342 SKELE
-3347 DSEFVAFETVKRN
+3347 DSELVAFETVKRN
-3360 GAEVFVHTD
+3360 GAEVFVHAD

-3443 TAKFKTPKAEDEG
+3443 TAKFTTPKTEDEG

-3468 FDGRALAGTA
+3468 FDGRALAGTT

-3483 DVYYNGV
+3483 DVYYNEV
-3490 KVFTHTDLEDEA
+3490 KVFTHADLEDEA
-3502 QTVEFPSVKTSVKDA
+3502 QTIEFPSVKTSVKDA

-3580 NGAAEVTFK
+3580 NGTAEVTFK

>member
-118 YTFEMPASDVTIGV
+118 YTFEMPASDVTISV
-132 SFEAAK
+132 SFEAVK
-138 KEMADAETETTGS
+138 KETADAETKTTGS
-151 ETEAE
+151 ETKTEKREA
-156 KKETEEV
+156 EEV

-291 DSGMPSND
+291 DSGMPSNG

-321 TKTMDAILSVNPDAK
+321 TKTMDTILSVNPDAK

-375 YSVGENAALS
+375 YSVGENTALS
-385 TVIDE
+385 TVINE

-466 GSYPAALEK
+466 GSYPVALEK
-475 AADKQTL
+475 AADEQTL

-737 GAISIPNAVAFYLKD
+737 GALTTPNAVAFYLKD

-1034 PHVKI
+1034 PHVEI

-1048 TNDNACYSLE
+1048 TNGNACYSLE

-1068 TVVATFTLDANGN
+1068 AVVATFTLDANGN

-1096 TKAGKGYKL
+1096 TKAGKGYLK
-1105 SDPTTVTVNQTEK
+1105 SDPISVTVNQTEAN
-1118 DQTFNVTDEPGGD
+1118 QTFNVTDEPGGD
-1131 PFVMSMAKV
+1131 PFVMSMAKA

-1155 EFTVKYYDGFYSS
+1155 EFTVKYYDGFYNS
-1168 KAELPSTPKY
+1168 KAELPATAKY
-1178 TWTYVSKSY
+1178 TWTYVSKAY

-1196 SIVSFRNVDYLK
+1196 SIVSFRNANYLK
-1208 ADSSRDGLMISDTG
+1208 EGSSRDGLMIRGDGESIE
-1222 MVDIPYGTITIEE
+1222 IPYGTITIEE

-1245 PSYVDADGNARNELI
+1245 PTYVVNKGGDTRSEL
-1260 LNINYDDN
+1260 LLHINYN
-1268 NAITFAGTNTSAT
+1268 NTITFSDKTSAT
-1281 KIQGGLEA
+1281 SIQTQLEA

-1295 AKESM
+1295 AKESI

-1306 SLTADN
+1306 NLTADN
-1312 GKHFTEAKSEVRLVD
+1312 GKHFTEATSEVRLVD
-1327 GVTLKNCESLAV
+1327 GVTLKNCESLAA

-1464 YTVNGKLMNQKTG
+1464 YTVNGKLMDQKTG

-1510 NEHSVPQYSGEHKL
+1510 NEHSIPQYSGEHKL

-1539 KTAKEAAQ
+1539 KAAKEAAQ

-1973 NRDGRIVFVHE
+1973 NMGGRTVFIHN

-1998 DTIATYEDDTKGMHV
+1998 DTVATYEDDTKSMHV
-2013 VENAVIKDQVK
+2013 VEKAVIKDQVK

-2033 NVKLTA
+2033 DIKLTA

-2062 TFTAVGDAT
+2062 TFKAVGDAT

-2096 VVVYESLTF
+2096 VVVYEHLTF
-2105 DNNGVREHEDLTDI
+2105 GNDAVREHEDLSDI

-2130 TATDEETKDHYA
+2130 TATDEKTKDHYA

-2162 KTYHIKGELKN
+2162 KTYHIKGELMN
-2173 KKTGEAITDNDG
+2173 KKTGEAITDNAG
-2185 NPIAVE
+2185 NPIVVE
-2191 GDFVTTNGD
+2191 ENFITSKGQ
-2200 PVKEVKRG
+2200 ES
-2208 EDVIGSIGPV
+2208 VITKDKYGSVGPV
-2218 KITNNTPFDSDTDF
+2218 KITNNTPFDSKTDF
-2232 MDAETFNGDKN
+2232 MDT
-2243 VEKYDG
+2243 
-2249 AITAGVNVSKK
+2249 VSKK
-2260 HLVDGNVTVAFNVP
+2260 HLVDGNVTVTFNVP

-2308 DYFPGGHTTLTDSE
+2308 DYFPGGSTTLTDSE
-2322 TEEHIANA
+2322 TEDHIANA
-2330 DKSVKLADVVSY
+2330 DRSVKLTDVVSY

-2350 FTVTGTLMDR
+2350 FTVTGTLMDCT
-2360 ATKKAVVDA
+2360 TKKAVVDA

-2438 AQTVHFPEG
+2438 DQTVHFPEG
-2447 KTTIKDND
+2447 KTTIVDKY

-2462 EVLKEIALVD
+2462 EVVNKEIPDVTLVD

-2489 TLMDKETGKPLVDKD
+2489 TLMEKEIDKETGESTNKPLVDKD

-2516 PAAEDGKDSVS
+2516 PKAKEGEDTVS
-2527 GVVDVTFKFKGGDYL
+2527 GVVDVTFTFKGGSYL

-2564 EINDVP
+2564 EIEDAP
-2570 QTTYVPG
+2570 QTTYVP
-2577 GKTNLTDNTTKD
+2577 D
-2589 HIVKAAK
+2589 
-2596 KMSLTD
+2596 
-2602 TVSYENL
+2602 
-2609 KSGETYKVTGVLM
+2609 
-2622 DKDTGKEFLVNGK
+2622 
-2635 KVEATKE
+2635 
-2642 FTIDPKPIVDV
+2642 
-2653 NGNEVKDQDG
+2653 
-2663 NTMMAPVS
+2663 
-2671 GSIDLTFEFEGS
+2671 
-2683 DELKGKTLVAFETM
+2683 
-2697 TYKDVEIFAHKDL
+2697 
-2710 KDEEQTVHIP
+2710 
-2720 DGHTSAVDTDTK
+2720 
-2732 DHIANA
+2732 
-2738 DKDVTLIDTVTYS
+2738 
-2751 NVLAGKEYT
+2751 
-2760 VNGTLMDKKTGEPLL
+2760 
-2775 VGGKKVTASTT
+2775 
-2786 FTAPTPEDGAKY
+2786 
-2798 VSGTVDVTFKF
+2798 
-2809 DGSSLANK
+2809 
-2817 TVVVFEDMIYK
+2817 
-2828 GNSVFT
+2828 
-2834 HADINDK
+2834 
-2841 EQTVHFPEGKT
+2841 
-2852 TIKDNDTGNH
+2852 
-2862 ITSEV
+2862 
-2867 LKEIA
+2867 
-2872 LVDHVYYSNLLP
+2872 
-2884 GKEYTVNGTLMDK
+2884 
-2897 ETGKPLVDKDG
+2897 
-2908 KKVTASTTF
+2908 
-2917 TAPAAEDGKDSVS
+2917 
-2930 GVVDVTFKFKGG
+2930 
-2942 DYLAGKTLVAF
+2942 
-2953 ETCQYKGKDVFVH
+2953 
-2966 EEINDVPQTTYVP
+2966 
-2979 GGHTTFVDNATKDHI
+2979 GHTTFVDNATKDHI

-3023 LMGKETGKPL
+3023 LVDKETGKPL

-3303 PLKVDGK
+3303 PLKINGK

-3347 DSEFVAFETVKRN
+3347 DSEFVAFETVTRN
-3360 GAEVFVHTD
+3360 GAEVFVHAD

-3468 FDGRALAGTA
+3468 FDGRALAGTT

-3490 KVFTHTDLEDEA
+3490 KVFTHADLEDEA
-3502 QTVEFPSVKTSVKDA
+3502 QTIEFPSVKTSVKDA

-3658 GLSLVFKRKKKE
+3658 GLSLIFKRKKKE
-3670 EDAQ
+3670 EEDAQ